1 MNLLKKNK
9 YSIRKYKV
17 GIFSTLIGTV
27 LLLSNPNGAQALTTD
42 HNVQGGSNQAL
53 PGNSQNTNADTNR
66 DIVNDSQNTPNA
78 HATDNTSTNQA
89 LTNHQNVDVA
99 NQVGPAPIQPSAS
112 PAQNNNNSN
121 ANSTATE
128 PAANTNNNL
137 ASNNNTLNVPNNTD
151 NNDSARHLTLK
162 EIQEDVRHSS
172 DKPELVAI
180 AEEASNRPKKRSRR
194 AAPTDPNATPADPT
208 ATPADPTAG
217 NGSAPVAITA
227 PYTPTTDPNAN
238 NIGQNAP
245 NEVLSFDDNNIRPST
260 NRSVPTVTVV
270 DNLPGYTLINGGK
283 VGVFSHAMVRTSMF
297 DSGDAKN
304 YQAQGNVIALGRIR
318 GNDTNDHGDFNGIE
332 KTLTVNPNSELIFEF
347 NTMTTKNYQ
356 AQGNVIALGRIRGND
371 TNDHGDF
378 NGIEKTLTV
387 NPNSEL
393 IFEFNTMTT
402 KNYQGMT
409 NLIIKNADNDTVI
422 GEKVVAYGPI
432 WRLLKVPENVSHLKI
447 QFVPK
452 NDAITDARG
461 IYQLR
466 DGYKYYDFVDSIGLH
481 SGSHVY
487 VERRTMEPTATNN
500 KEFTVT
506 TSLKNNGNFGASFN
520 TDDFVYKIQLPEGV
534 EYVNNSLTK
543 DFPSGNSGVDI
554 NDMNVTYDAAN
565 RIITIKST
573 GGGTGNSPARLMPDK
588 ILDLKYKLRVNNV
601 PTPRTVTFNDT
612 LTYKTYSQDF
622 INSPAESHTVSTNPY
637 TIDIIMNK
645 DALQAEVDRRIQ
657 QADYT
662 FASLD
667 IFNDLK
673 RRAQTILDENRNN
686 VPLNKRVSQA
696 DIDSLANQMQHTLI
710 RSVDAEN
717 AVNRKVDDMEDLVNQ
732 NDELTDEEK
741 QAAIQVIE
749 EHKNEI
755 IGNIGDQTT
764 DDGVTRIK
772 DQGIQTLSGDTATPV
787 VKPNA
792 KQAIR
797 DKAAKQREIIN
808 HTPDATQDE
817 IQDALNQLTTDET
830 DAIDNVTNATTNADV
845 ETAKN
850 NGINTIG
857 AVAPQVTH
865 KQAARDAINQA
876 TATKRQQIN
885 SNREATQ
892 EEKNAA
898 LNELTQAT
906 NHALEQINQATTNDD
921 VDTAKGDGLNA
932 INPIAPVTVVKQ
944 AARDAV
950 SHDAQQHI
958 AEINANPDAT
968 QEERQAAI
976 EKVNAAVAV
985 ANTNI
990 LNANTNADV
999 EQVKTNAIQGIQAI
1013 EPATKVKTDAKN
1025 AIDQSAETQ
1034 HNAIFNNN
1042 DATLEE
1048 QQAAQQLLDQAVA
1061 TAKQNI
1067 NAADTNQEVAQAKDQ
1082 GTQNIVVIQPATQ
1095 VKTDARNAVNEKA
1108 REAITN
1114 INATPGATREEKQE
1128 AINRVNTLKNRALND
1143 IGVTSTTAMVNSIR
1157 DDAVNQIG
1165 AVQPHVTKKQTATG
1179 VLTDL
1184 ATAKKQEINQNTNA
1198 TTEEK
1203 QVALNQV
1210 DQDLA
1215 TAINNINQADTN
1227 AEVDQAQQLGT
1238 KAINAIQPNIVK
1250 KPAALA
1256 QTNQHYS
1263 AKLVEINATPDATDD
1278 EKNAAINTLNQDRQ
1292 QAIESIKQANTNAEV
1307 DQAATVAENNIDAV
1321 QVDVVKKQA
1330 ARDKITAEVAKRIEA
1345 VKQTP
1350 NATDEEKQAA
1360 VNQIN
1365 QLKDQAFNQINQ
1377 NQTNDQV
1384 DATTNQAI
1392 NAIDNVEA
1400 EVVIKPK
1407 AIADIEKAVK
1417 EKQQQID
1424 NSLDSTDNE
1433 KEVALQALA
1442 KEKEKALA
1450 AIDQAQTNSQV
1461 NQAATNGVS
1470 AIKIIQP
1477 ETKIK
1482 PAARE
1487 KINQKANELRAQI
1500 NQDKEA
1506 TAEERQAALDKIN
1519 DLVAKAMTNITN
1531 DRTNQQVNDSTN
1543 QALDDI
1549 ALVTPDHIVRAAA
1562 RDAVKQQYEA
1572 KKHEIEQAEH
1582 ATDEE
1587 KQVALNQLANN
1598 EKRALQNINQAIA
1611 NNDVKRVESN
1621 GIATLKGVEPHIV
1634 VKPEAQEAIKAS
1646 ADNQVESIKDT
1657 PHATTDELDEANQQ
1671 INDTLKQGQQDI
1683 DNTTQDAAVNDVR
1696 NQTIKAIEQIK
1707 PKVRRKRAALDNID
1721 ESNNNQLD
1729 AIRNTL
1735 DTTQDERNVAIAA
1748 LNKIVNAIKNDIAQ
1762 NKTNA
1767 EVDQTE
1773 ADGNNNIKVILP
1785 KVQVK
1790 PAARQSVSAKA
1801 EAQNALI
1808 DQSDL
1813 STEEERLAA
1822 KHLVEQAL
1830 NQAIDQ
1836 INHADKT
1843 AQVNQNSIDAQN
1855 IISKIKP
1862 ATTVKATALQ
1872 QIQNIAT
1879 NKINLIK
1886 ANNEATDEEQNA
1898 AIVQV
1903 EKELI
1908 KAKQQIAGAVTNAD
1922 VAYLLHD
1929 GKNEIREIEPVINK
1943 KATAREQLTTLFN
1956 DKKQAIEAN
1965 VQATVEERNSI
1976 LAQLQNIYDTAI
1988 GQIDQDRSNAQ
1999 VDKTATLNL
2008 QTIHDLDVHPIKKPD
2023 AEKTINDDLARV
2035 THLVQNYR
2043 KVSDRNKADALKAIT
2058 ALKLQMDE
2066 ELKTARTNAD
2076 VDAVLKRFNVAL
2088 GDIEAV
2094 ITEKENSLLR
2104 IDNIAQ
2110 QTYAKFKAIATP
2122 EQLAKVKALIDQYV
2136 ADGNRMVDEDATLN
2150 DIKKDTQLI
2159 IDEILAIKLPAEV
2172 IKASPKVGQ
2181 PAPKVC
2187 TPIKKEDKQEVRKVV
2202 KELPNTGS
2210 EEMDLPLKELA
2221 LITGAALLAR
2231 RRSKK
2236 EKES

>member
-42 HNVQGGSNQAL
+42 NNVQSDTNQAT
-53 PGNSQNTNADTNR
+53 PVNSQDTNVANNR
-66 DIVNDSQNTPNA
+66 GLANSAQNTPNQS
-78 HATDNTSTNQA
+78 ATTNQSTNQA
-89 LTNHQNVDVA
+89 LVNHNNGSIA
-99 NQVGPAPIQPSAS
+99 NQATPTSVQSSTPS
-112 PAQNNNNSN
+112 AQNNNHTDGNTTATETVSN
-121 ANSTATE
+121 AN
-128 PAANTNNNL
+128 NKDVV
-137 ASNNNTLNVPNNTD
+137 SNNTTLNVPNKTNE
-151 NNDSARHLTLK
+151 NGSGGHLTLK

-180 AEEASNRPKKRSRR
+180 AEQASNRPKKRSRR
-194 AAPTDPNATPADPT
+194 AAPADPNATPADP
-208 ATPADPTAG
+208 AAAAAG
-217 NGSAPVAITA
+217 NGGAPVAITA

-238 NIGQNAP
+238 NAGQNAP
-245 NEVLSFDDNNIRPST
+245 NEVLSFDDNGIRPST
-260 NRSVPTVTVV
+260 NRSVPSVTVV
-270 DNLPGYTLINGGK
+270 DNLPGFTLINGGK

-304 YQAQGNVIALGRIR
+304 YQAQGNVIALGRIK

-332 KTLTVNPNSELIFEF
+332 KS
-347 NTMTTKNYQ
+347 
-356 AQGNVIALGRIRGND
+356 
-371 TNDHGDF
+371 
-378 NGIEKTLTV
+378 LTV

-402 KNYQGMT
+402 KNYQGVT

-422 GEKVVAYGPI
+422 AEKSVAYGPI
-432 WRLLKVPENVSHLKI
+432 WRLFKVPENVSHLKI

-520 TDDFVYKIQLPEGV
+520 TDDFVYKVQLPEGV

-543 DFPSGNSGVDI
+543 DFPSSNSGVDM
-554 NDMNVTYDAAN
+554 NDFNVTYDAAN
-565 RIITIKST
+565 RVITIKST
-573 GGGTGNSPARLMPDK
+573 GGGSGNSPARLMPDK

-612 LTYKTYSQDF
+612 LTYKTYTQDF

-696 DIDSLANQMQHTLI
+696 DIDSLTNQMQHTLI

-717 AVNRKVDDMEDLVNQ
+717 AVNKKVDQMEDLVNQ

-792 KQAIR
+792 KKAIR
-797 DKAAKQREIIN
+797 DKATKQREIIN
-808 HTPDATQDE
+808 ATPDATEDE
-817 IQDALNQLTTDET
+817 IQDALNQLATDET

-845 ETAKN
+845 EIAKN

-857 AVAPQVTH
+857 AVVPQVTH

-906 NHALEQINQATTNDD
+906 NHALEQINQATTNAD
-921 VDTAKGDGLNA
+921 VDNAKGDGLNA

-976 EKVNAAVAV
+976 DKVNAAVTA

-1013 EPATKVKTDAKN
+1013 TPATKVKTDAKN
-1025 AIDQSAETQ
+1025 AIDKSAETQ
-1034 HNAIFNNN
+1034 HNTIFNNN

-1095 VKTDARNAVNEKA
+1095 VKTDARNAVNDKA

-1128 AINRVNTLKNRALND
+1128 AINRVNTLKNRALTD

-1179 VLTDL
+1179 VLNDL

-1210 DQDLA
+1210 DQELA

-1256 QTNQHYS
+1256 QINQHYN
-1263 AKLVEINATPDATDD
+1263 AKLAEINATPDATND

-1365 QLKDQAFNQINQ
+1365 QLKDQAINQINQ

-1384 DATTNQAI
+1384 DTTTNQAV

-1400 EVVIKPK
+1400 EVVIKPT

-1433 KEVALQALA
+1433 KEVASQALA

-1477 ETKIK
+1477 ETKVK
-1482 PAARE
+1482 PVARE
-1487 KINQKANELRAQI
+1487 KINQKANELRAKI

-1506 TAEERQAALDKIN
+1506 TAEERQVALDKIN
-1519 DLVAKAMTNITN
+1519 EFVNQAMTDITN
-1531 DRTNQQVNDSTN
+1531 NRTNQQVDDTTS
-1543 QALDDI
+1543 QALDSI
-1549 ALVTPDHIVRAAA
+1549 ALVAPEHIVRAAA

-1572 KKHEIEQAEH
+1572 KKQEIEQAEH

-1598 EKRALQNINQAIA
+1598 EKLALQNINQAVT
-1611 NNDVKRVESN
+1611 NNDVKRVETN
-1621 GIATLKGVEPHIV
+1621 GIATLKGVQPHIV
-1634 VKPEAQEAIKAS
+1634 IKPEAQQAIKAT
-1646 ADNQVESIKDT
+1646 AENQVESIKDT
-1657 PHATTDELDEANQQ
+1657 PHATVDELDEANQL
-1671 INDTLKQGQQDI
+1671 ISDTLKQAQQEI
-1683 DNTTQDAAVNDVR
+1683 ENTNQDAAVTDVR

-1707 PKVRRKRAALDNID
+1707 PKVRRKRAALDSI
-1721 ESNNNQLD
+1721 EENNKNQLD

-1735 DTTQDERNVAIAA
+1735 DTTQDERDVAIDT
-1748 LNKIVNAIKNDIAQ
+1748 LNKIVNTIKNDIAQ

-1767 EVDQTE
+1767 EVDRTE
-1773 ADGNNNIKVILP
+1773 TDGNDNIKVILP

-1790 PAARQSVSAKA
+1790 PAARQSVGVKA

-1843 AQVNQNSIDAQN
+1843 AQVNQDSIDAQN

-1886 ANNEATDEEQNA
+1886 ANNEATDEEQNI
-1898 AIVQV
+1898 AIAQV

-1908 KAKQQIAGAVTNAD
+1908 KAKQQIASAVTNAD

-1929 GKNEIREIEPVINK
+1929 EKNEIREIEPVINR
-1943 KATAREQLTTLFN
+1943 KASAREQLTTLFN

-1965 VQATVEERNSI
+1965 IQATVEERNSI

-1999 VDKTATLNL
+1999 VDKTASLNL

-2035 THLVQNYR
+2035 TALVQNYR
-2043 KVSDRNKADALKAIT
+2043 KVSNRNKADALKAIT

-2088 GDIEAV
+2088 SDIEAV

-2122 EQLAKVKALIDQYV
+2122 EQLAKVKVLIDQYV
-2136 ADGNRMVDEDATLN
+2136 ADGNRMIDEDATLN
-2150 DIKKDTQLI
+2150 DIKQHTQFI
-2159 IDEILAIKLPAEV
+2159 VDEILAIKLPAEATKV
-2172 IKASPKVGQ
+2172 SPKEIQ

-2187 TPIKKEDKQEVRKVV
+2187 TPIKKEETHESRKVE

-2210 EEMDLPLKELA
+2210 EGMDLPLKEFA

-2231 RRSKK
+2231 RRTKN

>member
-42 HNVQGGSNQAL
+42 NNVQSDTNQAT
-53 PGNSQNTNADTNR
+53 PVNSQDTNVANNR
-66 DIVNDSQNTPNA
+66 GLANSAQNTPNQS
-78 HATDNTSTNQA
+78 ATTNQSTNQA
-89 LTNHQNVDVA
+89 LVNHNNGSIA
-99 NQVGPAPIQPSAS
+99 NQATPTSVQSSTPS
-112 PAQNNNNSN
+112 AQNNNHTDGNTTATETVSN
-121 ANSTATE
+121 AN
-128 PAANTNNNL
+128 NKDVV
-137 ASNNNTLNVPNNTD
+137 SNNTTLNVPNKTNE
-151 NNDSARHLTLK
+151 NGSGGHLTLK

-180 AEEASNRPKKRSRR
+180 AEQASNRPKKRSRR
-194 AAPTDPNATPADPT
+194 AAPADPNATPADP
-208 ATPADPTAG
+208 AAAAAG
-217 NGSAPVAITA
+217 NGGAPVAITA

-238 NIGQNAP
+238 NAGQNAP
-245 NEVLSFDDNNIRPST
+245 NEVLSFDDNGIRPST
-260 NRSVPTVTVV
+260 NRSVPSVTVV
-270 DNLPGYTLINGGK
+270 DNLPGFTLINGGK

-304 YQAQGNVIALGRIR
+304 YQAQGNVIALGRIK

-332 KTLTVNPNSELIFEF
+332 KS
-347 NTMTTKNYQ
+347 
-356 AQGNVIALGRIRGND
+356 
-371 TNDHGDF
+371 
-378 NGIEKTLTV
+378 LTV

-402 KNYQGMT
+402 KNYQGVT

-422 GEKVVAYGPI
+422 AEKSVAYGPI
-432 WRLLKVPENVSHLKI
+432 WRLFKVPENVSHLKI

-520 TDDFVYKIQLPEGV
+520 TDDFVYKVQLPEGV

-543 DFPSGNSGVDI
+543 DFPSSNSGVDM
-554 NDMNVTYDAAN
+554 NDFNVTYDAAN
-565 RIITIKST
+565 RVITIKST
-573 GGGTGNSPARLMPDK
+573 GGGSGNSPARLMPDK

-612 LTYKTYSQDF
+612 LTYKTYTQDF

-696 DIDSLANQMQHTLI
+696 DIDSLTNQMQHTLI

-717 AVNRKVDDMEDLVNQ
+717 AVNKKVDQMEDLVNQ

-792 KQAIR
+792 KKAIR
-797 DKAAKQREIIN
+797 DKATKQREIIN
-808 HTPDATQDE
+808 ATPDATEDE
-817 IQDALNQLTTDET
+817 IQDALNQLATDET

-845 ETAKN
+845 EIAKN

-857 AVAPQVTH
+857 AVVPQVTH

-906 NHALEQINQATTNDD
+906 NHALEQINQATTNAD
-921 VDTAKGDGLNA
+921 VDNAKGDGLNA

-976 EKVNAAVAV
+976 DKVNAAVTA

-1013 EPATKVKTDAKN
+1013 TPATKVKTDAKN
-1025 AIDQSAETQ
+1025 AIDKSAETQ
-1034 HNAIFNNN
+1034 HNTIFNNN

-1048 QQAAQQLLDQAVA
+1048 QQAAQQLLDQAVG

-1095 VKTDARNAVNEKA
+1095 VKTDARNAVNDKA

-1128 AINRVNTLKNRALND
+1128 AINRVNTLKNRALTD

-1179 VLTDL
+1179 VLNDL
-1184 ATAKKQEINQNTNA
+1184 ATAKKQKINQNTNA

-1210 DQDLA
+1210 DQELA

-1256 QTNQHYS
+1256 QINQHYN
-1263 AKLVEINATPDATDD
+1263 AKLAEINATPDATND

-1365 QLKDQAFNQINQ
+1365 QLKDQAINQINQ

-1384 DATTNQAI
+1384 DTTTNQAV

-1433 KEVALQALA
+1433 KEVASQALA

-1477 ETKIK
+1477 ETKVK

-1487 KINQKANELRAQI
+1487 KINQKANELRAKI

-1506 TAEERQAALDKIN
+1506 TAEERQVALDKIN
-1519 DLVAKAMTNITN
+1519 EFVNQAMTDITN
-1531 DRTNQQVNDSTN
+1531 NRTNQQVDDTTS
-1543 QALDDI
+1543 QALDSI
-1549 ALVTPDHIVRAAA
+1549 ALVAPEHIVRAAA

-1572 KKHEIEQAEH
+1572 KKQEIEQAEH

-1598 EKRALQNINQAIA
+1598 EKLALQNINQAVT
-1611 NNDVKRVESN
+1611 NNDVKRVETN
-1621 GIATLKGVEPHIV
+1621 GIATLKGVQPHIV
-1634 VKPEAQEAIKAS
+1634 IKPEAQQAIKAT
-1646 ADNQVESIKDT
+1646 AENQVESIKDT
-1657 PHATTDELDEANQQ
+1657 PHATVDELDEANQL
-1671 INDTLKQGQQDI
+1671 ISDTLKQAQQEI
-1683 DNTTQDAAVNDVR
+1683 ENTNQDAAVTDVR

-1707 PKVRRKRAALDNID
+1707 PKVRRKRAALDSI
-1721 ESNNNQLD
+1721 EENNKNQLD

-1735 DTTQDERNVAIAA
+1735 DTTQDERDVAIDT
-1748 LNKIVNAIKNDIAQ
+1748 LNKIVNTIKNDIAQ

-1767 EVDQTE
+1767 EVDRTE
-1773 ADGNNNIKVILP
+1773 TDGNDNIKVILP

-1790 PAARQSVSAKA
+1790 PAARQSVGVKA

-1843 AQVNQNSIDAQN
+1843 AQVNQDSIDAQN

-1886 ANNEATDEEQNA
+1886 ANNEATDEEQNI
-1898 AIVQV
+1898 AIAQV

-1908 KAKQQIAGAVTNAD
+1908 KAKQQIASAVTNAD

-1929 GKNEIREIEPVINK
+1929 EKNEIREIEPVINR
-1943 KATAREQLTTLFN
+1943 KASAREQLTTLFN

-1965 VQATVEERNSI
+1965 IQATVEERNSI

-1999 VDKTATLNL
+1999 VDKTASLNL

-2035 THLVQNYR
+2035 TALVQNYR
-2043 KVSDRNKADALKAIT
+2043 KVSNRNKADALKAIT

-2088 GDIEAV
+2088 SDIEAV

-2122 EQLAKVKALIDQYV
+2122 EQLAKVKVLIDQYV
-2136 ADGNRMVDEDATLN
+2136 ADGNRMIDEDATLN
-2150 DIKKDTQLI
+2150 DIKQHTQFI
-2159 IDEILAIKLPAEV
+2159 VDEILAIKLPAEATKV
-2172 IKASPKVGQ
+2172 SPKEIQ

-2187 TPIKKEDKQEVRKVV
+2187 TPIKKEETHESRKVE

-2210 EEMDLPLKELA
+2210 EGMDLPLKEFA

-2231 RRSKK
+2231 RRTKN

>member
-42 HNVQGGSNQAL
+42 NNVQSDTNQAT
-53 PGNSQNTNADTNR
+53 PVNSQDTNVANNR
-66 DIVNDSQNTPNA
+66 GLANSAQNTPNQS
-78 HATDNTSTNQA
+78 ATTNQSTNQA
-89 LTNHQNVDVA
+89 LVNHNNGSIA
-99 NQVGPAPIQPSAS
+99 NQATPAPIQPSAS
-112 PAQNNNNSN
+112 PAQNNNHSD

-128 PAANTNNNL
+128 TVSNANNNDVV
-137 ASNNNTLNVPNNTD
+137 SNNTTLNVPNRTNE
-151 NNDSARHLTLK
+151 NGSGGHLTLK

-180 AEEASNRPKKRSRR
+180 AEQASNRPKKRSRR
-194 AAPTDPNATPADPT
+194 AAPADPNATPADP
-208 ATPADPTAG
+208 AAAAAG
-217 NGSAPVAITA
+217 NGGAPVAITA

-238 NIGQNAP
+238 NAGQNAP
-245 NEVLSFDDNNIRPST
+245 NEVLSFDDNGIRPST
-260 NRSVPTVTVV
+260 NRSVPSVTVV
-270 DNLPGYTLINGGK
+270 DNLPGFTLINGGK

-304 YQAQGNVIALGRIR
+304 YQAQGNVIALGRIK

-332 KTLTVNPNSELIFEF
+332 KS
-347 NTMTTKNYQ
+347 
-356 AQGNVIALGRIRGND
+356 
-371 TNDHGDF
+371 
-378 NGIEKTLTV
+378 LTV

-402 KNYQGMT
+402 KNYQGVT

-422 GEKVVAYGPI
+422 AEKSVAYGPI
-432 WRLLKVPENVSHLKI
+432 WRLFKVPDNVSHLKI

-520 TDDFVYKIQLPEGV
+520 TDDFVYKVQLPEGV

-543 DFPSGNSGVDI
+543 DFPSSNSGVDM
-554 NDMNVTYDAAN
+554 NDFNVTYDAAN
-565 RIITIKST
+565 RVITIKST
-573 GGGTGNSPARLMPDK
+573 GGGSGNSPARLMPDK

-612 LTYKTYSQDF
+612 LTYKTYTQDF

-667 IFNDLK
+667 IFNGLK

-696 DIDSLANQMQHTLI
+696 DIDSLTNQMQHTLI

-717 AVNRKVDDMEDLVNQ
+717 AVNKKVDQMEDLVNQ

-755 IGNIGDQTT
+755 IGDIGDQTT
-764 DDGVTRIK
+764 DAGVTRIK

-792 KQAIR
+792 KKAIR
-797 DKAAKQREIIN
+797 DKATKQREIIN
-808 HTPDATQDE
+808 ATPDATEDE
-817 IQDALNQLTTDET
+817 IQDAINQLATDET
-830 DAIDNVTNATTNADV
+830 DAIDNVANATTNADV

-857 AVAPQVTH
+857 AVVPQVTH
-865 KQAARDAINQA
+865 KKAARDAINQA

-892 EEKNAA
+892 EEKDAA

-906 NHALEQINQATTNDD
+906 NHALEQINQATTNAD
-921 VDTAKGDGLNA
+921 VDNAKGDGLNA

-976 EKVNAAVAV
+976 DKVNAAVTA

-990 LNANTNADV
+990 LNANTNANV

-1013 EPATKVKTDAKN
+1013 TPATKVKTDAKN
-1025 AIDQSAETQ
+1025 AIDKSAETQ
-1034 HNAIFNNN
+1034 HNTIFNN

-1095 VKTDARNAVNEKA
+1095 VKTDARNAVNDKA

-1128 AINRVNTLKNRALND
+1128 AINRVNTLKNRALTD

-1179 VLTDL
+1179 VLNDL

-1210 DQDLA
+1210 DQELA

-1256 QTNQHYS
+1256 QINQHYN
-1263 AKLVEINATPDATDD
+1263 AKLAEINATPDATND

-1384 DATTNQAI
+1384 DATTNQAV

-1433 KEVALQALA
+1433 KEVASQALT

-1477 ETKIK
+1477 ETKVK

-1487 KINQKANELRAQI
+1487 KINQKANELRAKI

-1506 TAEERQAALDKIN
+1506 TAEERQVALDKIN
-1519 DLVAKAMTNITN
+1519 EFVNQAMTDITN
-1531 DRTNQQVNDSTN
+1531 NRTNQQVDDTTS
-1543 QALDDI
+1543 QALDSI
-1549 ALVTPDHIVRAAA
+1549 ALVTPEHIVRAGA

-1572 KKHEIEQAEH
+1572 KKQEIEQAEH

-1598 EKRALQNINQAIA
+1598 EKLALQNINQAVT
-1611 NNDVKRVESN
+1611 NNDVKRVETN
-1621 GIATLKGVEPHIV
+1621 GIATLKGVQPHIV
-1634 VKPEAQEAIKAS
+1634 IKPEEQQAIKAS
-1646 ADNQVESIKDT
+1646 AENQVESIKDT
-1657 PHATTDELDEANQQ
+1657 PHATVDELDEANQL
-1671 INDTLKQGQQDI
+1671 ISDTLKKAQQEI
-1683 DNTTQDAAVNDVR
+1683 ENTNQDAAVTDVR

-1707 PKVRRKRAALDNID
+1707 PKVRRKRAALDSI
-1721 ESNNNQLD
+1721 EENNKNQLD

-1735 DTTQDERNVAIAA
+1735 DTTQDERDVAIDT
-1748 LNKIVNAIKNDIAQ
+1748 LNKIVNTIKNDIAQ

-1767 EVDQTE
+1767 EVDRTE
-1773 ADGNNNIKVILP
+1773 TDGNDNIKVILP

-1790 PAARQSVSAKA
+1790 PAARQSVGVKA

-1843 AQVNQNSIDAQN
+1843 AQVNQDSINAQN

-1898 AIVQV
+1898 AIAQV

-1908 KAKQQIAGAVTNAD
+1908 KAKQQIASAVTNAD

-1929 GKNEIREIEPVINK
+1929 EKNEIREIEPVINR
-1943 KATAREQLTTLFN
+1943 KASAREQLTTLFN

-1965 VQATVEERNSI
+1965 IQATVEERNSI

-1999 VDKTATLNL
+1999 VDKTASLNL

-2035 THLVQNYR
+2035 TALVQNYR
-2043 KVSDRNKADALKAIT
+2043 KVSDCNKADALKAIT

-2088 GDIEAV
+2088 SDIEAV

-2122 EQLAKVKALIDQYV
+2122 EQLAKVKVLIDQYV
-2136 ADGNRMVDEDATLN
+2136 ADGNRMIDEDATLN
-2150 DIKKDTQLI
+2150 DIKQHTQFI
-2159 IDEILAIKLPAEV
+2159 VDEILAIKLPAEATKV
-2172 IKASPKVGQ
+2172 SPKVIQ
-2181 PAPKVC
+2181 SAPKVC
-2187 TPIKKEDKQEVRKVV
+2187 TPIIKEETHESRKVE

-2210 EEMDLPLKELA
+2210 EGMDLPLKEFA

-2231 RRSKK
+2231 RRTKN

>member
-42 HNVQGGSNQAL
+42 NNVQSDTNQAT
-53 PGNSQNTNADTNR
+53 PVNSQDKDVANNR
-66 DIVNDSQNTPNA
+66 GLANSAQNTPNQS
-78 HATDNTSTNQA
+78 ATTNQATNQA
-89 LTNHQNVDVA
+89 LVNHNNGSIV
-99 NQVGPAPIQPSAS
+99 NQATPTSVQSSTPS
-112 PAQNNNNSN
+112 AQNNNHTDGNTTATETVSN
-121 ANSTATE
+121 AN
-128 PAANTNNNL
+128 NNDV
-137 ASNNNTLNVPNNTD
+137 ASNNTTLNVPNKTNE
-151 NNDSARHLTLK
+151 NGSGGHLTLK

-180 AEEASNRPKKRSRR
+180 AEPASNRPKKRSRR
-194 AAPTDPNATPADPT
+194 AAPADPNATPADPG
-208 ATPADPTAG
+208 AAAAG
-217 NGSAPVAITA
+217 NGGAPVAITA

-238 NIGQNAP
+238 NAGQNAP
-245 NEVLSFDDNNIRPST
+245 NEVLSFDDNSIRPST
-260 NRSVPTVTVV
+260 NRSVPSVTVV
-270 DNLPGYTLINGGK
+270 DNLPGFTLINGGK
-283 VGVFSHAMVRTSMF
+283 VGVLSHAMVRTSMF
-297 DSGDAKN
+297 EAGSN
-304 YQAQGNVIALGRIR
+304 RTYQAQGNVLALGRIS
-318 GNDTNDHGDFNGIE
+318 GTDASNHGDFNGIE
-332 KTLTVNPNSELIFEF
+332 KSLTVNPNSELIFEF
-347 NTMTTKNYQ
+347 NTMPTKNG
-356 AQGNVIALGRIRGND
+356 QGATNV
-371 TNDHGDF
+371 
-378 NGIEKTLTV
+378 
-387 NPNSEL
+387 
-393 IFEFNTMTT
+393 
-402 KNYQGMT
+402 
-409 NLIIKNADNDTVI
+409 IIKNADTNDTI
-422 GEKVVAYGPI
+422 AEKTVEGGPTL
-432 WRLLKVPENVSHLKI
+432 RLFKVPDNVRNLKI

-461 IYQLR
+461 IYQLK
-466 DGYKYYDFVDSIGLH
+466 DGYKYYSFVDSIGLH

-506 TSLKNNGNFGASFN
+506 ISLKNNGNSGASLD
-520 TDDFVYKIQLPEGV
+520 TDEFVYKIQLPEGV

-543 DFPSGNSGVDI
+543 DFPSNNSGVDV

-565 RIITIKST
+565 RVITIKST
-573 GGGTGNSPARLMPDK
+573 GGGTTNSPARLMPDK

-612 LTYKTYSQDF
+612 LTYKTYTQDF
-622 INSPAESHTVSTNPY
+622 INSAAESHTVSTNPY

-673 RRAQTILDENRNN
+673 KRAQTILAENRNN

-696 DIDSLANQMQHTLI
+696 DIDTLTNQMQHTLI

-717 AVNRKVDDMEDLVNQ
+717 AVNQKADQMEDLVNQ

-749 EHKNEI
+749 EHKGNI
-755 IGNIGDQTT
+755 IGDIGDQTT

-792 KQAIR
+792 KKAIR
-797 DKAAKQREIIN
+797 DKATKQREIIN
-808 HTPDATQDE
+808 ATPDATEDE
-817 IQDALNQLTTDET
+817 IQDAINQLATDET

-857 AVAPQVTH
+857 SVVPQVTH

-906 NHALEQINQATTNDD
+906 NHALEQINQATTNAD
-921 VDTAKGDGLNA
+921 VDNAKGDGLNA

-976 EKVNAAVAV
+976 DKVNAAVTA

-990 LNANTNADV
+990 LNANTNAEV
-999 EQVKTNAIQGIQAI
+999 EQLKTNAIQGIQAI
-1013 EPATKVKTDAKN
+1013 TPATKVKTDAKN
-1025 AIDQSAETQ
+1025 AIDKSAETQ
-1034 HNAIFNNN
+1034 HNTIFNNN

-1095 VKTDARNAVNEKA
+1095 VKTDARNVVNDKA

-1128 AINRVNTLKNRALND
+1128 AINRVNTLKNRALTD

-1179 VLTDL
+1179 VLNDL

-1210 DQDLA
+1210 DQELA

-1256 QTNQHYS
+1256 QINQHYN
-1263 AKLVEINATPDATDD
+1263 AKLAEINATPDATND

-1384 DATTNQAI
+1384 DTTTNQAL

-1433 KEVALQALA
+1433 KEVASQALA

-1477 ETKIK
+1477 ETKVK

-1487 KINQKANELRAQI
+1487 KINQKANELRAKI

-1506 TAEERQAALDKIN
+1506 TAEERQVALDKIN
-1519 DLVAKAMTNITN
+1519 EFVNQAMTDITN
-1531 DRTNQQVNDSTN
+1531 NRTNQQVDDTTS
-1543 QALDDI
+1543 QALDSI
-1549 ALVTPDHIVRAAA
+1549 ALVAPEHIVRAAA

-1572 KKHEIEQAEH
+1572 KKQEIEQAEH

-1598 EKRALQNINQAIA
+1598 KKLALQNINQAVT
-1611 NNDVKRVESN
+1611 NNDVKRVETN
-1621 GIATLKGVEPHIV
+1621 GIATLKGVQPHIV
-1634 VKPEAQEAIKAS
+1634 IKPEAQQAIKAS
-1646 ADNQVESIKDT
+1646 AENQVESIKDT
-1657 PHATTDELDEANQQ
+1657 PHATVDELDEANQL
-1671 INDTLKQGQQDI
+1671 ISDTLKQAQQEI
-1683 DNTTQDAAVNDVR
+1683 ENTNQDAAVTDVR

-1707 PKVRRKRAALDNID
+1707 PKVRRKRAALDSI
-1721 ESNNNQLD
+1721 EENNKNQLD

-1735 DTTQDERNVAIAA
+1735 DTTQDERDVAIDT
-1748 LNKIVNAIKNDIAQ
+1748 LNKIVNTIKNDIAQ

-1767 EVDQTE
+1767 EVDRTE
-1773 ADGNNNIKVILP
+1773 TDGNDNIKVILP

-1790 PAARQSVSAKA
+1790 PAARQSVGVKA

-1843 AQVNQNSIDAQN
+1843 AQVNQDSIDAQN

-1886 ANNEATDEEQNA
+1886 ANNEATDEEQNI
-1898 AIVQV
+1898 AIAQV

-1908 KAKQQIAGAVTNAD
+1908 KAKQQIASAVTNAD

-1929 GKNEIREIEPVINK
+1929 EKNEIREIEPVISR
-1943 KATAREQLTTLFN
+1943 KASAREQLTTLFN

-1965 VQATVEERNSI
+1965 IQATVEERNSI

-1999 VDKTATLNL
+1999 VDKTASLNL

-2023 AEKTINDDLARV
+2023 AEKKINDDLARV
-2035 THLVQNYR
+2035 TALVQNYR

-2088 GDIEAV
+2088 SDIEAV

-2122 EQLAKVKALIDQYV
+2122 EQLAKVKVLIDQYV
-2136 ADGNRMVDEDATLN
+2136 ADGNRMIDEDATLN
-2150 DIKKDTQLI
+2150 DIKQHTQFI
-2159 IDEILAIKLPAEV
+2159 VDEILAIKLPAEAMKV
-2172 IKASPKVGQ
+2172 SPKVIQ

-2187 TPIKKEDKQEVRKVV
+2187 TPIKKEETHESRKVE

-2210 EEMDLPLKELA
+2210 EEMDLPLKEFA

-2231 RRSKK
+2231 RRTKN

>member
-42 HNVQGGSNQAL
+42 NNVQSDTNQAT
-53 PGNSQNTNADTNR
+53 PVNSQDTNVANNR
-66 DIVNDSQNTPNA
+66 GLANSAQNTPNQS
-78 HATDNTSTNQA
+78 ATTNQSTNQA
-89 LTNHQNVDVA
+89 LVNHNNGSIA
-99 NQVGPAPIQPSAS
+99 NQATPTSVQSSTPS
-112 PAQNNNNSN
+112 AQNNNHTDGNTTATETVSN
-121 ANSTATE
+121 AN
-128 PAANTNNNL
+128 NKDVV
-137 ASNNNTLNVPNNTD
+137 SNNTTLNVPNKTNE
-151 NNDSARHLTLK
+151 NGSGGHLTLK

-180 AEEASNRPKKRSRR
+180 AEQASNRPKKRSRR
-194 AAPTDPNATPADPT
+194 AAPADPNATPADP
-208 ATPADPTAG
+208 AAAAAG
-217 NGSAPVAITA
+217 NGGAPVAITA

-238 NIGQNAP
+238 NAGQNAP
-245 NEVLSFDDNNIRPST
+245 NEVLSFDDNGIRPST
-260 NRSVPTVTVV
+260 NRSVPSVTVV
-270 DNLPGYTLINGGK
+270 DNLPGFTLINGGK

-304 YQAQGNVIALGRIR
+304 YQAQGNVIALGRIK

-332 KTLTVNPNSELIFEF
+332 KS
-347 NTMTTKNYQ
+347 
-356 AQGNVIALGRIRGND
+356 
-371 TNDHGDF
+371 
-378 NGIEKTLTV
+378 LTV

-402 KNYQGMT
+402 KNYQGVT

-422 GEKVVAYGPI
+422 AEKSVAYGPI
-432 WRLLKVPENVSHLKI
+432 WRLFKVPENVSHLKI

-520 TDDFVYKIQLPEGV
+520 TDDFVYKVQLPEGV

-543 DFPSGNSGVDI
+543 DFPSSNSGVDM
-554 NDMNVTYDAAN
+554 NDFNVTYDAAN
-565 RIITIKST
+565 RVITIKST
-573 GGGTGNSPARLMPDK
+573 GGGSGNSPARLMPDK

-612 LTYKTYSQDF
+612 LTYKTYTQDF

-696 DIDSLANQMQHTLI
+696 DIDSLTNQMQHTLI

-717 AVNRKVDDMEDLVNQ
+717 AVNKKVDQMEDLVNQ

-792 KQAIR
+792 KKAIR
-797 DKAAKQREIIN
+797 DKATKQREIIN
-808 HTPDATQDE
+808 ATPDATEDE
-817 IQDALNQLTTDET
+817 IQDALNQLATDET

-845 ETAKN
+845 EIAKN

-857 AVAPQVTH
+857 AVVPQVTH

-906 NHALEQINQATTNDD
+906 NHALEQINQATTNAD
-921 VDTAKGDGLNA
+921 VDNAKGDGLNA

-976 EKVNAAVAV
+976 DKVNAAVTA

-1013 EPATKVKTDAKN
+1013 TPATKVKTDAKN
-1025 AIDQSAETQ
+1025 AIDKSAETQ
-1034 HNAIFNNN
+1034 HNTIFNNN

-1095 VKTDARNAVNEKA
+1095 VKTDARNAVNDKA

-1128 AINRVNTLKNRALND
+1128 AINRVNTLKNRALTD

-1179 VLTDL
+1179 VLNDL

-1210 DQDLA
+1210 DQELA

-1256 QTNQHYS
+1256 QINQHYN
-1263 AKLVEINATPDATDD
+1263 AKLAEINATPDATND

-1365 QLKDQAFNQINQ
+1365 QLKDQAINQINQ

-1384 DATTNQAI
+1384 DTTTNQAV

-1400 EVVIKPK
+1400 EVVIKPT

-1433 KEVALQALA
+1433 KEVASQALA

-1477 ETKIK
+1477 ETKVK

-1487 KINQKANELRAQI
+1487 KINQKANELRAKI

-1506 TAEERQAALDKIN
+1506 TAEERQVALDKIN
-1519 DLVAKAMTNITN
+1519 EFVNQAMTDITN
-1531 DRTNQQVNDSTN
+1531 NRTNQQVDDTTS
-1543 QALDDI
+1543 QALDSI
-1549 ALVTPDHIVRAAA
+1549 ALVAPEHIVRAAA

-1572 KKHEIEQAEH
+1572 KKQEIEQAEH

-1598 EKRALQNINQAIA
+1598 EKLALQNINQAVT
-1611 NNDVKRVESN
+1611 NNDVKRVETN
-1621 GIATLKGVEPHIV
+1621 GIATLKGVQPHIV
-1634 VKPEAQEAIKAS
+1634 IKPEAQQAIKAT
-1646 ADNQVESIKDT
+1646 AENQVESIKDT
-1657 PHATTDELDEANQQ
+1657 PHATVDELDEANQL
-1671 INDTLKQGQQDI
+1671 ISDTLKQAQQEI
-1683 DNTTQDAAVNDVR
+1683 ENTNQDAAVTDVR

-1707 PKVRRKRAALDNID
+1707 PKVRRKRAALDSI
-1721 ESNNNQLD
+1721 EENNKNQLD

-1735 DTTQDERNVAIAA
+1735 DTTQDERDVAIDT
-1748 LNKIVNAIKNDIAQ
+1748 LNKIVNTIKNDIAQ

-1767 EVDQTE
+1767 EVDRTE
-1773 ADGNNNIKVILP
+1773 TDGNDNIKVILP

-1790 PAARQSVSAKA
+1790 PAARQSVGVKA

-1843 AQVNQNSIDAQN
+1843 AQVNQDSIDAQN

-1886 ANNEATDEEQNA
+1886 ANNEATDEEQNI
-1898 AIVQV
+1898 AIAQV

-1908 KAKQQIAGAVTNAD
+1908 KAKQQIASAVTNAD

-1929 GKNEIREIEPVINK
+1929 EKNEIREIEPVINR
-1943 KATAREQLTTLFN
+1943 KASAREQLITLFN

-1965 VQATVEERNSI
+1965 IQATVEERNSI

-1999 VDKTATLNL
+1999 VDKTASLNL

-2035 THLVQNYR
+2035 TALVQNYR
-2043 KVSDRNKADALKAIT
+2043 KVSNRNKADALKAIT

-2088 GDIEAV
+2088 SDIEAV

-2122 EQLAKVKALIDQYV
+2122 EQLAKVKVLIDQYV
-2136 ADGNRMVDEDATLN
+2136 ADGNRMIDEDATLN
-2150 DIKKDTQLI
+2150 DIKQHTQFI
-2159 IDEILAIKLPAEV
+2159 VDEILAIKLPAEATKV
-2172 IKASPKVGQ
+2172 SPKEIQ

-2187 TPIKKEDKQEVRKVV
+2187 TPIKKEETHESRKVE

-2210 EEMDLPLKELA
+2210 EGMDLPLKEFA

-2231 RRSKK
+2231 RRTKN

>member
-42 HNVQGGSNQAL
+42 NNVQSDTNQAT
-53 PGNSQNTNADTNR
+53 PVNSQDTNVANNR
-66 DIVNDSQNTPNA
+66 GLANSAQNTPNQS
-78 HATDNTSTNQA
+78 ATTNQSTNQA
-89 LTNHQNVDVA
+89 LVNHNNGSIA
-99 NQVGPAPIQPSAS
+99 NQATPTSVQSSTPS
-112 PAQNNNNSN
+112 AQNNNHTDGNTTATETVSN
-121 ANSTATE
+121 AN
-128 PAANTNNNL
+128 NKDVV
-137 ASNNNTLNVPNNTD
+137 SNNTTLNVPNKTNE
-151 NNDSARHLTLK
+151 NGSGGHLTLK

-180 AEEASNRPKKRSRR
+180 AEQASNRPKKRSRR
-194 AAPTDPNATPADPT
+194 AAPADPNATPADP
-208 ATPADPTAG
+208 AAAAAG
-217 NGSAPVAITA
+217 NGGAPVAITA

-238 NIGQNAP
+238 NAGQNAP
-245 NEVLSFDDNNIRPST
+245 NEVLSFDDNGIRPST
-260 NRSVPTVTVV
+260 NRSVPSVTVV
-270 DNLPGYTLINGGK
+270 DNLPGFTLINGGK

-304 YQAQGNVIALGRIR
+304 YQAQGNVIALGRIK

-332 KTLTVNPNSELIFEF
+332 KS
-347 NTMTTKNYQ
+347 
-356 AQGNVIALGRIRGND
+356 
-371 TNDHGDF
+371 
-378 NGIEKTLTV
+378 LTV

-402 KNYQGMT
+402 KNYQGVT

-422 GEKVVAYGPI
+422 AEKSVAYGPI
-432 WRLLKVPENVSHLKI
+432 WRLFKVPENVSHLKI

-520 TDDFVYKIQLPEGV
+520 TDDFVYKVQLPEGV

-543 DFPSGNSGVDI
+543 DFPSSNSGVDM
-554 NDMNVTYDAAN
+554 NDFNVTYDAAN
-565 RIITIKST
+565 RVITIKST
-573 GGGTGNSPARLMPDK
+573 GGGSGNSPARLMPDK

-612 LTYKTYSQDF
+612 LTYKTYTQDF

-696 DIDSLANQMQHTLI
+696 DIDSLTNQMQHTLI

-717 AVNRKVDDMEDLVNQ
+717 AVNKKVDQMEDLVNQ

-792 KQAIR
+792 KKAIR
-797 DKAAKQREIIN
+797 DKATKQREIIN
-808 HTPDATQDE
+808 ATPDATEDE
-817 IQDALNQLTTDET
+817 IQDALNQLATDET

-845 ETAKN
+845 EIAKN

-857 AVAPQVTH
+857 AVVPQVTH

-906 NHALEQINQATTNDD
+906 NHALEQINQATTNAD
-921 VDTAKGDGLNA
+921 VDNAKGDGLNA

-976 EKVNAAVAV
+976 DKVNAAVTA

-1013 EPATKVKTDAKN
+1013 TPATKVKTDAKN
-1025 AIDQSAETQ
+1025 AIDKSAETQ
-1034 HNAIFNNN
+1034 HNTIINNN

-1095 VKTDARNAVNEKA
+1095 VKTDARNAVNDKA

-1128 AINRVNTLKNRALND
+1128 AINRVNTLKNRALTD

-1179 VLTDL
+1179 VLNDL

-1210 DQDLA
+1210 DQELA

-1256 QTNQHYS
+1256 QINQHYN
-1263 AKLVEINATPDATDD
+1263 AKLAEINATPDATND

-1365 QLKDQAFNQINQ
+1365 QLKDQAINQINQ

-1384 DATTNQAI
+1384 DTTTNQAV

-1433 KEVALQALA
+1433 KEVASQALA

-1477 ETKIK
+1477 ETKVK

-1487 KINQKANELRAQI
+1487 KINQKANELRAKI

-1506 TAEERQAALDKIN
+1506 TAEERQVALDKIN
-1519 DLVAKAMTNITN
+1519 EFVNQAMTDITN
-1531 DRTNQQVNDSTN
+1531 NRTNQQVDDTTS
-1543 QALDDI
+1543 QALDSI
-1549 ALVTPDHIVRAAA
+1549 ALVAPEHIVRAAA

-1572 KKHEIEQAEH
+1572 KKQEIEQAEH

-1598 EKRALQNINQAIA
+1598 EKLALQNINQAVT
-1611 NNDVKRVESN
+1611 NNDVKRVETN
-1621 GIATLKGVEPHIV
+1621 GIATLKGVQPHIV
-1634 VKPEAQEAIKAS
+1634 IKPEAQQAIKAT
-1646 ADNQVESIKDT
+1646 AENQVESIKDT
-1657 PHATTDELDEANQQ
+1657 PHATVDELDEANQL
-1671 INDTLKQGQQDI
+1671 ISDTLKQAQQEI
-1683 DNTTQDAAVNDVR
+1683 ENTNQDAAVTDVR

-1707 PKVRRKRAALDNID
+1707 PKVRRKRAALDSI
-1721 ESNNNQLD
+1721 EENNKNQLD

-1735 DTTQDERNVAIAA
+1735 DTTQDERDVAIDT
-1748 LNKIVNAIKNDIAQ
+1748 LNKIVNTIKNDIAQ

-1767 EVDQTE
+1767 EVDRTE
-1773 ADGNNNIKVILP
+1773 TDGNDNIKVILP

-1790 PAARQSVSAKA
+1790 PAARQSVGVKA

-1843 AQVNQNSIDAQN
+1843 AQVNQDSIDAQN

-1886 ANNEATDEEQNA
+1886 ANNEATDEEQNI
-1898 AIVQV
+1898 AIAQV

-1908 KAKQQIAGAVTNAD
+1908 KAKQQIASAVTNAD

-1929 GKNEIREIEPVINK
+1929 EKNEIREIEPVINR
-1943 KATAREQLTTLFN
+1943 KASAREQLTTLFN

-1965 VQATVEERNSI
+1965 IQATVEERNSI

-1999 VDKTATLNL
+1999 VDKTASLNL

-2035 THLVQNYR
+2035 TALVQNYR
-2043 KVSDRNKADALKAIT
+2043 KVSNRNKADALKAIT

-2088 GDIEAV
+2088 SDIEAV

-2122 EQLAKVKALIDQYV
+2122 EQLAKVKVLIDQYV
-2136 ADGNRMVDEDATLN
+2136 ADGNRMIDEDATLN
-2150 DIKKDTQLI
+2150 DIKQHTQFI
-2159 IDEILAIKLPAEV
+2159 VDEILAIKLPAEATKV
-2172 IKASPKVGQ
+2172 SPKEIQ

-2187 TPIKKEDKQEVRKVV
+2187 TPIKKEETHESRKVE

-2210 EEMDLPLKELA
+2210 EGMDLPLKEFA

-2231 RRSKK
+2231 RRTKN

>member
-42 HNVQGGSNQAL
+42 NNVQSDTNQAT
-53 PGNSQNTNADTNR
+53 PVNSQDKDVANNR
-66 DIVNDSQNTPNA
+66 GLANSAQNTPNQS
-78 HATDNTSTNQA
+78 ATTNQSTNQA
-89 LTNHQNVDVA
+89 LVNHNNGSIV
-99 NQVGPAPIQPSAS
+99 NQATPTSVQSSTPS
-112 PAQNNNNSN
+112 AQNNNHTDGNTTATETVSN
-121 ANSTATE
+121 AN
-128 PAANTNNNL
+128 NND
-137 ASNNNTLNVPNNTD
+137 AVSNNTTLNVPNKTNE
-151 NNDSARHLTLK
+151 NGSGGHLTLK

-180 AEEASNRPKKRSRR
+180 AEPASNRPKKRSRR
-194 AAPTDPNATPADPT
+194 AAPADPNATPADPG
-208 ATPADPTAG
+208 AAAAG
-217 NGSAPVAITA
+217 NGGAPVAITA

-238 NIGQNAP
+238 NAGQNAP
-245 NEVLSFDDNNIRPST
+245 NEVLSFDDNSIRPST
-260 NRSVPTVTVV
+260 NRSVPSVTVV
-270 DNLPGYTLINGGK
+270 DNLPGFTLINGGK
-283 VGVFSHAMVRTSMF
+283 VGVLSHAMVRTSMF
-297 DSGDAKN
+297 EAGSN
-304 YQAQGNVIALGRIR
+304 RTYQAQGNVLALGRIS
-318 GNDTNDHGDFNGIE
+318 GTDASNHGDFNGIE
-332 KTLTVNPNSELIFEF
+332 KSLTVNPNSELIFEF
-347 NTMTTKNYQ
+347 NTMTTKNG
-356 AQGNVIALGRIRGND
+356 QGATNV
-371 TNDHGDF
+371 
-378 NGIEKTLTV
+378 
-387 NPNSEL
+387 
-393 IFEFNTMTT
+393 
-402 KNYQGMT
+402 
-409 NLIIKNADNDTVI
+409 IIKNADTNDTI
-422 GEKVVAYGPI
+422 AEKTVEGGPTL
-432 WRLLKVPENVSHLKI
+432 RLFKVPDNVRNLKI

-461 IYQLR
+461 IYQLK
-466 DGYKYYDFVDSIGLH
+466 DGYKYYSFVDSIGLH

-487 VERRTMEPTATNN
+487 VERRTMDPTATNN

-506 TSLKNNGNFGASFN
+506 TSLKNNGNSGASLDTN
-520 TDDFVYKIQLPEGV
+520 DFVYQVQLPKGV

-543 DFPSGNSGVDI
+543 DFPSNNSGVDV

-565 RIITIKST
+565 RVITIKST
-573 GGGTGNSPARLMPDK
+573 GGGTANSPARLMPDK
-588 ILDLKYKLRVNNV
+588 ILDLRYKLRVNNV
-601 PTPRTVTFNDT
+601 PTPRRVTFNET
-612 LTYKTYSQDF
+612 LTYKTYTQDF

-673 RRAQTILDENRNN
+673 KRAQTILAENRNN

-696 DIDSLANQMQHTLI
+696 DIDTLTNQMQHTLI

-717 AVNRKVDDMEDLVNQ
+717 AVNQKADQMEDLVNQ

-749 EHKNEI
+749 EHKGNI
-755 IGNIGDQTT
+755 IGDIGDQTT

-792 KQAIR
+792 KKAIR
-797 DKAAKQREIIN
+797 DKATKQREIIN
-808 HTPDATQDE
+808 ATPDATEDE
-817 IQDALNQLTTDET
+817 IQDAINQLATDET

-857 AVAPQVTH
+857 AVVPQVTH
-865 KQAARDAINQA
+865 KKAARDAINQA

-906 NHALEQINQATTNDD
+906 NHALEQINQATTNAD
-921 VDTAKGDGLNA
+921 VDNAKGDGLNA

-976 EKVNAAVAV
+976 DKVNAAVTA

-990 LNANTNADV
+990 LNANTNAEV

-1013 EPATKVKTDAKN
+1013 TPATKVKTDAKN
-1025 AIDQSAETQ
+1025 AIDKSAETQ
-1034 HNAIFNNN
+1034 HNTIFNNN

-1095 VKTDARNAVNEKA
+1095 VKTDARNVVNDKA

-1128 AINRVNTLKNRALND
+1128 AINRVNTLKYRALTD

-1179 VLTDL
+1179 VLNDL

-1210 DQDLA
+1210 DQELA
-1215 TAINNINQADTN
+1215 TAINNIN
-1227 AEVDQAQQLGT
+1227 
-1238 KAINAIQPNIVK
+1238 
-1250 KPAALA
+1250 
-1256 QTNQHYS
+1256 
-1263 AKLVEINATPDATDD
+1263 
-1278 EKNAAINTLNQDRQ
+1278 
-1292 QAIESIKQANTNAEV
+1292 QANTNAEV

-1384 DATTNQAI
+1384 DATTNQAV

-1433 KEVALQALA
+1433 KEVASQALA

-1477 ETKIK
+1477 ETKVK

-1487 KINQKANELRAQI
+1487 KINQKANELRAKI

-1506 TAEERQAALDKIN
+1506 TAEERQVALDKIN
-1519 DLVAKAMTNITN
+1519 EFVNQAMTDITN
-1531 DRTNQQVNDSTN
+1531 NRTNQQVDDTTS
-1543 QALDDI
+1543 QALDSI

-1572 KKHEIEQAEH
+1572 KKREIEQAEH

-1598 EKRALQNINQAIA
+1598 EKRALQNIDQAIA
-1611 NNDVKRVESN
+1611 NNDVKRVETN
-1621 GIATLKGVEPHIV
+1621 GIATLKGVQPHIV
-1634 VKPEAQEAIKAS
+1634 IKPEAQQAIKAS
-1646 ADNQVESIKDT
+1646 AENQVESIKDT
-1657 PHATTDELDEANQQ
+1657 PHATVDELDEANQL
-1671 INDTLKQGQQDI
+1671 ISDTLKQAQQEI
-1683 DNTTQDAAVNDVR
+1683 ENTNQDAAVTDVR

-1707 PKVRRKRAALDNID
+1707 PKVRRKRAALDSI
-1721 ESNNNQLD
+1721 EENNKNQLD

-1735 DTTQDERNVAIAA
+1735 DTTQDERDVAIDT
-1748 LNKIVNAIKNDIAQ
+1748 LNKIVNTIKNDIAQ

-1767 EVDQTE
+1767 EVDRTE
-1773 ADGNNNIKVILP
+1773 TDGNDNIKVILP

-1790 PAARQSVSAKA
+1790 PAARQSVGVKA

-1843 AQVNQNSIDAQN
+1843 AQVNQDSIDAQN

-1886 ANNEATDEEQNA
+1886 ANNEATDEEQNI
-1898 AIVQV
+1898 AIAQV

-1908 KAKQQIAGAVTNAD
+1908 KAKQQIASAVTNAD

-1929 GKNEIREIEPVINK
+1929 EKNEIREIEPVISR
-1943 KATAREQLTTLFN
+1943 KASAREQLTTLFN

-1965 VQATVEERNSI
+1965 IQATVEERNSI

-1999 VDKTATLNL
+1999 VDKTASLNL

-2035 THLVQNYR
+2035 TALVQNYR

-2088 GDIEAV
+2088 SDIEAV

-2122 EQLAKVKALIDQYV
+2122 EQLAKVKVLIDQYV
-2136 ADGNRMVDEDATLN
+2136 ADGNRMIDEDATLN
-2150 DIKKDTQLI
+2150 DIKQHTQFI
-2159 IDEILAIKLPAEV
+2159 VDEILAIKLPAEAMKV
-2172 IKASPKVGQ
+2172 SPKVIQ

-2187 TPIKKEDKQEVRKVV
+2187 TPIKKEETHESRKVE

-2210 EEMDLPLKELA
+2210 EGMDLPLKEFA

-2231 RRSKK
+2231 RRTKN

>member
-1 MNLLKKNK
+1 M
-9 YSIRKYKV
+9 
-17 GIFSTLIGTV
+17 
-27 LLLSNPNGAQALTTD
+27 
-42 HNVQGGSNQAL
+42 
-53 PGNSQNTNADTNR
+53 
-66 DIVNDSQNTPNA
+66 
-78 HATDNTSTNQA
+78 
-89 LTNHQNVDVA
+89 
-99 NQVGPAPIQPSAS
+99 
-112 PAQNNNNSN
+112 
-121 ANSTATE
+121 
-128 PAANTNNNL
+128 
-137 ASNNNTLNVPNNTD
+137 
-151 NNDSARHLTLK
+151 
-162 EIQEDVRHSS
+162 
-172 DKPELVAI
+172 
-180 AEEASNRPKKRSRR
+180 
-194 AAPTDPNATPADPT
+194 
-208 ATPADPTAG
+208 
-217 NGSAPVAITA
+217 
-227 PYTPTTDPNAN
+227 
-238 NIGQNAP
+238 
-245 NEVLSFDDNNIRPST
+245 
-260 NRSVPTVTVV
+260 
-270 DNLPGYTLINGGK
+270 
-283 VGVFSHAMVRTSMF
+283 
-297 DSGDAKN
+297 
-304 YQAQGNVIALGRIR
+304 
-318 GNDTNDHGDFNGIE
+318 
-332 KTLTVNPNSELIFEF
+332 
-347 NTMTTKNYQ
+347 
-356 AQGNVIALGRIRGND
+356 
-371 TNDHGDF
+371 
-378 NGIEKTLTV
+378 
-387 NPNSEL
+387 
-393 IFEFNTMTT
+393 
-402 KNYQGMT
+402 
-409 NLIIKNADNDTVI
+409 
-422 GEKVVAYGPI
+422 
-432 WRLLKVPENVSHLKI
+432 
-447 QFVPK
+447 
-452 NDAITDARG
+452 
-461 IYQLR
+461 
-466 DGYKYYDFVDSIGLH
+466 
-481 SGSHVY
+481 
-487 VERRTMEPTATNN
+487 
-500 KEFTVT
+500 
-506 TSLKNNGNFGASFN
+506 
-520 TDDFVYKIQLPEGV
+520 
-534 EYVNNSLTK
+534 TK
-543 DFPSGNSGVDI
+543 DFPSNNSGVDV

-565 RIITIKST
+565 RVITIKST
-573 GGGTGNSPARLMPDK
+573 GGGTANSPARLMPDK
-588 ILDLKYKLRVNNV
+588 ILDLRYKLRVNNV
-601 PTPRTVTFNDT
+601 PTPRTVTFNET
-612 LTYKTYSQDF
+612 LTYKTYTQDF
-622 INSPAESHTVSTNPY
+622 INSAAESHTVSTNPY

-667 IFNDLK
+667 IFNGLK

-696 DIDSLANQMQHTLI
+696 DIDSLTNQMQHTLI

-717 AVNRKVDDMEDLVNQ
+717 AVNKKVDQMEDLVNQ

-792 KQAIR
+792 KKAIR
-797 DKAAKQREIIN
+797 DKATKQREIIN
-808 HTPDATQDE
+808 ATPDATEDE
-817 IQDALNQLTTDET
+817 IQDALNQLATDET

-857 AVAPQVTH
+857 AVVPQVTH
-865 KQAARDAINQA
+865 KKAARDAINQA

-906 NHALEQINQATTNDD
+906 NHALEQINQATTNAD
-921 VDTAKGDGLNA
+921 VDNAKGDGLNA

-976 EKVNAAVAV
+976 DKVNAAVTA

-1013 EPATKVKTDAKN
+1013 TPATKVKTDAKN
-1025 AIDQSAETQ
+1025 AIDKSAETQ
-1034 HNAIFNNN
+1034 HNTIFNNN

-1067 NAADTNQEVAQAKDQ
+1067 NAADTNQEVVQAKDQ

-1095 VKTDARNAVNEKA
+1095 VKTDARNAVNDKA

-1128 AINRVNTLKNRALND
+1128 AIDRVNALKNRALTD

-1179 VLTDL
+1179 VLNDL

-1210 DQDLA
+1210 DQELA

-1256 QTNQHYS
+1256 QINQHYN
-1263 AKLVEINATPDATDD
+1263 AKLAEINATPDATDD

-1292 QAIESIKQANTNAEV
+1292 QAIESVKQANTNAEV
-1307 DQAATVAENNIDAV
+1307 DRATTVAENNIDAV

-1433 KEVALQALA
+1433 KEVASQALA

-1477 ETKIK
+1477 ETKVK
-1482 PAARE
+1482 PAARK
-1487 KINQKANELRAQI
+1487 KINQKANELRAKI

-1506 TAEERQAALDKIN
+1506 TAEERQVALDKIN
-1519 DLVAKAMTNITN
+1519 EFVNQAMTDITN
-1531 DRTNQQVNDSTN
+1531 NRTNQQVDDTTS
-1543 QALDDI
+1543 QALDSI
-1549 ALVTPDHIVRAAA
+1549 ALVAPEHIVRAAA

-1572 KKHEIEQAEH
+1572 KKQEIEQAEH

-1598 EKRALQNINQAIA
+1598 EKLALQNINQAVT
-1611 NNDVKRVESN
+1611 NNDVKRVETN
-1621 GIATLKGVEPHIV
+1621 GIATLKGVQPHIV
-1634 VKPEAQEAIKAS
+1634 IKPEAQQAIKAS
-1646 ADNQVESIKDT
+1646 AENQVESIKDT
-1657 PHATTDELDEANQQ
+1657 PHATVDELDEANQL
-1671 INDTLKQGQQDI
+1671 ISDTLKQAQQEI
-1683 DNTTQDAAVNDVR
+1683 ENTNQDAAVTDVR

-1707 PKVRRKRAALDNID
+1707 PKVRRKRAALDSI
-1721 ESNNNQLD
+1721 EENNKNQLD

-1735 DTTQDERNVAIAA
+1735 DTTQDERDVAIDT
-1748 LNKIVNAIKNDIAQ
+1748 LNKIVNTIKNDIAQ

-1767 EVDQTE
+1767 EVDRTE
-1773 ADGNNNIKVILP
+1773 TDGNDNIKVILP

-1790 PAARQSVSAKA
+1790 PAARQSVGVKA
-1801 EAQNALI
+1801 EVQNALI

-1843 AQVNQNSIDAQN
+1843 AQVNQDSINAQN

-1886 ANNEATDEEQNA
+1886 ANNEATDEEQNI
-1898 AIVQV
+1898 AIAQV

-1908 KAKQQIAGAVTNAD
+1908 KAKQQIASAVTNAD

-1929 GKNEIREIEPVINK
+1929 EKNEIREIEPVINR
-1943 KATAREQLTTLFN
+1943 KASAREQLTTLFN

-1965 VQATVEERNSI
+1965 IQATVEERNSI

-1999 VDKTATLNL
+1999 VDKTASLNL

-2035 THLVQNYR
+2035 TALVQNYR
-2043 KVSDRNKADALKAIT
+2043 KVSNRNKADALKAIT

-2088 GDIEAV
+2088 SDIEAV

-2122 EQLAKVKALIDQYV
+2122 EQLAKVKVLIDQYV
-2136 ADGNRMVDEDATLN
+2136 ADGNRMIDEDATLN
-2150 DIKKDTQLI
+2150 DIKQHTQFI
-2159 IDEILAIKLPAEV
+2159 VDEILAIKLPAEATKV
-2172 IKASPKVGQ
+2172 SPKEIQ

-2187 TPIKKEDKQEVRKVV
+2187 TPIKKEETHESRKVE

-2210 EEMDLPLKELA
+2210 EGMDLPLKEFA

-2231 RRSKK
+2231 RRTKN

>member
-42 HNVQGGSNQAL
+42 NNVQSDTNQAT
-53 PGNSQNTNADTNR
+53 PVNSQDTNVANNR
-66 DIVNDSQNTPNA
+66 GLANSAQNTPNQS
-78 HATDNTSTNQA
+78 ATTNQSTNQA
-89 LTNHQNVDVA
+89 LVNHNNGSIA
-99 NQVGPAPIQPSAS
+99 NQATPTSVQSSTPS
-112 PAQNNNNSN
+112 AQNNNHTDGNTTATETVSN
-121 ANSTATE
+121 AN
-128 PAANTNNNL
+128 NKDVV
-137 ASNNNTLNVPNNTD
+137 SNNTTLNVPNKTNE
-151 NNDSARHLTLK
+151 NGSGGHLTLK

-180 AEEASNRPKKRSRR
+180 AEQASNRPKKRSRR
-194 AAPTDPNATPADPT
+194 AAPADPNATPADP
-208 ATPADPTAG
+208 AAAAAG
-217 NGSAPVAITA
+217 NGGAPVAITA

-238 NIGQNAP
+238 NAGQNAP
-245 NEVLSFDDNNIRPST
+245 NEVLSFDDNGIRPST
-260 NRSVPTVTVV
+260 NRSVPSVTVV
-270 DNLPGYTLINGGK
+270 DNLPGFTLINGGK

-304 YQAQGNVIALGRIR
+304 YQAQGNVIALGRIK

-332 KTLTVNPNSELIFEF
+332 KS
-347 NTMTTKNYQ
+347 
-356 AQGNVIALGRIRGND
+356 
-371 TNDHGDF
+371 
-378 NGIEKTLTV
+378 LTV

-402 KNYQGMT
+402 KNYQGVT

-422 GEKVVAYGPI
+422 AEKSVAYGPI
-432 WRLLKVPENVSHLKI
+432 WRLFKVPENVSHLKI

-520 TDDFVYKIQLPEGV
+520 TDDFVYKVQLPEGV

-543 DFPSGNSGVDI
+543 DFPSSNSGVDM
-554 NDMNVTYDAAN
+554 NDFNVTYDAAN
-565 RIITIKST
+565 RVITIKST
-573 GGGTGNSPARLMPDK
+573 GGGSGNSPARLMPDK

-612 LTYKTYSQDF
+612 LTYKTYTQDF

-696 DIDSLANQMQHTLI
+696 DIDSLTNQMQHTLI

-717 AVNRKVDDMEDLVNQ
+717 AVNKKVDQMEDLVNQ

-792 KQAIR
+792 KKAIR
-797 DKAAKQREIIN
+797 DKATKQREIIN
-808 HTPDATQDE
+808 ATPDATEDE
-817 IQDALNQLTTDET
+817 IQDALNQLATDET

-845 ETAKN
+845 EIAKN

-857 AVAPQVTH
+857 AVVPQVTH

-906 NHALEQINQATTNDD
+906 NHALEQINQATTNAD
-921 VDTAKGDGLNA
+921 VDNAKGDGLNA

-958 AEINANPDAT
+958 TEINANPDAT

-976 EKVNAAVAV
+976 DKVNAAVTA

-1013 EPATKVKTDAKN
+1013 TPATKVKTDAKN
-1025 AIDQSAETQ
+1025 AIDKSAETQ
-1034 HNAIFNNN
+1034 HNTIFNNN

-1095 VKTDARNAVNEKA
+1095 VKTDARNAVNDKA

-1128 AINRVNTLKNRALND
+1128 AINRVNTLKNRALTD

-1179 VLTDL
+1179 VLNDL

-1210 DQDLA
+1210 DQELA

-1256 QTNQHYS
+1256 QINQHYN
-1263 AKLVEINATPDATDD
+1263 AKLAEINATPDATND

-1365 QLKDQAFNQINQ
+1365 QLKDQAINQINQ

-1384 DATTNQAI
+1384 DTTTNQAV

-1433 KEVALQALA
+1433 KEVASQALA

-1477 ETKIK
+1477 ETKVK

-1487 KINQKANELRAQI
+1487 KINQKANELRAKI

-1506 TAEERQAALDKIN
+1506 TAEERQVALDKIN
-1519 DLVAKAMTNITN
+1519 EFVNQAMTDITN
-1531 DRTNQQVNDSTN
+1531 NRTNQQVDDTTS
-1543 QALDDI
+1543 QALDSI
-1549 ALVTPDHIVRAAA
+1549 ALVAPEHIVRAAA

-1572 KKHEIEQAEH
+1572 KKQEIEQAEH

-1598 EKRALQNINQAIA
+1598 EKLALQNINQAVT
-1611 NNDVKRVESN
+1611 NNDVKRVETN
-1621 GIATLKGVEPHIV
+1621 GIATLKGVQPHIV
-1634 VKPEAQEAIKAS
+1634 IKPEAQQAIKAS
-1646 ADNQVESIKDT
+1646 AENQVESIKDT
-1657 PHATTDELDEANQQ
+1657 PHATVDELDEANQL
-1671 INDTLKQGQQDI
+1671 ISDTLKQAQQEI
-1683 DNTTQDAAVNDVR
+1683 ENTNQDAAVTDVR

-1707 PKVRRKRAALDNID
+1707 PKVRRKRAALDSI
-1721 ESNNNQLD
+1721 EENNKNQLD

-1735 DTTQDERNVAIAA
+1735 DTTQDERDVAIDT
-1748 LNKIVNAIKNDIAQ
+1748 LNKIVNTIKNDIAQ

-1767 EVDQTE
+1767 EVDRTE
-1773 ADGNNNIKVILP
+1773 TDGNDNIKVILP

-1790 PAARQSVSAKA
+1790 PAARQSVGVKA

-1843 AQVNQNSIDAQN
+1843 AQVNQDSIDAQN

-1886 ANNEATDEEQNA
+1886 ANNEATDEEQNI
-1898 AIVQV
+1898 AIAQV

-1908 KAKQQIAGAVTNAD
+1908 KAKQQIASAVTNAD

-1929 GKNEIREIEPVINK
+1929 EKNEIREIEPVINR
-1943 KATAREQLTTLFN
+1943 KASAREQLTTLFN

-1965 VQATVEERNSI
+1965 IQATVEERNSI

-1999 VDKTATLNL
+1999 VDKTASLNL

-2035 THLVQNYR
+2035 TALVQNYR
-2043 KVSDRNKADALKAIT
+2043 KVSNRNKADALKAIT

-2088 GDIEAV
+2088 SDIEAV

-2122 EQLAKVKALIDQYV
+2122 EQLAKVKVLIDQYV
-2136 ADGNRMVDEDATLN
+2136 ADGNRMIDEDATLN
-2150 DIKKDTQLI
+2150 DIKQHTQFI
-2159 IDEILAIKLPAEV
+2159 VDEILAIKLPAEATKV
-2172 IKASPKVGQ
+2172 SPKEIQ

-2187 TPIKKEDKQEVRKVV
+2187 TPIKKEETHESRKVE

-2210 EEMDLPLKELA
+2210 EGMDLPLKEFA

-2231 RRSKK
+2231 RRTKN

>member
-42 HNVQGGSNQAL
+42 NNVQSDTNQAT
-53 PGNSQNTNADTNR
+53 PVNSQDTNVANNR
-66 DIVNDSQNTPNA
+66 GLANSAQNTPNQS
-78 HATDNTSTNQA
+78 ATTNQSTNQA
-89 LTNHQNVDVA
+89 LVNHNNGSIA
-99 NQVGPAPIQPSAS
+99 NQATPTSVQSSTPS
-112 PAQNNNNSN
+112 AQNNNHTDGNTTATETVSN
-121 ANSTATE
+121 AN
-128 PAANTNNNL
+128 NKDVV
-137 ASNNNTLNVPNNTD
+137 SNNTTLNVPNKTNE
-151 NNDSARHLTLK
+151 NGSGGHLTLK

-180 AEEASNRPKKRSRR
+180 AEQASNRPKKRSRR
-194 AAPTDPNATPADPT
+194 AAPADPNATPADP
-208 ATPADPTAG
+208 AAAAAG
-217 NGSAPVAITA
+217 NGGAPVAITA

-238 NIGQNAP
+238 NAGQNAP
-245 NEVLSFDDNNIRPST
+245 NEVLSFDDNGIRPST
-260 NRSVPTVTVV
+260 NRSVPSVTVV
-270 DNLPGYTLINGGK
+270 DNLPGFTLINGGK

-304 YQAQGNVIALGRIR
+304 YQAQGNVIALGRIK

-332 KTLTVNPNSELIFEF
+332 KS
-347 NTMTTKNYQ
+347 
-356 AQGNVIALGRIRGND
+356 
-371 TNDHGDF
+371 
-378 NGIEKTLTV
+378 LTV

-402 KNYQGMT
+402 KNYQGVT

-422 GEKVVAYGPI
+422 AEKSVAYGPI
-432 WRLLKVPENVSHLKI
+432 WRLFKVPENVSHLKI

-520 TDDFVYKIQLPEGV
+520 TDDFVYKVQLPEGV

-543 DFPSGNSGVDI
+543 DFPSSNSGVDM
-554 NDMNVTYDAAN
+554 NDFNVTYDAAN
-565 RIITIKST
+565 RVITIKST
-573 GGGTGNSPARLMPDK
+573 GGGSGNSPARLMPDK

-612 LTYKTYSQDF
+612 LTYKTYTQDF

-696 DIDSLANQMQHTLI
+696 DIDSLTNQMQHTLI

-717 AVNRKVDDMEDLVNQ
+717 AVNKKVDQMEDLVNQ

-792 KQAIR
+792 KKAIR
-797 DKAAKQREIIN
+797 DKATKQREIIN
-808 HTPDATQDE
+808 ATPDATEDE
-817 IQDALNQLTTDET
+817 IQDALNQLATDET

-845 ETAKN
+845 EIAKN

-857 AVAPQVTH
+857 AVVPQVTH

-906 NHALEQINQATTNDD
+906 NHALEQINQATTNAD
-921 VDTAKGDGLNA
+921 VDNAKGDGLNA

-976 EKVNAAVAV
+976 DKVNAAVTA

-1013 EPATKVKTDAKN
+1013 TPATKVKTDAKN
-1025 AIDQSAETQ
+1025 AIDKSAETQ
-1034 HNAIFNNN
+1034 HNTIFNNN

-1095 VKTDARNAVNEKA
+1095 VKTDARNAVNDKA

-1128 AINRVNTLKNRALND
+1128 AINRVNTLKNRALTD

-1179 VLTDL
+1179 VLNDL

-1210 DQDLA
+1210 DQELA

-1256 QTNQHYS
+1256 QINQHYN
-1263 AKLVEINATPDATDD
+1263 AKLAEINATPDATND

-1365 QLKDQAFNQINQ
+1365 QLKDQAINQINQ

-1384 DATTNQAI
+1384 DTTTNQAV

-1433 KEVALQALA
+1433 KEVASQALA

-1477 ETKIK
+1477 ETKVK

-1487 KINQKANELRAQI
+1487 KINQKANELRAKI

-1506 TAEERQAALDKIN
+1506 TAEERQVALDKIN
-1519 DLVAKAMTNITN
+1519 EFVNQAMTDITN
-1531 DRTNQQVNDSTN
+1531 NRTNQQVDDTTS
-1543 QALDDI
+1543 QALDSI
-1549 ALVTPDHIVRAAA
+1549 ALVAPEHIVRAAA
-1562 RDAVKQQYEA
+1562 RDAVKQQYET
-1572 KKHEIEQAEH
+1572 KKQEIEQAEH

-1598 EKRALQNINQAIA
+1598 EKLALQNINQAVT
-1611 NNDVKRVESN
+1611 NNDVKRVETN
-1621 GIATLKGVEPHIV
+1621 GIATLKGVQPHIV
-1634 VKPEAQEAIKAS
+1634 IKPEAQQAIKAT
-1646 ADNQVESIKDT
+1646 AENQVESIKDT
-1657 PHATTDELDEANQQ
+1657 PHATVDELDEANQL
-1671 INDTLKQGQQDI
+1671 ISDTLKQAQQEI
-1683 DNTTQDAAVNDVR
+1683 ENTNQDAAVTDVR

-1707 PKVRRKRAALDNID
+1707 PKVRRKRAALDSI
-1721 ESNNNQLD
+1721 EENNKNQLD

-1735 DTTQDERNVAIAA
+1735 DTTQDERDVAIDT
-1748 LNKIVNAIKNDIAQ
+1748 LNKIVNTIKNDIAQ

-1767 EVDQTE
+1767 EVDRTE
-1773 ADGNNNIKVILP
+1773 TDGNDNIKVILP

-1790 PAARQSVSAKA
+1790 PAARQSVGVKA

-1843 AQVNQNSIDAQN
+1843 AQVNQDSIDAQN

-1886 ANNEATDEEQNA
+1886 ANNEATDEEQNI
-1898 AIVQV
+1898 AIAQV

-1908 KAKQQIAGAVTNAD
+1908 KAKQQIASAVTNAD

-1929 GKNEIREIEPVINK
+1929 EKNEIREIEPVINR
-1943 KATAREQLTTLFN
+1943 KASAREQLTTLFN

-1965 VQATVEERNSI
+1965 IQATVEERNSI

-1999 VDKTATLNL
+1999 VDKTASLNL

-2035 THLVQNYR
+2035 TALVQNYR
-2043 KVSDRNKADALKAIT
+2043 KVSNRNKADALKAIT

-2088 GDIEAV
+2088 SDIEAV

-2122 EQLAKVKALIDQYV
+2122 EQLAKVKVLIDQYV
-2136 ADGNRMVDEDATLN
+2136 ADGNRMIDEDATLN
-2150 DIKKDTQLI
+2150 DIKQHTQFI
-2159 IDEILAIKLPAEV
+2159 VDEILAIKLPAEATKV
-2172 IKASPKVGQ
+2172 SPKEIQ

-2187 TPIKKEDKQEVRKVV
+2187 TPIKKEETHESRKVE

-2210 EEMDLPLKELA
+2210 EGMDLPLKEFA

-2231 RRSKK
+2231 RRTKN

>member
-356 AQGNVIALGRIRGND
+356 
-371 TNDHGDF
+371 
-378 NGIEKTLTV
+378 
-387 NPNSEL
+387 
-393 IFEFNTMTT
+393 
-402 KNYQGMT
+402 GMT

-520 TDDFVYKIQLPEGV
+520 TDDFIYKIQLPEGV

-1143 IGVTSTTAMVNSIR
+1143 IGVTSTAMVNSIR

-2076 VDAVLKRFNVAL
+2076 VDAVLKRFNVTL

>member
-53 PGNSQNTNADTNR
+53 PGNSPNTNADTNR
-66 DIVNDSQNTPNA
+66 DIVNGSQNTPNA

-89 LTNHQNVDVA
+89 LTNHQNVGVA
-99 NQVGPAPIQPSAS
+99 NQVAPAPIQPSTSSAS
-112 PAQNNNNSN
+112 NNNHSD

-194 AAPTDPNATPADPT
+194 AAPADPN

-227 PYTPTTDPNAN
+227 PFTPTTDPNAN

-245 NEVLSFDDNNIRPST
+245 NEVLTFDDNNIRPST

-304 YQAQGNVIALGRIR
+304 YQAQGNVIALGRIK
-318 GNDTNDHGDFNGIE
+318 GNDTNDHGG
-332 KTLTVNPNSELIFEF
+332 
-347 NTMTTKNYQ
+347 
-356 AQGNVIALGRIRGND
+356 
-371 TNDHGDF
+371 F

-601 PTPRTVTFNDT
+601 PTPRTVTFNDI
-612 LTYKTYSQDF
+612 LTYKTYTQDF

-667 IFNDLK
+667 IFNELK

-696 DIDSLANQMQHTLI
+696 DIDSLVNQMQHTLI

-808 HTPDATQDE
+808 NTPDATQDE

-976 EKVNAAVAV
+976 EKVNAAVAA

-1095 VKTDARNAVNEKA
+1095 VKTDARNAVNDKA

-1198 TTEEK
+1198 TDEEK

-1250 KPAALA
+1250 KPTALA
-1256 QTNQHYS
+1256 QINQHYN
-1263 AKLVEINATPDATDD
+1263 AKLAEINATPDATDD

-1400 EVVIKPK
+1400 KVVIKPK

-1433 KEVALQALA
+1433 KEVALLALA

-1477 ETKIK
+1477 ETKVK

-1506 TAEERQAALDKIN
+1506 TAEERQAVLDKIN

-1549 ALVTPDHIVRAAA
+1549 ALVTPDHIVRATA

-1598 EKRALQNINQAIA
+1598 EKRALQNIDQAIA

-1908 KAKQQIAGAVTNAD
+1908 KAKQQIASAVTNAD

-1956 DKKQAIEAN
+1956 DKKLAIEAN

-1999 VDKTATLNL
+1999 VDKTASLNL

-2136 ADGNRMVDEDATLN
+2136 ADGIRMIDEDATLN
-2150 DIKKDTQLI
+2150 DIKQHTQFI
-2159 IDEILAIKLPAEV
+2159 VDEILAIKLPAEATKV
-2172 IKASPKVGQ
+2172 LPKVGQ
-2181 PAPKVC
+2181 PAPKLC
-2187 TPIKKEDKQEVRKVV
+2187 TSIKKVDKQEVRKVV

-2231 RRSKK
+2231 RRNKN

>member
-42 HNVQGGSNQAL
+42 NNVQSDTNQAT
-53 PGNSQNTNADTNR
+53 PVNSQDKDVANNR
-66 DIVNDSQNTPNA
+66 GLANSAQNTPNQS
-78 HATDNTSTNQA
+78 ATTNQATNQA
-89 LTNHQNVDVA
+89 LVNHNNGSIV
-99 NQVGPAPIQPSAS
+99 NQATPTSVQSSTPS
-112 PAQNNNNSN
+112 AQNNNHTDGNTTATETVSN
-121 ANSTATE
+121 AN
-128 PAANTNNNL
+128 NNDV
-137 ASNNNTLNVPNNTD
+137 ASNNTTLNVPNKTNE
-151 NNDSARHLTLK
+151 NGSGGHLTLK

-180 AEEASNRPKKRSRR
+180 AEPASNRPKKRSRR
-194 AAPTDPNATPADPT
+194 AAPADPNATPADPG
-208 ATPADPTAG
+208 AAAAG
-217 NGSAPVAITA
+217 NGGAPVAITA

-238 NIGQNAP
+238 NAGQNAP
-245 NEVLSFDDNNIRPST
+245 NEVLSFDDNSIRPST
-260 NRSVPTVTVV
+260 NRSVPSVTVV
-270 DNLPGYTLINGGK
+270 DNLPGFTLINGGK
-283 VGVFSHAMVRTSMF
+283 VGVLSHAMVRTSMF
-297 DSGDAKN
+297 EAGSN
-304 YQAQGNVIALGRIR
+304 RTYQAQGNVLALGRIS
-318 GNDTNDHGDFNGIE
+318 GTDASNHGDFNGIE
-332 KTLTVNPNSELIFEF
+332 KSLTVNPNSELIFEF
-347 NTMTTKNYQ
+347 NTMPTKNG
-356 AQGNVIALGRIRGND
+356 QGATNV
-371 TNDHGDF
+371 
-378 NGIEKTLTV
+378 
-387 NPNSEL
+387 
-393 IFEFNTMTT
+393 
-402 KNYQGMT
+402 
-409 NLIIKNADNDTVI
+409 IIKNADTNDTI
-422 GEKVVAYGPI
+422 AEKTVEGGPTL
-432 WRLLKVPENVSHLKI
+432 RLFKVPDNVRNLKI

-461 IYQLR
+461 IYQLK
-466 DGYKYYDFVDSIGLH
+466 DGYKYYSFVDSIGLH

-506 TSLKNNGNFGASFN
+506 TSLKNNGNSGASLD
-520 TDDFVYKIQLPEGV
+520 TDEFVYKIQLPEGV

-543 DFPSGNSGVDI
+543 DFPSNNSGVDV

-565 RIITIKST
+565 RVITIKST
-573 GGGTGNSPARLMPDK
+573 GGGTTNSPARLMPDK

-612 LTYKTYSQDF
+612 LTYKTYTQDF
-622 INSPAESHTVSTNPY
+622 INSAAESHTVSTNPY

-673 RRAQTILDENRNN
+673 KRAQTILAENRNN

-696 DIDSLANQMQHTLI
+696 DIDTLTNQMQHTLI

-717 AVNRKVDDMEDLVNQ
+717 AVNQKADQMEDLVNQ

-749 EHKNEI
+749 EHKGNI
-755 IGNIGDQTT
+755 IGDIGDQTT

-792 KQAIR
+792 KKAIR
-797 DKAAKQREIIN
+797 DKATKQREIIN
-808 HTPDATQDE
+808 ATPDATEDE
-817 IQDALNQLTTDET
+817 IQDAINQLATDET

-857 AVAPQVTH
+857 SVVPQVTH

-906 NHALEQINQATTNDD
+906 NHALEQINQATTNAD
-921 VDTAKGDGLNA
+921 VDNAKGDGLNA

-976 EKVNAAVAV
+976 DKVNAAVTA

-990 LNANTNADV
+990 LNANTNAEV

-1013 EPATKVKTDAKN
+1013 TPATKVKTDAKN
-1025 AIDQSAETQ
+1025 AIDKSAETQ
-1034 HNAIFNNN
+1034 HNTIFNNN

-1095 VKTDARNAVNEKA
+1095 VKTDARNVVNDKA

-1128 AINRVNTLKNRALND
+1128 AINRVNTLKNRALTD

-1179 VLTDL
+1179 VLNDL

-1210 DQDLA
+1210 DQELA

-1256 QTNQHYS
+1256 QINQHYN
-1263 AKLVEINATPDATDD
+1263 AKLAEINATPDATND
-1278 EKNAAINTLNQDRQ
+1278 EKNAAINTLNQDRK

-1384 DATTNQAI
+1384 DTTTNQAL

-1433 KEVALQALA
+1433 KEVASQALA

-1477 ETKIK
+1477 ETKVK

-1487 KINQKANELRAQI
+1487 KINQKANELRAKI

-1506 TAEERQAALDKIN
+1506 TAEERQVALDKIN
-1519 DLVAKAMTNITN
+1519 EFVNQAMTDITN
-1531 DRTNQQVNDSTN
+1531 NRTNQQVDDTTS
-1543 QALDDI
+1543 QALDSI
-1549 ALVTPDHIVRAAA
+1549 ALVAPEHIVRAAA

-1572 KKHEIEQAEH
+1572 KKQEIEQAEH

-1598 EKRALQNINQAIA
+1598 KKLALQNINQAVT
-1611 NNDVKRVESN
+1611 NNDVKRVETN
-1621 GIATLKGVEPHIV
+1621 GIATLKGVQPHIV
-1634 VKPEAQEAIKAS
+1634 IKPEAQQAIKAS
-1646 ADNQVESIKDT
+1646 AENQVESIKDT
-1657 PHATTDELDEANQQ
+1657 PHATVDELDEANQL
-1671 INDTLKQGQQDI
+1671 ISDTLKQAQQEI
-1683 DNTTQDAAVNDVR
+1683 ENTNQDAAVTDVR

-1707 PKVRRKRAALDNID
+1707 PKVRRKRAALDSI
-1721 ESNNNQLD
+1721 EENNKNQLD

-1735 DTTQDERNVAIAA
+1735 DTTQDERDVAIDT
-1748 LNKIVNAIKNDIAQ
+1748 LNKIVNTIKNDIAQ

-1767 EVDQTE
+1767 EVDRTE
-1773 ADGNNNIKVILP
+1773 TDGNDNIKVILP

-1790 PAARQSVSAKA
+1790 PAARQSVGVKA

-1843 AQVNQNSIDAQN
+1843 AQVNQDSIDAQN

-1886 ANNEATDEEQNA
+1886 ANNEATDEEQNI
-1898 AIVQV
+1898 AIAQV

-1908 KAKQQIAGAVTNAD
+1908 KAKQQIASAVTNAD

-1929 GKNEIREIEPVINK
+1929 EKNEIREIEPVISR
-1943 KATAREQLTTLFN
+1943 KASAREQLTTLFN

-1965 VQATVEERNSI
+1965 IQATVEERNSI

-1999 VDKTATLNL
+1999 VDKTASLNL

-2035 THLVQNYR
+2035 TALVQNYR

-2088 GDIEAV
+2088 SDIEAV

-2122 EQLAKVKALIDQYV
+2122 EQLAKVKVLIDQYV
-2136 ADGNRMVDEDATLN
+2136 ADGNRMIDEDATLN
-2150 DIKKDTQLI
+2150 DIKQHTQFI
-2159 IDEILAIKLPAEV
+2159 VDEILAIKLPAEAMKV
-2172 IKASPKVGQ
+2172 SPKVIQ

-2187 TPIKKEDKQEVRKVV
+2187 TPIKKEETHESRKVE

-2210 EEMDLPLKELA
+2210 EEMDLPLKEFA

-2231 RRSKK
+2231 RRTKN

>member
-53 PGNSQNTNADTNR
+53 PGNSPNTNADTNR
-66 DIVNDSQNTPNA
+66 DIVNGSQNTPNA

-89 LTNHQNVDVA
+89 LTNHQNVGVA
-99 NQVGPAPIQPSAS
+99 NQVAPAPIQPSTSSAS
-112 PAQNNNNSN
+112 NNNHSD

-194 AAPTDPNATPADPT
+194 AAPADPN

-227 PYTPTTDPNAN
+227 PFTPTTDPNAN

-245 NEVLSFDDNNIRPST
+245 NEVLTFDDNNIRPST

-304 YQAQGNVIALGRIR
+304 YQAQGNVIALGRIK
-318 GNDTNDHGDFNGIE
+318 GNDTNDHGG
-332 KTLTVNPNSELIFEF
+332 
-347 NTMTTKNYQ
+347 
-356 AQGNVIALGRIRGND
+356 
-371 TNDHGDF
+371 F

-601 PTPRTVTFNDT
+601 PTPRTVTFNDI
-612 LTYKTYSQDF
+612 LTYKTYTQDF

-667 IFNDLK
+667 IFNELK

-696 DIDSLANQMQHTLI
+696 DIDSLVNQMQHTLI

-808 HTPDATQDE
+808 NTPDATQDE

-976 EKVNAAVAV
+976 EKVNAAVAA

-1095 VKTDARNAVNEKA
+1095 VKTDARNAVNDKA

-1198 TTEEK
+1198 TDEEK

-1250 KPAALA
+1250 KPTALA
-1256 QTNQHYS
+1256 QINQHYN
-1263 AKLVEINATPDATDD
+1263 AKLAEINATPDATDD

-1400 EVVIKPK
+1400 KVVIKPK

-1433 KEVALQALA
+1433 KEVALLALA

-1461 NQAATNGVS
+1461 NQAAINGVS

-1477 ETKIK
+1477 ETKVK

-1549 ALVTPDHIVRAAA
+1549 ALVTPDHIVRATA

-1598 EKRALQNINQAIA
+1598 EKRALQNIDQAIA

-1908 KAKQQIAGAVTNAD
+1908 KAKQQIASAVTNAD

-1956 DKKQAIEAN
+1956 DKKLAIEAN

-1999 VDKTATLNL
+1999 VDKTASLNL

-2136 ADGNRMVDEDATLN
+2136 ADGIRMIDEDATLN
-2150 DIKKDTQLI
+2150 DIKQHTQFI
-2159 IDEILAIKLPAEV
+2159 VDEILAIKLPAEATKV
-2172 IKASPKVGQ
+2172 LPKVGQ
-2181 PAPKVC
+2181 PAPKLC
-2187 TPIKKEDKQEVRKVV
+2187 TSIKKVDKQEVRKVV

-2231 RRSKK
+2231 RRNKN

>member
-42 HNVQGGSNQAL
+42 NNVQSDTNQAT
-53 PGNSQNTNADTNR
+53 PVNSQDKDVANNR
-66 DIVNDSQNTPNA
+66 GLANSAQNTPNQS
-78 HATDNTSTNQA
+78 ATTNQATNQA
-89 LTNHQNVDVA
+89 LVNHNNGSIV
-99 NQVGPAPIQPSAS
+99 NQATPTSVQSSTPS
-112 PAQNNNNSN
+112 AQNNNHTDGNTTATETVSN
-121 ANSTATE
+121 AN
-128 PAANTNNNL
+128 NND
-137 ASNNNTLNVPNNTD
+137 AVSNNTTLNVPNKTNE
-151 NNDSARHLTLK
+151 NGSGGHLTLK

-180 AEEASNRPKKRSRR
+180 AEPASNRPKKRSRR
-194 AAPTDPNATPADPT
+194 AAPADPNATPADP
-208 ATPADPTAG
+208 AAAAAG
-217 NGSAPVAITA
+217 NGGAPVAITA

-238 NIGQNAP
+238 NAGQNAP
-245 NEVLSFDDNNIRPST
+245 NEVLSFDDNGIRPST
-260 NRSVPTVTVV
+260 NRSVPSVTVV
-270 DNLPGYTLINGGK
+270 DNLPGFTLINGGK

-297 DSGDAKN
+297 DSADAKN
-304 YQAQGNVIALGRIR
+304 YQAQGNVIALGRI
-318 GNDTNDHGDFNGIE
+318 
-332 KTLTVNPNSELIFEF
+332 K
-347 NTMTTKNYQ
+347 
-356 AQGNVIALGRIRGND
+356 GND

-402 KNYQGMT
+402 KNYQGVT

-422 GEKVVAYGPI
+422 AEKSVAYGPI
-432 WRLLKVPENVSHLKI
+432 WRLFKVPENVSHLKI

-520 TDDFVYKIQLPEGV
+520 TDDFVYQVQLPEGV

-543 DFPSGNSGVDI
+543 DFPSSNSGVDM
-554 NDMNVTYDAAN
+554 NDFNVTYDAAN
-565 RIITIKST
+565 RVITIKST
-573 GGGTGNSPARLMPDK
+573 GGGSGNSPARLMPDK

-612 LTYKTYSQDF
+612 LTYKTYTQDF

-696 DIDSLANQMQHTLI
+696 DIDSLTNQMQHTLI

-717 AVNRKVDDMEDLVNQ
+717 AVNKKVDQMEDLVNQ

-792 KQAIR
+792 KKAIR
-797 DKAAKQREIIN
+797 DKATKQREIIN
-808 HTPDATQDE
+808 ATPDATEDE
-817 IQDALNQLTTDET
+817 IQDALNQLATDET

-857 AVAPQVTH
+857 AVVPQVTH
-865 KQAARDAINQA
+865 KKAARDAINQA

-892 EEKNAA
+892 EEKNAT

-906 NHALEQINQATTNDD
+906 NHALEQINQATTNAD
-921 VDTAKGDGLNA
+921 VDNAKGDGLNA

-976 EKVNAAVAV
+976 DKVNAAVTA

-1013 EPATKVKTDAKN
+1013 TPATKVKTDAKN
-1025 AIDQSAETQ
+1025 AIDKSAETQ
-1034 HNAIFNNN
+1034 HNTIFNNN

-1095 VKTDARNAVNEKA
+1095 VKTDARNVVNDKA

-1128 AINRVNTLKNRALND
+1128 AINRVNTLKNRALTD

-1179 VLTDL
+1179 VLNDL

-1210 DQDLA
+1210 DQELA

-1256 QTNQHYS
+1256 QINQHYN
-1263 AKLVEINATPDATDD
+1263 AKLAEINATPDATDD

-1292 QAIESIKQANTNAEV
+1292 QAIESVKQANTNAEV

-1384 DATTNQAI
+1384 DTTTNQAL

-1433 KEVALQALA
+1433 KEVASQALA

-1477 ETKIK
+1477 ETKVK

-1487 KINQKANELRAQI
+1487 KINQKVNELRAKI

-1506 TAEERQAALDKIN
+1506 TAEERQVALDKIN
-1519 DLVAKAMTNITN
+1519 EFVNQAMTDITN
-1531 DRTNQQVNDSTN
+1531 NRTNQQVDDTTS
-1543 QALDDI
+1543 QALDSI
-1549 ALVTPDHIVRAAA
+1549 ALVAPEHIVRAAA

-1572 KKHEIEQAEH
+1572 KKQEIEQAEH

-1598 EKRALQNINQAIA
+1598 EKLALQNINQAVT
-1611 NNDVKRVESN
+1611 NNDVKRVETN
-1621 GIATLKGVEPHIV
+1621 GIATLKGVQPHIV
-1634 VKPEAQEAIKAS
+1634 IKPEAQQAIKAS
-1646 ADNQVESIKDT
+1646 AENQVESIKDT
-1657 PHATTDELDEANQQ
+1657 PHATVDELDEANQL
-1671 INDTLKQGQQDI
+1671 ISDTLKQAQQEI
-1683 DNTTQDAAVNDVR
+1683 ENTNQDAAVTDVR

-1707 PKVRRKRAALDNID
+1707 PKVRRKRAALDSI
-1721 ESNNNQLD
+1721 EENNKNQLD

-1735 DTTQDERNVAIAA
+1735 DTTQDERDVAIDT
-1748 LNKIVNAIKNDIAQ
+1748 LNKIVNTIKNDIAQ

-1767 EVDQTE
+1767 EVDRTE
-1773 ADGNNNIKVILP
+1773 TDGNDNIKVILP

-1790 PAARQSVSAKA
+1790 PAARQSVGVKA

-1843 AQVNQNSIDAQN
+1843 AQVNQDSIDAQN

-1879 NKINLIK
+1879 NKINLSK
-1886 ANNEATDEEQNA
+1886 ANNEATDEEQNI
-1898 AIVQV
+1898 AIAQV

-1908 KAKQQIAGAVTNAD
+1908 KAKQQIASAVTNAD

-1929 GKNEIREIEPVINK
+1929 EKNEIREIEPVINR
-1943 KATAREQLTTLFN
+1943 KASAREQLTTLFN

-1965 VQATVEERNSI
+1965 IQATVEERNSI

-1999 VDKTATLNL
+1999 VDKTASLNL

-2035 THLVQNYR
+2035 TALVQNYR
-2043 KVSDRNKADALKAIT
+2043 KVSNRNKADALKAIT

-2088 GDIEAV
+2088 SDIEAV

-2122 EQLAKVKALIDQYV
+2122 EQLAKVKVLIDQYV
-2136 ADGNRMVDEDATLN
+2136 ADGNRMIDEDATLN
-2150 DIKKDTQLI
+2150 DIKQHTQFI
-2159 IDEILAIKLPAEV
+2159 VDEILAIKLPAEPTKV
-2172 IKASPKVGQ
+2172 SPKVIQ

-2187 TPIKKEDKQEVRKVV
+2187 TPIKKEETHESRKVE

-2210 EEMDLPLKELA
+2210 EGMDLPLKEFA

-2231 RRSKK
+2231 RRTKN

>member
-42 HNVQGGSNQAL
+42 NNVQSDTNQAT
-53 PGNSQNTNADTNR
+53 PVNSQDTNVANNR
-66 DIVNDSQNTPNA
+66 GLANSAQNTPNQS
-78 HATDNTSTNQA
+78 ATTNQSTNQA
-89 LTNHQNVDVA
+89 LVNHNNGSIA
-99 NQVGPAPIQPSAS
+99 NQATPTSVQSSTPS
-112 PAQNNNNSN
+112 AQNNNHTDGNTTATETVSN
-121 ANSTATE
+121 AN
-128 PAANTNNNL
+128 NKDVV
-137 ASNNNTLNVPNNTD
+137 SNNTTLNVPNKTNE
-151 NNDSARHLTLK
+151 NGSGGHLTLK

-180 AEEASNRPKKRSRR
+180 AEQASNRPKKRSRR
-194 AAPTDPNATPADPT
+194 AAPADPNATPADP
-208 ATPADPTAG
+208 AAAAAG
-217 NGSAPVAITA
+217 NGGAPVAITA

-238 NIGQNAP
+238 NAGQNAP
-245 NEVLSFDDNNIRPST
+245 NEVLSFDDNGIRPST
-260 NRSVPTVTVV
+260 NRSVPSVTVV
-270 DNLPGYTLINGGK
+270 DNLPGFTLINGGK

-304 YQAQGNVIALGRIR
+304 YQAQGNVIALGRIK

-332 KTLTVNPNSELIFEF
+332 KS
-347 NTMTTKNYQ
+347 
-356 AQGNVIALGRIRGND
+356 
-371 TNDHGDF
+371 
-378 NGIEKTLTV
+378 LTV

-402 KNYQGMT
+402 KNYQGVT

-422 GEKVVAYGPI
+422 AEKSVAYGPI
-432 WRLLKVPENVSHLKI
+432 WRLFKVPENVSHLKI

-520 TDDFVYKIQLPEGV
+520 TDDFVYKVQLPEGV

-543 DFPSGNSGVDI
+543 DFPSSNSGVDM
-554 NDMNVTYDAAN
+554 NDFNVTYDAAN
-565 RIITIKST
+565 RVITIKST
-573 GGGTGNSPARLMPDK
+573 GGGSGNSPARLMPDK

-612 LTYKTYSQDF
+612 LTYKIYTQDF

-673 RRAQTILDENRNN
+673 RRAQTILDKNRNN

-696 DIDSLANQMQHTLI
+696 DIDSLTNQMQHTLI

-717 AVNRKVDDMEDLVNQ
+717 AVNKKVDQMEDLVNQ

-792 KQAIR
+792 KKAIR
-797 DKAAKQREIIN
+797 DKATKQREIIN
-808 HTPDATQDE
+808 ATPDATEDE
-817 IQDALNQLTTDET
+817 IQDALNQLATDET

-845 ETAKN
+845 EIAKN

-857 AVAPQVTH
+857 AVVPQVTH

-906 NHALEQINQATTNDD
+906 NHALEQINQATTNAD
-921 VDTAKGDGLNA
+921 VDNAKGDGLNA

-976 EKVNAAVAV
+976 DKVNAAVTA

-1013 EPATKVKTDAKN
+1013 TPATKVKTDAKN
-1025 AIDQSAETQ
+1025 AIDKSAETQ
-1034 HNAIFNNN
+1034 HNTIFNNN

-1095 VKTDARNAVNEKA
+1095 VKTDARNAVNDKA

-1128 AINRVNTLKNRALND
+1128 AINRVNTLKNRALTD

-1179 VLTDL
+1179 VLNDL

-1210 DQDLA
+1210 DQELA

-1256 QTNQHYS
+1256 QINQHYN
-1263 AKLVEINATPDATDD
+1263 AKLAEINATPDATND

-1365 QLKDQAFNQINQ
+1365 QLKDQAINQINQ

-1384 DATTNQAI
+1384 DTTTNQAV

-1433 KEVALQALA
+1433 KEVASQALA

-1477 ETKIK
+1477 ETKVK

-1487 KINQKANELRAQI
+1487 KINQKANELRAKI

-1506 TAEERQAALDKIN
+1506 TAEERQVALDKIN
-1519 DLVAKAMTNITN
+1519 EFVNQAMTDITN
-1531 DRTNQQVNDSTN
+1531 NRTNQQVDDTTS
-1543 QALDDI
+1543 QALDSI
-1549 ALVTPDHIVRAAA
+1549 ALVAPEHIVRAAA

-1572 KKHEIEQAEH
+1572 KKQEIEQAEH

-1598 EKRALQNINQAIA
+1598 EKLALQNINQAVT
-1611 NNDVKRVESN
+1611 NNDVKRVETN
-1621 GIATLKGVEPHIV
+1621 GIATLKGVQPHIV
-1634 VKPEAQEAIKAS
+1634 IKPEAQQAIKAT
-1646 ADNQVESIKDT
+1646 AENQVESIKDT
-1657 PHATTDELDEANQQ
+1657 PHATVDELDEANQL
-1671 INDTLKQGQQDI
+1671 ISDTLKQAQQEI
-1683 DNTTQDAAVNDVR
+1683 ENTNQDAAVTDVR

-1707 PKVRRKRAALDNID
+1707 PKVRRKRAALDSI
-1721 ESNNNQLD
+1721 EENNKNQLD

-1735 DTTQDERNVAIAA
+1735 DTTQDERDVAIDT
-1748 LNKIVNAIKNDIAQ
+1748 LNKIVNTIKNDIAQ

-1767 EVDQTE
+1767 EVDRTE
-1773 ADGNNNIKVILP
+1773 TDGNDNIKVILP

-1790 PAARQSVSAKA
+1790 PAARQSVGVKA

-1843 AQVNQNSIDAQN
+1843 AQVNQDSIDAQN

-1886 ANNEATDEEQNA
+1886 ANNEATDEEQNI
-1898 AIVQV
+1898 AIAQV

-1908 KAKQQIAGAVTNAD
+1908 KAKQQIASAVTNAD

-1929 GKNEIREIEPVINK
+1929 EKNEIREIEPVINR
-1943 KATAREQLTTLFN
+1943 KASAREQLTTLFN

-1965 VQATVEERNSI
+1965 IQATVEERNSI

-1999 VDKTATLNL
+1999 VDKTASLNL

-2035 THLVQNYR
+2035 TALVQNYR
-2043 KVSDRNKADALKAIT
+2043 KVSNRNKADALKAIT

-2088 GDIEAV
+2088 SDIEAV

-2122 EQLAKVKALIDQYV
+2122 EQLAKVKVLIDQYV
-2136 ADGNRMVDEDATLN
+2136 ADGNRMIDEDATLN
-2150 DIKKDTQLI
+2150 DIKQHTQFI
-2159 IDEILAIKLPAEV
+2159 VDEILAIKLPAEATKV
-2172 IKASPKVGQ
+2172 SPKEIQ

-2187 TPIKKEDKQEVRKVV
+2187 TPIKKEETHESRKVE

-2210 EEMDLPLKELA
+2210 EGMDLPLKEFA

-2231 RRSKK
+2231 RRTKN

>member
-42 HNVQGGSNQAL
+42 NNVQSDTNQAT
-53 PGNSQNTNADTNR
+53 PVNSQDTNVANNR
-66 DIVNDSQNTPNA
+66 GLANSAQNTPNQS
-78 HATDNTSTNQA
+78 ATTNQSTNQA
-89 LTNHQNVDVA
+89 LVNHNNGSIA
-99 NQVGPAPIQPSAS
+99 NQATPTSVQSSTPSV
-112 PAQNNNNSN
+112 QNNNHTDGNTTATETVSN
-121 ANSTATE
+121 AN
-128 PAANTNNNL
+128 NNDVV
-137 ASNNNTLNVPNNTD
+137 SNNTTLNVPNKTNE
-151 NNDSARHLTLK
+151 NGSGGHLTLK

-180 AEEASNRPKKRSRR
+180 AEQASNRPKKRSRR
-194 AAPTDPNATPADPT
+194 AAPADPNATPADPAAAAANGTVPAGNT
-208 ATPADPTAG
+208 AT
-217 NGSAPVAITA
+217 
-227 PYTPTTDPNAN
+227 YTPTTDPNAN
-238 NIGQNAP
+238 NAGQNAP
-245 NEVLSFDDNNIRPST
+245 NEVLSFDDNGIRPST
-260 NRSVPTVTVV
+260 NRSVPSVTVV
-270 DNLPGYTLINGGK
+270 DNLPGFTLINGGK

-297 DSGDAKN
+297 DSGDNKN
-304 YQAQGNVIALGRIR
+304 YQAQGNVIALGRIH
-318 GNDTNDHGDFNGIE
+318 GTDTNDHGDFNGIE

-347 NTMTTKNYQ
+347 NTMTTKNG
-356 AQGNVIALGRIRGND
+356 QGATNV
-371 TNDHGDF
+371 
-378 NGIEKTLTV
+378 
-387 NPNSEL
+387 
-393 IFEFNTMTT
+393 
-402 KNYQGMT
+402 
-409 NLIIKNADNDTVI
+409 IIKNADTNDTI
-422 GEKVVAYGPI
+422 AEKTVEGGPTL
-432 WRLLKVPENVSHLKI
+432 RLFKVPDNVRNLKI

-461 IYQLR
+461 IYQLK
-466 DGYKYYDFVDSIGLH
+466 DGYKYYSFVDSIGLH

-487 VERRTMEPTATNN
+487 VERRAMDPTATNN

-506 TSLKNNGNFGASFN
+506 TSLKNNGNSGASLDTN
-520 TDDFVYKIQLPEGV
+520 DFVYQVQLPEGV

-543 DFPSGNSGVDI
+543 DFPSNNSGVDV
-554 NDMNVTYDAAN
+554 NDMKVTYDAAN
-565 RIITIKST
+565 RVITIKST
-573 GGGTGNSPARLMPDK
+573 GGGTTNSPARLMPDK

-612 LTYKTYSQDF
+612 LTYKTYTQDF

-645 DALQAEVDRRIQ
+645 DALQGEVDRRIQ

-696 DIDSLANQMQHTLI
+696 DIDSLTNQMQHTLI

-717 AVNRKVDDMEDLVNQ
+717 AVNKKVDQMEDLVNQ

-741 QAAIQVIE
+741 QAAIQIIE

-764 DDGVTRIK
+764 DEGVTRIK

-792 KQAIR
+792 KKAIR

-808 HTPDATQDE
+808 NTPDATQDE
-817 IQDALNQLTTDET
+817 IQDALNQLATDET
-830 DAIDNVTNATTNADV
+830 DAIDNVTNATTNDDV

-857 AVAPQVTH
+857 AVVPQVTH

-885 SNREATQ
+885 NNREATQ

-906 NHALEQINQATTNDD
+906 NHALEQINQATTNAD
-921 VDTAKGDGLNA
+921 VDNAKGDGLNA

-976 EKVNAAVAV
+976 DKVNAAVTA

-1013 EPATKVKTDAKN
+1013 TPATKVKTDAKN
-1025 AIDQSAETQ
+1025 AIDKSAETQ
-1034 HNAIFNNN
+1034 HNTIFNNN

-1095 VKTDARNAVNEKA
+1095 VKTDARNAVNDKA

-1128 AINRVNTLKNRALND
+1128 AINRVNTLKNRALTD

-1179 VLTDL
+1179 VLNDL

-1210 DQDLA
+1210 DQELA

-1256 QTNQHYS
+1256 QINQHYN
-1263 AKLVEINATPDATDD
+1263 AKLAEINATPDATND

-1433 KEVALQALA
+1433 KEVASQALA

-1477 ETKIK
+1477 ETKVK

-1487 KINQKANELRAQI
+1487 KINQKANELRAKI

-1519 DLVAKAMTNITN
+1519 EFVNQAMTDITN
-1531 DRTNQQVNDSTN
+1531 NRTNQQVDDTTS
-1543 QALDDI
+1543 QALDSI
-1549 ALVTPDHIVRAAA
+1549 ALVTPEHIVRAGA

-1572 KKHEIEQAEH
+1572 KKQEIEQAEH

-1598 EKRALQNINQAIA
+1598 EKLALQNINQAVT
-1611 NNDVKRVESN
+1611 NNDVKRVETN
-1621 GIATLKGVEPHIV
+1621 GIATLKGVQPHIV
-1634 VKPEAQEAIKAS
+1634 IKPEAQQAIKAS
-1646 ADNQVESIKDT
+1646 AENQVESIKDT
-1657 PHATTDELDEANQQ
+1657 PHATVDELDEANQL
-1671 INDTLKQGQQDI
+1671 ISDTLKQAQQEI
-1683 DNTTQDAAVNDVR
+1683 ENTNQDAAVTDVR

-1707 PKVRRKRAALDNID
+1707 PKVRRKRAALDSI
-1721 ESNNNQLD
+1721 EENNKNQLD
-1729 AIRNTL
+1729 AIRDTL
-1735 DTTQDERNVAIAA
+1735 DTTQDERDVAIDT
-1748 LNKIVNAIKNDIAQ
+1748 LNKIVNTIKNDIAQ

-1767 EVDQTE
+1767 EVDRTE
-1773 ADGNNNIKVILP
+1773 TDGNDNIKVILP

-1790 PAARQSVSAKA
+1790 PSARQSVGVKA

-1843 AQVNQNSIDAQN
+1843 AQVNQDSINAQN

-1898 AIVQV
+1898 AIAQV

-1908 KAKQQIAGAVTNAD
+1908 KAKQQIASAVTNAD

-1929 GKNEIREIEPVINK
+1929 EKNEIREIEPVINR
-1943 KATAREQLTTLFN
+1943 KASAREQLTTLFN

-1965 VQATVEERNSI
+1965 IQATVEERNSI

-1999 VDKTATLNL
+1999 VDKTASLNI

-2035 THLVQNYR
+2035 TALVQNYR

-2088 GDIEAV
+2088 SDIEAV

-2122 EQLAKVKALIDQYV
+2122 EQLAKVKVLIDQYV
-2136 ADGNRMVDEDATLN
+2136 ADGIE
-2150 DIKKDTQLI
+2150 
-2159 IDEILAIKLPAEV
+2159 
-2172 IKASPKVGQ
+2172 
-2181 PAPKVC
+2181 
-2187 TPIKKEDKQEVRKVV
+2187 
-2202 KELPNTGS
+2202 
-2210 EEMDLPLKELA
+2210 
-2221 LITGAALLAR
+2221 
-2231 RRSKK
+2231 
-2236 EKES
+2236 

>member
-78 HATDNTSTNQA
+78 HATVNTSTNQA
-89 LTNHQNVDVA
+89 LANHQNVDVA
-99 NQVGPAPIQPSAS
+99 SQVAPAPIQPSAS

-128 PAANTNNNL
+128 TASNTNNHL
-137 ASNNNTLNVPNNTD
+137 ASNNTTLNVPNNTND
-151 NNDSARHLTLK
+151 NDSGRHLTLK

-194 AAPTDPNATPADPT
+194 AAPADPNATPADP
-208 ATPADPTAG
+208 AAG
-217 NGSAPVAITA
+217 NGGAPVAITA
-227 PYTPTTDPNAN
+227 PYTPTTDPNGN
-238 NIGQNAP
+238 NAGQNAP
-245 NEVLSFDDNNIRPST
+245 NEVLSFDDNGIRPST
-260 NRSVPTVTVV
+260 NRSVPTVNVV
-270 DNLPGYTLINGGK
+270 NNLPGFTLVNGGK

-297 DSGDAKN
+297 DSGDNKN
-304 YQAQGNVIALGRIR
+304 YQAQGNVIALGRIH
-318 GNDTNDHGDFNGIE
+318 GTDANDHGDFNGIE

-347 NTMTTKNYQ
+347 NTMTTKNG
-356 AQGNVIALGRIRGND
+356 QGATNV
-371 TNDHGDF
+371 
-378 NGIEKTLTV
+378 
-387 NPNSEL
+387 
-393 IFEFNTMTT
+393 
-402 KNYQGMT
+402 
-409 NLIIKNADNDTVI
+409 IIKNADTNDTI
-422 GEKVVAYGPI
+422 AEKTVEGGPTL
-432 WRLLKVPENVSHLKI
+432 RLFKVPDNVRNLKI

-461 IYQLR
+461 IYQLK
-466 DGYKYYDFVDSIGLH
+466 DGYKYYSFVDSIGLH

-487 VERRTMEPTATNN
+487 VERRIMDPTATNN

-506 TSLKNNGNFGASFN
+506 TSLKNNGNSGASLDTN
-520 TDDFVYKIQLPEGV
+520 DFVYQVQLPEGV

-543 DFPSGNSGVDI
+543 DFPSNNSGVDV

-565 RIITIKST
+565 RVITIKST
-573 GGGTGNSPARLMPDK
+573 GGGTANSPARLMPDK
-588 ILDLKYKLRVNNV
+588 ILDLRYKLRVNNV
-601 PTPRTVTFNDT
+601 PTPRTVTFNET
-612 LTYKTYSQDF
+612 LTYKTYTQDF

-717 AVNRKVDDMEDLVNQ
+717 AVNKKVDQMEDLVNQ

-808 HTPDATQDE
+808 NTPDATQDE

-976 EKVNAAVAV
+976 EKVNAAVAA

-1095 VKTDARNAVNEKA
+1095 VKTDARNAVNDKA

-1128 AINRVNTLKNRALND
+1128 SINRVNTLKNRALND

-1198 TTEEK
+1198 TDEEK

-1250 KPAALA
+1250 KPTALA
-1256 QTNQHYS
+1256 QINQHYN
-1263 AKLVEINATPDATDD
+1263 AKLAEINATPDATDD

-1400 EVVIKPK
+1400 KVVIKPK

-1433 KEVALQALA
+1433 KEVALLALA

-1470 AIKIIQP
+1470 AVKIIQP
-1477 ETKIK
+1477 ETKVK

-1549 ALVTPDHIVRAAA
+1549 ALVTPDHIVRATA

-1598 EKRALQNINQAIA
+1598 EKRALQNIDQAIA

-1908 KAKQQIAGAVTNAD
+1908 KAKQQIASAVTNAD

-1956 DKKQAIEAN
+1956 DKKLAIEAN

-1999 VDKTATLNL
+1999 VDKTASLNL

-2136 ADGNRMVDEDATLN
+2136 ADGIRMIDEDATLN
-2150 DIKKDTQLI
+2150 DIKQHTQFI
-2159 IDEILAIKLPAEV
+2159 VDEILAIKLPAEATKV
-2172 IKASPKVGQ
+2172 LPKVGQ
-2181 PAPKVC
+2181 PAPKLC
-2187 TPIKKEDKQEVRKVV
+2187 TSIKKVDKQEVRKVV

-2231 RRSKK
+2231 RRNKN

>member
-53 PGNSQNTNADTNR
+53 PGNSPNTNADTNR
-66 DIVNDSQNTPNA
+66 DIVNGSQNTPNA

-89 LTNHQNVDVA
+89 LTNHQNVGVA
-99 NQVGPAPIQPSAS
+99 NQVAPAPIQPSTSSAS
-112 PAQNNNNSN
+112 NNNHSD

-194 AAPTDPNATPADPT
+194 AAPADPN

-227 PYTPTTDPNAN
+227 PFTPTTDPNAN

-245 NEVLSFDDNNIRPST
+245 NEVLTFDDNNIRPST

-304 YQAQGNVIALGRIR
+304 YQAQGNVIALGRIK
-318 GNDTNDHGDFNGIE
+318 GNDTNDHGG
-332 KTLTVNPNSELIFEF
+332 
-347 NTMTTKNYQ
+347 
-356 AQGNVIALGRIRGND
+356 
-371 TNDHGDF
+371 F

-601 PTPRTVTFNDT
+601 PTPRTVTFNDI
-612 LTYKTYSQDF
+612 LTYKTYTQDF

-645 DALQAEVDRRIQ
+645 DVLQAEVDRRIQ

-667 IFNDLK
+667 IFNELK

-696 DIDSLANQMQHTLI
+696 DIDSLVNQMQHTLI

-749 EHKNEI
+749 EHKNDI

-787 VKPNA
+787 VKTNA

-808 HTPDATQDE
+808 NTPDATQDE

-976 EKVNAAVAV
+976 EKVNAAVAA

-1095 VKTDARNAVNEKA
+1095 VKTDARNAVNDKA

-1198 TTEEK
+1198 TDEEK

-1250 KPAALA
+1250 KPTALA
-1256 QTNQHYS
+1256 QINQHYN
-1263 AKLVEINATPDATDD
+1263 AKLAEINATPDATDD

-1400 EVVIKPK
+1400 KVVIKPK

-1433 KEVALQALA
+1433 KEVALLALA

-1477 ETKIK
+1477 ETKVK

-1549 ALVTPDHIVRAAA
+1549 ALVTPDHIVRATA

-1598 EKRALQNINQAIA
+1598 EKRALQNIDQAIA

-1908 KAKQQIAGAVTNAD
+1908 KAKQQIASAVTNAD

-1956 DKKQAIEAN
+1956 DKKLAIEAN

-1999 VDKTATLNL
+1999 VDKTASLNL

-2136 ADGNRMVDEDATLN
+2136 ADGIRMIDEDATLN
-2150 DIKKDTQLI
+2150 DIKQHTQFI
-2159 IDEILAIKLPAEV
+2159 VDEILAIKLPAEATKV
-2172 IKASPKVGQ
+2172 LPKVGQ
-2181 PAPKVC
+2181 PAPKLC
-2187 TPIKKEDKQEVRKVV
+2187 TSIKKVDKQEVRKVV

-2231 RRSKK
+2231 RRNKN

>member
-42 HNVQGGSNQAL
+42 NNVQSDTNQAT
-53 PGNSQNTNADTNR
+53 PVNSQDKDVANNR
-66 DIVNDSQNTPNA
+66 GLANSAQNTPNQS
-78 HATDNTSTNQA
+78 ATTNQATNQA
-89 LTNHQNVDVA
+89 LVNHNNGSIV
-99 NQVGPAPIQPSAS
+99 NQATPTSVQSSTPS
-112 PAQNNNNSN
+112 AQNNNHTDGNTTATETVSN
-121 ANSTATE
+121 AN
-128 PAANTNNNL
+128 NND
-137 ASNNNTLNVPNNTD
+137 AVSNNTTLNVPNKTNE
-151 NNDSARHLTLK
+151 NGSGGHLTLK

-180 AEEASNRPKKRSRR
+180 AEPASNRPKKRSRR
-194 AAPTDPNATPADPT
+194 AAPADPNATPADP
-208 ATPADPTAG
+208 AAAAAG
-217 NGSAPVAITA
+217 NGGAPVAITA

-238 NIGQNAP
+238 NAGQNAP
-245 NEVLSFDDNNIRPST
+245 NEVLSFDDNGIRPST
-260 NRSVPTVTVV
+260 NRSVPSVTVV
-270 DNLPGYTLINGGK
+270 DNLPGFTLINGGK

-297 DSGDAKN
+297 DSGDNKN
-304 YQAQGNVIALGRIR
+304 YQAQGNVIALGRIN
-318 GNDTNDHGDFNGIE
+318 GTDTNDHGDFNGIE

-347 NTMTTKNYQ
+347 NTMTTKNG
-356 AQGNVIALGRIRGND
+356 QGATNV
-371 TNDHGDF
+371 
-378 NGIEKTLTV
+378 
-387 NPNSEL
+387 
-393 IFEFNTMTT
+393 
-402 KNYQGMT
+402 
-409 NLIIKNADNDTVI
+409 IIKNADTNDTI
-422 GEKVVAYGPI
+422 AEKTVEGGPTL
-432 WRLLKVPENVSHLKI
+432 RLFKVPDNVRNLKI
-447 QFVPK
+447 QFVSK

-461 IYQLR
+461 IYQLK
-466 DGYKYYDFVDSIGLH
+466 DGYKYYSFVDSIGLH

-506 TSLKNNGNFGASFN
+506 TSLKNNGNSGASLD
-520 TDDFVYKIQLPEGV
+520 TDEFVYKIQLPEGV

-543 DFPSGNSGVDI
+543 DFPSNNSGVDV

-565 RIITIKST
+565 RVITIKST
-573 GGGTGNSPARLMPDK
+573 GGGTTNSPARLMPDK

-612 LTYKTYSQDF
+612 LTYKTYTQDF
-622 INSPAESHTVSTNPY
+622 INSAAESHTVSTNPY

-673 RRAQTILDENRNN
+673 KRAQTILAENRNN

-696 DIDSLANQMQHTLI
+696 DIDTLTNQMQHTLI

-717 AVNRKVDDMEDLVNQ
+717 AVNQKADQMEDLVNQ

-749 EHKNEI
+749 EHKGNI
-755 IGNIGDQTT
+755 IGDIGDQTT

-792 KQAIR
+792 KKAIR
-797 DKAAKQREIIN
+797 DKATKQREIIN
-808 HTPDATQDE
+808 ATPDATEDE
-817 IQDALNQLTTDET
+817 IQDAINQLATDET

-857 AVAPQVTH
+857 AVVPQVTH
-865 KQAARDAINQA
+865 KKAARDAINQA

-906 NHALEQINQATTNDD
+906 NHALEQINQATTNAD
-921 VDTAKGDGLNA
+921 VDNAKGDGLNA

-976 EKVNAAVAV
+976 DKVNAAVTA

-1013 EPATKVKTDAKN
+1013 TPATKVKTDAKN
-1025 AIDQSAETQ
+1025 AIDKSAETQ
-1034 HNAIFNNN
+1034 HNTIFNNN

-1067 NAADTNQEVAQAKDQ
+1067 NAADTNQVVAQAKDQ
-1082 GTQNIVVIQPATQ
+1082 GMQNIVVIQPATQ
-1095 VKTDARNAVNEKA
+1095 VKTDARNTVNEKA

-1128 AINRVNTLKNRALND
+1128 AIDRVNALKNRALTD

-1179 VLTDL
+1179 VLNDL

-1203 QVALNQV
+1203 QMALNQV

-1227 AEVDQAQQLGT
+1227 TEVDQAQQLGAQ
-1238 KAINAIQPNIVK
+1238 AINAIQPNIVK

-1256 QTNQHYS
+1256 QINQHYN
-1263 AKLVEINATPDATDD
+1263 AKLAEINATPDATDD

-1292 QAIESIKQANTNAEV
+1292 QAIESVKQANTNNEV
-1307 DQAATVAENNIDAV
+1307 DQAATTAENNIDAV

-1384 DATTNQAI
+1384 DTTTNQAL

-1433 KEVALQALA
+1433 KEVASQALA

-1477 ETKIK
+1477 ETKVK

-1487 KINQKANELRAQI
+1487 KINQKANELRAKI

-1506 TAEERQAALDKIN
+1506 TAEERQVALDKIN
-1519 DLVAKAMTNITN
+1519 EFVNQAMTDITN
-1531 DRTNQQVNDSTN
+1531 NRTNQQVDDTTS
-1543 QALDDI
+1543 QALDSI
-1549 ALVTPDHIVRAAA
+1549 ALVAPEHIVRAAA

-1572 KKHEIEQAEH
+1572 KKQEIEQAEH

-1598 EKRALQNINQAIA
+1598 EKLALQNINQAVT
-1611 NNDVKRVESN
+1611 NNDVKRVETN
-1621 GIATLKGVEPHIV
+1621 GIATLKGVQPHIV
-1634 VKPEAQEAIKAS
+1634 IKPEAQQAIKAS
-1646 ADNQVESIKDT
+1646 AENQVESIKDT
-1657 PHATTDELDEANQQ
+1657 PHATVDELDEANQL
-1671 INDTLKQGQQDI
+1671 ISDTLKQAQQEI
-1683 DNTTQDAAVNDVR
+1683 ENTNQDAAVTDVR

-1707 PKVRRKRAALDNID
+1707 PKVRRKRAALDSI
-1721 ESNNNQLD
+1721 EENNKNQLD

-1735 DTTQDERNVAIAA
+1735 DTTQDERDVAIDT
-1748 LNKIVNAIKNDIAQ
+1748 LNKIVNTIKNDIAQ

-1767 EVDQTE
+1767 EVDRTE
-1773 ADGNNNIKVILP
+1773 TDGNDNIKVILP

-1790 PAARQSVSAKA
+1790 PAARQSVGVKA

-1843 AQVNQNSIDAQN
+1843 AQVNQDSINAQN

-1886 ANNEATDEEQNA
+1886 ANNEATDEEQNI
-1898 AIVQV
+1898 AIAQV

-1908 KAKQQIAGAVTNAD
+1908 KAKQQIASAVTNAD

-1929 GKNEIREIEPVINK
+1929 EKNEIREIEPVINR
-1943 KATAREQLTTLFN
+1943 KASAREQLTTLFN

-1965 VQATVEERNSI
+1965 FQATVEERNSI

-1999 VDKTATLNL
+1999 VDKTASLNL

-2035 THLVQNYR
+2035 TALVQNYR

-2136 ADGNRMVDEDATLN
+2136 ADGNRMIDEDATLN
-2150 DIKKDTQLI
+2150 DIKQHTQFI
-2159 IDEILAIKLPAEV
+2159 VDEILAIKLPAEAMKV
-2172 IKASPKVGQ
+2172 SPKVIQ

-2187 TPIKKEDKQEVRKVV
+2187 TPIKKEETHESRKVE

-2210 EEMDLPLKELA
+2210 EGMDLPLKEFA

-2231 RRSKK
+2231 RRTKN

>member
-53 PGNSQNTNADTNR
+53 PGNSPNTNADTNR
-66 DIVNDSQNTPNA
+66 DIVNGSQNTPNA

-89 LTNHQNVDVA
+89 LTNHQNVGVA
-99 NQVGPAPIQPSAS
+99 NQVAPAPIQPSTSSAS
-112 PAQNNNNSN
+112 NNNHSD

-194 AAPTDPNATPADPT
+194 AAPADPN

-227 PYTPTTDPNAN
+227 PFTPTTDPNAN

-245 NEVLSFDDNNIRPST
+245 NEVLTFDDNNIRPST

-304 YQAQGNVIALGRIR
+304 YQAQGNVIALGRIK
-318 GNDTNDHGDFNGIE
+318 GNDTNDHGG
-332 KTLTVNPNSELIFEF
+332 
-347 NTMTTKNYQ
+347 
-356 AQGNVIALGRIRGND
+356 
-371 TNDHGDF
+371 F

-601 PTPRTVTFNDT
+601 PTPRTVTFNDI
-612 LTYKTYSQDF
+612 LTYKTYTQDF

-667 IFNDLK
+667 IFNELK

-696 DIDSLANQMQHTLI
+696 DIDSLVNQMQHTLI

-808 HTPDATQDE
+808 NTPDATQDE

-976 EKVNAAVAV
+976 EKVNAAVAA

-1095 VKTDARNAVNEKA
+1095 VKTDARNAVNDKA

-1198 TTEEK
+1198 TDEEK

-1250 KPAALA
+1250 KPTALA
-1256 QTNQHYS
+1256 QINQHYN
-1263 AKLVEINATPDATDD
+1263 AKLAEINATPDATDD

-1400 EVVIKPK
+1400 KVVIKPK

-1433 KEVALQALA
+1433 KEVALLALA

-1477 ETKIK
+1477 ETKVK

-1549 ALVTPDHIVRAAA
+1549 ALVTPDHIVRATA

-1598 EKRALQNINQAIA
+1598 EKRALQNIDQAIA
-1611 NNDVKRVESN
+1611 NNDVKCVESN

-1908 KAKQQIAGAVTNAD
+1908 KAKQQIASAVTNAD

-1956 DKKQAIEAN
+1956 DKKLAIEAN

-1999 VDKTATLNL
+1999 VDKTASLNL

-2136 ADGNRMVDEDATLN
+2136 ADGIRMIDEDATLN
-2150 DIKKDTQLI
+2150 DIKQHTQFI
-2159 IDEILAIKLPAEV
+2159 VDEILAIKLPAEATKV
-2172 IKASPKVGQ
+2172 LPKVGQ
-2181 PAPKVC
+2181 PAPKLC
-2187 TPIKKEDKQEVRKVV
+2187 TSIKKVDKQEVRKVV

-2231 RRSKK
+2231 RRNKN

>member
-42 HNVQGGSNQAL
+42 NNVQSDTNQAT
-53 PGNSQNTNADTNR
+53 PVNSQDTNVANNR
-66 DIVNDSQNTPNA
+66 GLANSAQNTPNQS
-78 HATDNTSTNQA
+78 ATTNQSTNQA
-89 LTNHQNVDVA
+89 LVNHNNGSIA
-99 NQVGPAPIQPSAS
+99 NQATPTSVQSSTPS
-112 PAQNNNNSN
+112 AQNNNHTDGNTTATETVSN
-121 ANSTATE
+121 AN
-128 PAANTNNNL
+128 NKDVV
-137 ASNNNTLNVPNNTD
+137 SNNTTLNVPNKTNE
-151 NNDSARHLTLK
+151 NGSGGHLTLK

-180 AEEASNRPKKRSRR
+180 AEQASNRPKKRSRR
-194 AAPTDPNATPADPT
+194 AAPADPNATPADP
-208 ATPADPTAG
+208 AAAAAG
-217 NGSAPVAITA
+217 NGGAPVAITA

-238 NIGQNAP
+238 NAGQNAP
-245 NEVLSFDDNNIRPST
+245 NEVLSFDDNGIRPST
-260 NRSVPTVTVV
+260 NRSVPSVTVV
-270 DNLPGYTLINGGK
+270 DNLPGFTLINGGK

-304 YQAQGNVIALGRIR
+304 YQAQGNVIALGRIK

-332 KTLTVNPNSELIFEF
+332 KS
-347 NTMTTKNYQ
+347 
-356 AQGNVIALGRIRGND
+356 
-371 TNDHGDF
+371 
-378 NGIEKTLTV
+378 LTV

-402 KNYQGMT
+402 KNYQGVT

-422 GEKVVAYGPI
+422 AEKSVAYGPI
-432 WRLLKVPENVSHLKI
+432 WRLFKVPENVSHLKI

-520 TDDFVYKIQLPEGV
+520 TDDFVYKVQLPEGV

-543 DFPSGNSGVDI
+543 DFPSSNSGVDM
-554 NDMNVTYDAAN
+554 NDFNVTYDAAN
-565 RIITIKST
+565 RVITIKST
-573 GGGTGNSPARLMPDK
+573 GGGSGNSPARLMPDK

-612 LTYKTYSQDF
+612 LTYKTYTQDF

-696 DIDSLANQMQHTLI
+696 DIDSLTNQMQHTLI

-717 AVNRKVDDMEDLVNQ
+717 AVNKKVDQMEDLVNQ

-792 KQAIR
+792 KKAIR
-797 DKAAKQREIIN
+797 DKATKQREIIN
-808 HTPDATQDE
+808 ATPDATEDE
-817 IQDALNQLTTDET
+817 IQDALNQLATDET

-845 ETAKN
+845 EIAKN

-857 AVAPQVTH
+857 AVVPQVTH

-906 NHALEQINQATTNDD
+906 NHALEQINQATTNAD
-921 VDTAKGDGLNA
+921 VDNAKGDGLNA

-958 AEINANPDAT
+958 VEINANPDAT

-976 EKVNAAVAV
+976 DKVNAAVTA

-1013 EPATKVKTDAKN
+1013 TPATKVKTDAKN
-1025 AIDQSAETQ
+1025 AIDKSAETQ
-1034 HNAIFNNN
+1034 HNTIFNNN

-1095 VKTDARNAVNEKA
+1095 VKTDARNAVNDKA

-1128 AINRVNTLKNRALND
+1128 AINRVNTLKNRALTD

-1179 VLTDL
+1179 VLNDL

-1210 DQDLA
+1210 DQELA

-1256 QTNQHYS
+1256 QINQHYN
-1263 AKLVEINATPDATDD
+1263 AKLAEINATPDATND

-1330 ARDKITAEVAKRIEA
+1330 ARDKIAAEVAKRIEA

-1365 QLKDQAFNQINQ
+1365 QLKDQAINQINQ

-1384 DATTNQAI
+1384 DTTTNQAV

-1433 KEVALQALA
+1433 KEVASQALA

-1477 ETKIK
+1477 ETKVK

-1487 KINQKANELRAQI
+1487 KINQKANELRAKI

-1506 TAEERQAALDKIN
+1506 TAEERQVALDKIN
-1519 DLVAKAMTNITN
+1519 EFVNQAMTDITN
-1531 DRTNQQVNDSTN
+1531 NRTNQQVDDTTS
-1543 QALDDI
+1543 QALDSI
-1549 ALVTPDHIVRAAA
+1549 ALVAPEHIVRAAA

-1572 KKHEIEQAEH
+1572 KKQEIEQAEH

-1598 EKRALQNINQAIA
+1598 EKLALQNINQAVT
-1611 NNDVKRVESN
+1611 NNDVKRVETN
-1621 GIATLKGVEPHIV
+1621 GIATLKGVQPHIV
-1634 VKPEAQEAIKAS
+1634 IKPEAQQAIKAT
-1646 ADNQVESIKDT
+1646 AENQVESIKDT
-1657 PHATTDELDEANQQ
+1657 PHATVDELDEANQL
-1671 INDTLKQGQQDI
+1671 ISDTLKQAQQEI
-1683 DNTTQDAAVNDVR
+1683 ENTNQDAAVTDVR

-1707 PKVRRKRAALDNID
+1707 PKVRRKRAALDSI
-1721 ESNNNQLD
+1721 EENNKNQLD

-1735 DTTQDERNVAIAA
+1735 DTTQDERDVAIDT
-1748 LNKIVNAIKNDIAQ
+1748 LNKIVNTIKNDIAQ

-1767 EVDQTE
+1767 EVDRTE
-1773 ADGNNNIKVILP
+1773 TDGNDNIKVILP

-1790 PAARQSVSAKA
+1790 PAARQSVGVKA

-1843 AQVNQNSIDAQN
+1843 AQVNQDSIDAQN

-1886 ANNEATDEEQNA
+1886 ANNEATDEEQNI
-1898 AIVQV
+1898 AIAQV

-1908 KAKQQIAGAVTNAD
+1908 KAKQQIASAVTNAD

-1929 GKNEIREIEPVINK
+1929 EKNEIREIEPVINR
-1943 KATAREQLTTLFN
+1943 KASAREQLTTLFN

-1965 VQATVEERNSI
+1965 IQATVEERNSI

-1999 VDKTATLNL
+1999 VDKTASLNL

-2035 THLVQNYR
+2035 TALVQNYR
-2043 KVSDRNKADALKAIT
+2043 KVSNRNKADALKAIT

-2088 GDIEAV
+2088 SDIEAV

-2122 EQLAKVKALIDQYV
+2122 EQLAKVKVLIDQYV
-2136 ADGNRMVDEDATLN
+2136 ADGNRMIDEDATLN
-2150 DIKKDTQLI
+2150 DIKQHTQFI
-2159 IDEILAIKLPAEV
+2159 VDEILAIKLPAEATKV
-2172 IKASPKVGQ
+2172 SPKEIQ

-2187 TPIKKEDKQEVRKVV
+2187 TPIKKEETHESRKVE

-2210 EEMDLPLKELA
+2210 EGMDLPLKEFA

-2231 RRSKK
+2231 RRTKN

>member
-42 HNVQGGSNQAL
+42 NNVQSDTNQAT
-53 PGNSQNTNADTNR
+53 PVNSQDKDVANNR
-66 DIVNDSQNTPNA
+66 GLANSAQNTPNQS
-78 HATDNTSTNQA
+78 ATTNQATNQA
-89 LTNHQNVDVA
+89 LVNHNNGSIV
-99 NQVGPAPIQPSAS
+99 NQATPTSVQSSTPS
-112 PAQNNNNSN
+112 AQNNNHTDGNTTATETVSN
-121 ANSTATE
+121 AN
-128 PAANTNNNL
+128 NNDV
-137 ASNNNTLNVPNNTD
+137 ASNNTTLNVPNKTNE
-151 NNDSARHLTLK
+151 NGSGGHLTLK

-180 AEEASNRPKKRSRR
+180 AEPASNRPKKRSRR
-194 AAPTDPNATPADPT
+194 AAPADPNATPADPG
-208 ATPADPTAG
+208 AAAAG
-217 NGSAPVAITA
+217 NGGAPVAITA

-238 NIGQNAP
+238 NAGQNAP
-245 NEVLSFDDNNIRPST
+245 NEVLSFDDNSIRPST
-260 NRSVPTVTVV
+260 NRSVPSVTVV
-270 DNLPGYTLINGGK
+270 DNLPGFTLINGGK
-283 VGVFSHAMVRTSMF
+283 VGVLSHAMVRTSMF
-297 DSGDAKN
+297 EAGSN
-304 YQAQGNVIALGRIR
+304 RTYQAQGNVLALGRIS
-318 GNDTNDHGDFNGIE
+318 GTDASNHGDFNGIE
-332 KTLTVNPNSELIFEF
+332 KSLTVNPNSELIFEF
-347 NTMTTKNYQ
+347 NTMPTKNG
-356 AQGNVIALGRIRGND
+356 QGATNV
-371 TNDHGDF
+371 
-378 NGIEKTLTV
+378 
-387 NPNSEL
+387 
-393 IFEFNTMTT
+393 
-402 KNYQGMT
+402 
-409 NLIIKNADNDTVI
+409 IIKNADTNDTI
-422 GEKVVAYGPI
+422 AEKTVEGGPTL
-432 WRLLKVPENVSHLKI
+432 RLFKVPDNVRNLKI

-461 IYQLR
+461 IYQLK
-466 DGYKYYDFVDSIGLH
+466 DGYKYYSFVDSIGLH

-506 TSLKNNGNFGASFN
+506 TSLKNNGNSGASLD
-520 TDDFVYKIQLPEGV
+520 TDEFVYKIQLPEGV

-543 DFPSGNSGVDI
+543 DFPSNNSGVDV

-565 RIITIKST
+565 RVITIKST
-573 GGGTGNSPARLMPDK
+573 GGGTTNSPARLMPDK

-612 LTYKTYSQDF
+612 LTYKTYTQDF
-622 INSPAESHTVSTNPY
+622 INSAAESHTVSTNPY

-673 RRAQTILDENRNN
+673 KRAQTILAENRNN

-696 DIDSLANQMQHTLI
+696 DIDTLTNQMQHTLI

-717 AVNRKVDDMEDLVNQ
+717 AVNQKADQMEDLVNQ

-749 EHKNEI
+749 EHKGNI
-755 IGNIGDQTT
+755 IGDIGDQTT

-792 KQAIR
+792 KKAIR
-797 DKAAKQREIIN
+797 DKATKQREIIN
-808 HTPDATQDE
+808 ATPDATEDE
-817 IQDALNQLTTDET
+817 IQDAINQLATDET

-857 AVAPQVTH
+857 SVVPQVTH

-906 NHALEQINQATTNDD
+906 TNAD
-921 VDTAKGDGLNA
+921 VDNAKGDGLNA

-976 EKVNAAVAV
+976 DKVNAAVTA

-990 LNANTNADV
+990 LNANTNAEV

-1013 EPATKVKTDAKN
+1013 TPATKVKTDAKN
-1025 AIDQSAETQ
+1025 AIDKSAETQ
-1034 HNAIFNNN
+1034 HNTIFNNN

-1095 VKTDARNAVNEKA
+1095 VKTDARNVVNDKA

-1128 AINRVNTLKNRALND
+1128 ATNRVNTLKNRALTD

-1179 VLTDL
+1179 VLNDL

-1210 DQDLA
+1210 DQELA

-1256 QTNQHYS
+1256 QINQHYN
-1263 AKLVEINATPDATDD
+1263 AKLAEINATPDATND

-1384 DATTNQAI
+1384 DTTTNQAL

-1433 KEVALQALA
+1433 KEVASQALA

-1477 ETKIK
+1477 ETKVK

-1487 KINQKANELRAQI
+1487 KINQKANELRAKI

-1506 TAEERQAALDKIN
+1506 TAEERQVALDKIN
-1519 DLVAKAMTNITN
+1519 EFVNQAMTDITN
-1531 DRTNQQVNDSTN
+1531 NRTNQQVDDTTS
-1543 QALDDI
+1543 QALDSI
-1549 ALVTPDHIVRAAA
+1549 ALVAPEHIVRAAA

-1572 KKHEIEQAEH
+1572 KKQEIEQAEH

-1598 EKRALQNINQAIA
+1598 KKLALQNINQAVT
-1611 NNDVKRVESN
+1611 NNDVKRVETN
-1621 GIATLKGVEPHIV
+1621 GIATLKGVQPHIV
-1634 VKPEAQEAIKAS
+1634 IKPEAQQAIKAS
-1646 ADNQVESIKDT
+1646 AENQVESIKDT
-1657 PHATTDELDEANQQ
+1657 PHATVDELDEANQL
-1671 INDTLKQGQQDI
+1671 ISDTLKQAQQEI
-1683 DNTTQDAAVNDVR
+1683 ENTNQDAAVTDVR

-1707 PKVRRKRAALDNID
+1707 PKVRRKRAALDSI
-1721 ESNNNQLD
+1721 EENNKNQLD

-1735 DTTQDERNVAIAA
+1735 DTTQDERDVAIDT
-1748 LNKIVNAIKNDIAQ
+1748 LNKIVNTIKNDIAQ

-1767 EVDQTE
+1767 EVDRTE
-1773 ADGNNNIKVILP
+1773 TDGNDNIKVILP

-1790 PAARQSVSAKA
+1790 PAARQSVGVKA

-1843 AQVNQNSIDAQN
+1843 AQVNQDSIDAQN

-1886 ANNEATDEEQNA
+1886 ANNEATDEEQNI
-1898 AIVQV
+1898 AIAQV

-1908 KAKQQIAGAVTNAD
+1908 KAKQQIASAVTNAD

-1929 GKNEIREIEPVINK
+1929 EKNEIREIEPVISR
-1943 KATAREQLTTLFN
+1943 KASAREQLTTLFN

-1965 VQATVEERNSI
+1965 IQATVEERNSI

-1999 VDKTATLNL
+1999 VDKTASLNL

-2035 THLVQNYR
+2035 TALVQNYR

-2088 GDIEAV
+2088 SDIEAV

-2122 EQLAKVKALIDQYV
+2122 EQLAKVKVLIDQYV
-2136 ADGNRMVDEDATLN
+2136 ADGNRMIDEDATLN
-2150 DIKKDTQLI
+2150 DIKQHTQFI
-2159 IDEILAIKLPAEV
+2159 VDEILAIKLPAEAMKV
-2172 IKASPKVGQ
+2172 SPKVIQ

-2187 TPIKKEDKQEVRKVV
+2187 TPIKKEETHESRKVE

-2210 EEMDLPLKELA
+2210 EEMDLPLKEFA

-2231 RRSKK
+2231 RRTKN

>member
-42 HNVQGGSNQAL
+42 NNVQSDTNQAT
-53 PGNSQNTNADTNR
+53 PVNSQDTNVANNR
-66 DIVNDSQNTPNA
+66 GLANSAQNTPNQS
-78 HATDNTSTNQA
+78 ATTNQSTNQA
-89 LTNHQNVDVA
+89 LVNHNNGSIA
-99 NQVGPAPIQPSAS
+99 NQATPTSVQSSTPS
-112 PAQNNNNSN
+112 AQNNNHTDGNTTATETVSN
-121 ANSTATE
+121 AN
-128 PAANTNNNL
+128 NKDVV
-137 ASNNNTLNVPNNTD
+137 SNNTTLNVPNKTNE
-151 NNDSARHLTLK
+151 NGSGGHLTLK

-180 AEEASNRPKKRSRR
+180 AEQASNRPKKRSRR
-194 AAPTDPNATPADPT
+194 AAPADPNATPADP
-208 ATPADPTAG
+208 AAAAAG
-217 NGSAPVAITA
+217 NGGAPVAITA

-238 NIGQNAP
+238 NAGQNAP
-245 NEVLSFDDNNIRPST
+245 NEVLSFDDNGIRPST
-260 NRSVPTVTVV
+260 NRSVPSVTVV
-270 DNLPGYTLINGGK
+270 DNLPGFTLINGGK

-304 YQAQGNVIALGRIR
+304 YQAQGNVIALGRIK

-332 KTLTVNPNSELIFEF
+332 KS
-347 NTMTTKNYQ
+347 
-356 AQGNVIALGRIRGND
+356 
-371 TNDHGDF
+371 
-378 NGIEKTLTV
+378 LTV

-402 KNYQGMT
+402 KNYQGVT

-422 GEKVVAYGPI
+422 AEKSVAYGPI
-432 WRLLKVPENVSHLKI
+432 WRLFKVPENVSHLKI

-520 TDDFVYKIQLPEGV
+520 TDDFVYKVQLPEGV

-543 DFPSGNSGVDI
+543 DFPSSNSGVDM
-554 NDMNVTYDAAN
+554 NDFNVTYDAAN
-565 RIITIKST
+565 RVITIKST
-573 GGGTGNSPARLMPDK
+573 GGGSGNSPARLMPDK

-612 LTYKTYSQDF
+612 LTYKTYTQDF

-696 DIDSLANQMQHTLI
+696 DIDSLTNQMQHTLI

-717 AVNRKVDDMEDLVNQ
+717 AVNKKVDQMEDLVNQ

-792 KQAIR
+792 KKAIR
-797 DKAAKQREIIN
+797 DKATKQREIIN
-808 HTPDATQDE
+808 ATPDATEDE
-817 IQDALNQLTTDET
+817 IQDALNQLATDET

-845 ETAKN
+845 EIAKN

-857 AVAPQVTH
+857 AVVPQVTH

-906 NHALEQINQATTNDD
+906 NHALEQINQATTNAD
-921 VDTAKGDGLNA
+921 VDNAKGDGLNA

-976 EKVNAAVAV
+976 DKVNAAVTA

-1013 EPATKVKTDAKN
+1013 TPATKVKTDAKN
-1025 AIDQSAETQ
+1025 AIDKSAETQ
-1034 HNAIFNNN
+1034 HNTIFNNN

-1095 VKTDARNAVNEKA
+1095 VKTDARNAVNDKA

-1128 AINRVNTLKNRALND
+1128 AINRVNTLKNRALTD

-1179 VLTDL
+1179 VLNDL

-1210 DQDLA
+1210 DQELA

-1256 QTNQHYS
+1256 QINQHYN
-1263 AKLVEINATPDATDD
+1263 AKLAEINATPDATND

-1365 QLKDQAFNQINQ
+1365 QLKDQAINQINQ

-1384 DATTNQAI
+1384 DTTTNQAV

-1400 EVVIKPK
+1400 EVVIKPT

-1433 KEVALQALA
+1433 KEVASQALA

-1477 ETKIK
+1477 ETKVK

-1487 KINQKANELRAQI
+1487 KINQKANELRAKI

-1506 TAEERQAALDKIN
+1506 TAEERQVALDKIN
-1519 DLVAKAMTNITN
+1519 EFVNQAMTDITN
-1531 DRTNQQVNDSTN
+1531 NRTNQQVDDTTS
-1543 QALDDI
+1543 QALDSI
-1549 ALVTPDHIVRAAA
+1549 ALVAPEHIVRAAA

-1572 KKHEIEQAEH
+1572 KKQEIEQAEH

-1598 EKRALQNINQAIA
+1598 EKLALQNINQAVT
-1611 NNDVKRVESN
+1611 NNDVKRVETN
-1621 GIATLKGVEPHIV
+1621 GIATLKGVQPHIV
-1634 VKPEAQEAIKAS
+1634 IKPEAQQAIKAT
-1646 ADNQVESIKDT
+1646 AENQVESIKDT
-1657 PHATTDELDEANQQ
+1657 PHATVDELDEANQL
-1671 INDTLKQGQQDI
+1671 ISDTLKQAQQEI
-1683 DNTTQDAAVNDVR
+1683 ENTNQDAAVTDVR

-1707 PKVRRKRAALDNID
+1707 PKVRRKRAALDSI
-1721 ESNNNQLD
+1721 EENNKNQLD

-1735 DTTQDERNVAIAA
+1735 DTTQDERDVAIDT
-1748 LNKIVNAIKNDIAQ
+1748 LNKIVNTIKNDIAQ

-1767 EVDQTE
+1767 EVDRTE
-1773 ADGNNNIKVILP
+1773 TDGNDNIKVILP

-1790 PAARQSVSAKA
+1790 PAARQSVGVKA

-1843 AQVNQNSIDAQN
+1843 AQVNQDSIDAQN

-1886 ANNEATDEEQNA
+1886 ANNEATDEEQNI
-1898 AIVQV
+1898 AIAQV

-1908 KAKQQIAGAVTNAD
+1908 KAKQQIASAVTNAD

-1929 GKNEIREIEPVINK
+1929 EKNEIREIEPVINR
-1943 KATAREQLTTLFN
+1943 KASAREQLTTLFN

-1965 VQATVEERNSI
+1965 IQATVEERNSI

-1999 VDKTATLNL
+1999 VDKTASLNL

-2035 THLVQNYR
+2035 TALVQNYR
-2043 KVSDRNKADALKAIT
+2043 KVNNRNKADALKAIT

-2088 GDIEAV
+2088 SDIEAV

-2122 EQLAKVKALIDQYV
+2122 EQLAKVKVLIDQYV
-2136 ADGNRMVDEDATLN
+2136 ADGNRMIDEDATLN
-2150 DIKKDTQLI
+2150 DIKQHTQFI
-2159 IDEILAIKLPAEV
+2159 VDEILAIKLPAEATKV
-2172 IKASPKVGQ
+2172 SPKEIQ

-2187 TPIKKEDKQEVRKVV
+2187 TPIKKEETHESRKVE

-2210 EEMDLPLKELA
+2210 EGMDLPLKEFA

-2231 RRSKK
+2231 RRTKN

>member
-17 GIFSTLIGTV
+17 GIFSTLIGIV

-42 HNVQGGSNQAL
+42 NNVQSDTNQAT
-53 PGNSQNTNADTNR
+53 PVNSQDKDVANNR
-66 DIVNDSQNTPNA
+66 GLANSAQNTPNQS
-78 HATDNTSTNQA
+78 ATTNQATNQA
-89 LTNHQNVDVA
+89 LVNHNNGSTV
-99 NQVGPAPIQPSAS
+99 NQATPTSVQSSTPS
-112 PAQNNNNSN
+112 AQNNNHTDGNTTATETVSN
-121 ANSTATE
+121 AN
-128 PAANTNNNL
+128 NNDVV
-137 ASNNNTLNVPNNTD
+137 SNNTTLNVPNKTNE
-151 NNDSARHLTLK
+151 NGSGGHLTLK

-180 AEEASNRPKKRSRR
+180 AEPASNRPKKRSRR
-194 AAPTDPNATPADPT
+194 AAPADPNATPADP
-208 ATPADPTAG
+208 AAAAAG
-217 NGSAPVAITA
+217 NGGAPVAITA

-238 NIGQNAP
+238 NAGQNAP
-245 NEVLSFDDNNIRPST
+245 NEVLSFDDNGIRPST
-260 NRSVPTVTVV
+260 NRSVPTVNVV
-270 DNLPGYTLINGGK
+270 NNLPGFTLINGGK

-297 DSGDAKN
+297 DSGDNKN
-304 YQAQGNVIALGRIR
+304 YQAQGNVIVLGRIH
-318 GNDTNDHGDFNGIE
+318 GTDTNDHGDFNGIE
-332 KTLTVNPNSELIFEF
+332 KALTVNPNSELIFEF
-347 NTMTTKNYQ
+347 NTMTTKNG
-356 AQGNVIALGRIRGND
+356 QGATNV
-371 TNDHGDF
+371 
-378 NGIEKTLTV
+378 
-387 NPNSEL
+387 
-393 IFEFNTMTT
+393 
-402 KNYQGMT
+402 
-409 NLIIKNADNDTVI
+409 IIKNADTNDTI
-422 GEKVVAYGPI
+422 AEKTVEGGPTL
-432 WRLLKVPENVSHLKI
+432 RLFKVPDNVRNLKI

-461 IYQLR
+461 IYQLK
-466 DGYKYYDFVDSIGLH
+466 DGYKYYSFVDSIGLH

-487 VERRTMEPTATNN
+487 VERRTMDPTATNN

-506 TSLKNNGNFGASFN
+506 TSLKNNGNSGASLDTN
-520 TDDFVYKIQLPEGV
+520 DFVYQVQLPEGV

-543 DFPSGNSGVDI
+543 DFPSNNSGVDV

-565 RIITIKST
+565 RVITIKST
-573 GGGTGNSPARLMPDK
+573 GGGTANSPARLMPDK
-588 ILDLKYKLRVNNV
+588 ILDLRYKLRVNNV
-601 PTPRTVTFNDT
+601 PTPRTVTFNET
-612 LTYKTYSQDF
+612 LTYKTYTQDF
-622 INSPAESHTVSTNPY
+622 INSAAESHTVSTNPY

-667 IFNDLK
+667 IFNGLK

-696 DIDSLANQMQHTLI
+696 DIDSLTNQMQHTLI

-717 AVNRKVDDMEDLVNQ
+717 AVNKKVDQMEDLVNQ

-792 KQAIR
+792 KKAIR
-797 DKAAKQREIIN
+797 DKATKQREIIN
-808 HTPDATQDE
+808 ATPDATEDE
-817 IQDALNQLTTDET
+817 IQDALNQLATDET

-857 AVAPQVTH
+857 AVVPQVTH
-865 KQAARDAINQA
+865 KKAARDAINQA

-906 NHALEQINQATTNDD
+906 NHALEQINQATTNAD
-921 VDTAKGDGLNA
+921 VDNAKGDGLNA

-976 EKVNAAVAV
+976 DKVNAAVTA

-1013 EPATKVKTDAKN
+1013 TPATKVKTDAKN
-1025 AIDQSAETQ
+1025 AIDKSAETQ
-1034 HNAIFNNN
+1034 HNTIFNNN

-1067 NAADTNQEVAQAKDQ
+1067 NAADTNQEVVQAKDQ

-1095 VKTDARNAVNEKA
+1095 VKTDARNAVNDKA

-1128 AINRVNTLKNRALND
+1128 AIDRVNALKNRALTD

-1179 VLTDL
+1179 VLNDL

-1210 DQDLA
+1210 DQELA

-1256 QTNQHYS
+1256 QINQHYN
-1263 AKLVEINATPDATDD
+1263 AKLAEINATPDATDD

-1292 QAIESIKQANTNAEV
+1292 QAIESVKQANTNAEV
-1307 DQAATVAENNIDAV
+1307 DRATTVAENNIDAV

-1433 KEVALQALA
+1433 KEVASQALA

-1477 ETKIK
+1477 ETKVK
-1482 PAARE
+1482 PAARK
-1487 KINQKANELRAQI
+1487 KINQKANELRAKI

-1506 TAEERQAALDKIN
+1506 TAEERQVALDKIN
-1519 DLVAKAMTNITN
+1519 EFVNQAMTDITN
-1531 DRTNQQVNDSTN
+1531 NRTNQQVDDTTS
-1543 QALDDI
+1543 QALDSI
-1549 ALVTPDHIVRAAA
+1549 ALVAPEHIVRAAA

-1572 KKHEIEQAEH
+1572 KKQEIEQAEH

-1598 EKRALQNINQAIA
+1598 EKLALQNINQAVT
-1611 NNDVKRVESN
+1611 NNDVKRVETN
-1621 GIATLKGVEPHIV
+1621 GIATLKGVQPHIV
-1634 VKPEAQEAIKAS
+1634 IKPEAQQAIKAS
-1646 ADNQVESIKDT
+1646 AENQVESIKDT
-1657 PHATTDELDEANQQ
+1657 PHATVDELDEANQL
-1671 INDTLKQGQQDI
+1671 ISDTLKQAQQEI
-1683 DNTTQDAAVNDVR
+1683 ENTNQDAAVTDVR

-1707 PKVRRKRAALDNID
+1707 PKVRRKRAALDSI
-1721 ESNNNQLD
+1721 EENNKNQLD

-1735 DTTQDERNVAIAA
+1735 DTTQDERDVAIDT
-1748 LNKIVNAIKNDIAQ
+1748 LNKIVNTIKNDIAQ

-1767 EVDQTE
+1767 EVDRTE
-1773 ADGNNNIKVILP
+1773 TDGNDNIKVILP

-1790 PAARQSVSAKA
+1790 PAARQSVGVKA
-1801 EAQNALI
+1801 EVQNALI

-1843 AQVNQNSIDAQN
+1843 AQVNQDSINAQN

-1872 QIQNIAT
+1872 QIAS
-1879 NKINLIK
+1879 
-1886 ANNEATDEEQNA
+1886 
-1898 AIVQV
+1898 
-1903 EKELI
+1903 
-1908 KAKQQIAGAVTNAD
+1908 AVTNAD

-1929 GKNEIREIEPVINK
+1929 EKNEIREIEPVINR
-1943 KATAREQLTTLFN
+1943 KASAREQLTTLFN

-1965 VQATVEERNSI
+1965 IQATVEERNSI

-1999 VDKTATLNL
+1999 VDKTASLNL

-2035 THLVQNYR
+2035 TALVQNYR
-2043 KVSDRNKADALKAIT
+2043 KVSNRNKADALKAIT

-2088 GDIEAV
+2088 SDIEAV

-2122 EQLAKVKALIDQYV
+2122 EQLAKVKVLIDQYV
-2136 ADGNRMVDEDATLN
+2136 ADGNRMIDEDATLN
-2150 DIKKDTQLI
+2150 DIKQHTQFI
-2159 IDEILAIKLPAEV
+2159 VDEILAIKLPAEATKV
-2172 IKASPKVGQ
+2172 SPKEIQ

-2187 TPIKKEDKQEVRKVV
+2187 TPIKKEETHESRKVE

-2210 EEMDLPLKELA
+2210 EGMDLPLKEFA

-2231 RRSKK
+2231 RRTKN

>member
-42 HNVQGGSNQAL
+42 NNVQSDTNQAT
-53 PGNSQNTNADTNR
+53 PVNSQDTNVANNR
-66 DIVNDSQNTPNA
+66 GLANSAQNTPNQS
-78 HATDNTSTNQA
+78 ATTNQSTNQA
-89 LTNHQNVDVA
+89 LVNHNNGSIA
-99 NQVGPAPIQPSAS
+99 NQATPTSVQSSTPS
-112 PAQNNNNSN
+112 AQNNNHTDGNTTATETVSN
-121 ANSTATE
+121 AN
-128 PAANTNNNL
+128 NKDVV
-137 ASNNNTLNVPNNTD
+137 SNNTTLNVPNKTNE
-151 NNDSARHLTLK
+151 NGSGGHLTLK

-180 AEEASNRPKKRSRR
+180 AEQASNRPKKRSRR
-194 AAPTDPNATPADPT
+194 AAPADPNATPADP
-208 ATPADPTAG
+208 AAAAAG
-217 NGSAPVAITA
+217 NGGAPVAITA

-238 NIGQNAP
+238 NAGQNAP
-245 NEVLSFDDNNIRPST
+245 NEVLSFDDNGIRPST
-260 NRSVPTVTVV
+260 NRSVPSVTVV
-270 DNLPGYTLINGGK
+270 DNLPGFTLINGGK

-304 YQAQGNVIALGRIR
+304 YQAQGNVIALGRIK

-332 KTLTVNPNSELIFEF
+332 KS
-347 NTMTTKNYQ
+347 
-356 AQGNVIALGRIRGND
+356 
-371 TNDHGDF
+371 
-378 NGIEKTLTV
+378 LTV

-402 KNYQGMT
+402 KNYQGVT

-422 GEKVVAYGPI
+422 AEKSVAYGPI
-432 WRLLKVPENVSHLKI
+432 WRLFKVPENVSHLKI

-520 TDDFVYKIQLPEGV
+520 TDDFVYKVQLPEGV

-543 DFPSGNSGVDI
+543 DFPSSNSGVDM
-554 NDMNVTYDAAN
+554 NDFNVTYDSAN
-565 RIITIKST
+565 RVITIKST
-573 GGGTGNSPARLMPDK
+573 GGGSGNSPARLMPDK

-612 LTYKTYSQDF
+612 LTYKTYTQDF

-696 DIDSLANQMQHTLI
+696 DIDSLTNQMQHTLI

-717 AVNRKVDDMEDLVNQ
+717 AVNKKVDQMEDLVNQ

-792 KQAIR
+792 KKAIR
-797 DKAAKQREIIN
+797 DKATKQREIIN
-808 HTPDATQDE
+808 ATPDATEDE
-817 IQDALNQLTTDET
+817 IQDALNQLATDET

-845 ETAKN
+845 EIAKN

-857 AVAPQVTH
+857 AVVPQVTH

-906 NHALEQINQATTNDD
+906 NHALEQINQATTNAD
-921 VDTAKGDGLNA
+921 VDNAKGDGLNA

-976 EKVNAAVAV
+976 DKVNAAVTA

-1013 EPATKVKTDAKN
+1013 TPATKVKTDAKN
-1025 AIDQSAETQ
+1025 AIDKSAETQ
-1034 HNAIFNNN
+1034 HNTIFNNN

-1095 VKTDARNAVNEKA
+1095 VKTDARNAVNDKA

-1128 AINRVNTLKNRALND
+1128 AINRVNTLKNRALTD

-1179 VLTDL
+1179 VLNDL

-1210 DQDLA
+1210 DQELA

-1256 QTNQHYS
+1256 QINQHYN
-1263 AKLVEINATPDATDD
+1263 AKLAEINATPDATND

-1365 QLKDQAFNQINQ
+1365 QLKDQAINQINQ

-1384 DATTNQAI
+1384 DTTTNQAV

-1400 EVVIKPK
+1400 EVVIKPT

-1433 KEVALQALA
+1433 KEVASQALA

-1477 ETKIK
+1477 ETKVK

-1487 KINQKANELRAQI
+1487 KINQKANELRAKI

-1506 TAEERQAALDKIN
+1506 TAEERQVALDKIN
-1519 DLVAKAMTNITN
+1519 EFVNQAMTDITN
-1531 DRTNQQVNDSTN
+1531 NRTNQQVDDTTS
-1543 QALDDI
+1543 QALDSI
-1549 ALVTPDHIVRAAA
+1549 ALVAPEHIVRAAA

-1572 KKHEIEQAEH
+1572 KKQEIEQAEH

-1598 EKRALQNINQAIA
+1598 EKLALQNINQAVT
-1611 NNDVKRVESN
+1611 NNDVKRVETN
-1621 GIATLKGVEPHIV
+1621 GIATLKGVQPHIV
-1634 VKPEAQEAIKAS
+1634 IKPEAQQAIKAT
-1646 ADNQVESIKDT
+1646 AENQVESIKDT
-1657 PHATTDELDEANQQ
+1657 PHATVDELDEANQL
-1671 INDTLKQGQQDI
+1671 ISDTLKQAQQEI
-1683 DNTTQDAAVNDVR
+1683 ENTNQDAAVTDVR

-1707 PKVRRKRAALDNID
+1707 PKVRRKRAALDSI
-1721 ESNNNQLD
+1721 EENNKNQLD

-1735 DTTQDERNVAIAA
+1735 DTTQDERDVAIDT
-1748 LNKIVNAIKNDIAQ
+1748 LNKIVNTIKNDIAQ

-1767 EVDQTE
+1767 EVDRTE
-1773 ADGNNNIKVILP
+1773 TDGNDNIKVILP

-1790 PAARQSVSAKA
+1790 PAARQSVGVKA

-1843 AQVNQNSIDAQN
+1843 AQVNQDSIDAQN

-1886 ANNEATDEEQNA
+1886 ANNEATDEEQNI
-1898 AIVQV
+1898 AIAQV

-1908 KAKQQIAGAVTNAD
+1908 KAKQQIASAVTNAD

-1929 GKNEIREIEPVINK
+1929 EKNEIREIEPVINR
-1943 KATAREQLTTLFN
+1943 KASAREQLTTLFN

-1965 VQATVEERNSI
+1965 IQATVEERNSI

-1999 VDKTATLNL
+1999 VDKTASLNL

-2035 THLVQNYR
+2035 TALVQNYR
-2043 KVSDRNKADALKAIT
+2043 KVSNRNKADALKAIT

-2088 GDIEAV
+2088 SDIEAV

-2122 EQLAKVKALIDQYV
+2122 EQLAKVKVLIDQYV
-2136 ADGNRMVDEDATLN
+2136 ADGNRMIDEDATLN
-2150 DIKKDTQLI
+2150 DIKQHTQFI
-2159 IDEILAIKLPAEV
+2159 VDEILAIKLPAEATKV
-2172 IKASPKVGQ
+2172 SPKEIQ

-2187 TPIKKEDKQEVRKVV
+2187 TPIKKEETHESRKVE

-2210 EEMDLPLKELA
+2210 EGMDLPLKEFA

-2231 RRSKK
+2231 RRTKN

>member
-42 HNVQGGSNQAL
+42 NNVQSDTNQAT
-53 PGNSQNTNADTNR
+53 PVNSQDKDVANNR
-66 DIVNDSQNTPNA
+66 GLANSAQNTPNQS
-78 HATDNTSTNQA
+78 ATTNQATNQA
-89 LTNHQNVDVA
+89 LVNHNNGSIV
-99 NQVGPAPIQPSAS
+99 NQATPTSVQSSTPS
-112 PAQNNNNSN
+112 AQNNNHTDGNTTATETVSN
-121 ANSTATE
+121 AN
-128 PAANTNNNL
+128 NND
-137 ASNNNTLNVPNNTD
+137 AVSNNTTLNVPNKTNE
-151 NNDSARHLTLK
+151 NGSGGHLTLK

-180 AEEASNRPKKRSRR
+180 AEPASNRPKKRSRR
-194 AAPTDPNATPADPT
+194 AAPADPNATPADP
-208 ATPADPTAG
+208 AAAAAG
-217 NGSAPVAITA
+217 NGGAPVAITA

-238 NIGQNAP
+238 NAGQNAP
-245 NEVLSFDDNNIRPST
+245 NEVLSFDDNGIRPST
-260 NRSVPTVTVV
+260 NRSVPSVTVV
-270 DNLPGYTLINGGK
+270 DNLPGFTLINGGK

-297 DSGDAKN
+297 DSGDNKN
-304 YQAQGNVIALGRIR
+304 YQAQGNVIALGRIN
-318 GNDTNDHGDFNGIE
+318 GTDTNDHGDFNGIE

-347 NTMTTKNYQ
+347 NTMTTKNG
-356 AQGNVIALGRIRGND
+356 QGATNV
-371 TNDHGDF
+371 
-378 NGIEKTLTV
+378 
-387 NPNSEL
+387 
-393 IFEFNTMTT
+393 
-402 KNYQGMT
+402 
-409 NLIIKNADNDTVI
+409 IIKNADTNDTI
-422 GEKVVAYGPI
+422 AEKTVEGGPTL
-432 WRLLKVPENVSHLKI
+432 RLFKVPDNVRNLKI
-447 QFVPK
+447 QFVSK

-461 IYQLR
+461 IYQLK
-466 DGYKYYDFVDSIGLH
+466 DGYKYYSFVDSIGLH

-506 TSLKNNGNFGASFN
+506 TSLKNNGNSGASLD
-520 TDDFVYKIQLPEGV
+520 TDEFVYKIQLPEGV

-543 DFPSGNSGVDI
+543 DFPSNNSGVDV

-565 RIITIKST
+565 RVITIKST
-573 GGGTGNSPARLMPDK
+573 GGGTTNSPARLMPDK

-612 LTYKTYSQDF
+612 LTYKTYTQDF
-622 INSPAESHTVSTNPY
+622 INSAAESHTVSTNPY

-673 RRAQTILDENRNN
+673 KRAQTILAENRNN

-696 DIDSLANQMQHTLI
+696 DIDTLTNQMQHTLI

-717 AVNRKVDDMEDLVNQ
+717 AVNQKADQMEDLVNQ

-749 EHKNEI
+749 EHKGNI
-755 IGNIGDQTT
+755 IGDIGDQTT

-792 KQAIR
+792 KKAIR
-797 DKAAKQREIIN
+797 DKATKQREIIN
-808 HTPDATQDE
+808 ATPDATEDE
-817 IQDALNQLTTDET
+817 IQDAINQLATDET

-857 AVAPQVTH
+857 AVVPQVTH
-865 KQAARDAINQA
+865 KKAARDAINQA

-906 NHALEQINQATTNDD
+906 NHALEQINQATTNAD
-921 VDTAKGDGLNA
+921 VDNAKGDGLNA

-976 EKVNAAVAV
+976 DKVNAAVTA

-1013 EPATKVKTDAKN
+1013 TPATKVKTDAKN
-1025 AIDQSAETQ
+1025 AIDKSAETQ
-1034 HNAIFNNN
+1034 HNTIFNNN

-1082 GTQNIVVIQPATQ
+1082 GMQNIVVIQPATQ
-1095 VKTDARNAVNEKA
+1095 VKTDARNTVNEKA

-1128 AINRVNTLKNRALND
+1128 AIDRVNALKNRALTD

-1179 VLTDL
+1179 VLNDL

-1203 QVALNQV
+1203 QMALNQV

-1227 AEVDQAQQLGT
+1227 TEVDQAQQLGAQ
-1238 KAINAIQPNIVK
+1238 AINAIQPNIVK

-1256 QTNQHYS
+1256 QINQHYN
-1263 AKLVEINATPDATDD
+1263 AKLAEINATPDATDD

-1292 QAIESIKQANTNAEV
+1292 QAIESVKQANTNNEV
-1307 DQAATVAENNIDAV
+1307 DQAATTAENNIDAV

-1384 DATTNQAI
+1384 DTTTNQAL

-1407 AIADIEKAVK
+1407 ANADIEKAVK

-1433 KEVALQALA
+1433 KEVASQALA

-1477 ETKIK
+1477 ETKVK

-1487 KINQKANELRAQI
+1487 KINQKANELRAKI

-1506 TAEERQAALDKIN
+1506 TAEERQVALDKIN
-1519 DLVAKAMTNITN
+1519 EFVNQAMTDITN
-1531 DRTNQQVNDSTN
+1531 NRTNQQVDDTTS
-1543 QALDDI
+1543 QALDSI
-1549 ALVTPDHIVRAAA
+1549 ALVAPEHIVRAAA

-1572 KKHEIEQAEH
+1572 KKQEIEQAEH

-1598 EKRALQNINQAIA
+1598 EKLALQNINQAVT
-1611 NNDVKRVESN
+1611 NNDVKRVETN
-1621 GIATLKGVEPHIV
+1621 GIATLKGVQPHIV
-1634 VKPEAQEAIKAS
+1634 IKPEAQQAIKAS
-1646 ADNQVESIKDT
+1646 AENQVESIKDT
-1657 PHATTDELDEANQQ
+1657 PHATVDELDEANQL
-1671 INDTLKQGQQDI
+1671 ISDTLKQAQQEI
-1683 DNTTQDAAVNDVR
+1683 ENTNQDAAVTDVR

-1707 PKVRRKRAALDNID
+1707 PKVRRKRAALDSI
-1721 ESNNNQLD
+1721 EENNKNQLD

-1735 DTTQDERNVAIAA
+1735 DTTQDERDVAIDT
-1748 LNKIVNAIKNDIAQ
+1748 LNKIVNTIKNDIAQ

-1767 EVDQTE
+1767 EVDRTE
-1773 ADGNNNIKVILP
+1773 TDGNDNIKVILP

-1790 PAARQSVSAKA
+1790 PAARQSVGVKA

-1843 AQVNQNSIDAQN
+1843 AQVNQDSINAQN

-1886 ANNEATDEEQNA
+1886 ANNEATDEEQNI
-1898 AIVQV
+1898 AIAQV

-1908 KAKQQIAGAVTNAD
+1908 KAKQQIASAVTNAD

-1929 GKNEIREIEPVINK
+1929 EKNEIREIEPVINR
-1943 KATAREQLTTLFN
+1943 KASAREQLTTLFN

-1965 VQATVEERNSI
+1965 FQATVEERNSI

-1999 VDKTATLNL
+1999 VDKTASLNL

-2035 THLVQNYR
+2035 TALVQNYR

-2136 ADGNRMVDEDATLN
+2136 ADGNRMIDEDATLN
-2150 DIKKDTQLI
+2150 DIKQHTQFI
-2159 IDEILAIKLPAEV
+2159 VDEILAIKLPAEAMKV
-2172 IKASPKVGQ
+2172 SPKVIQ

-2187 TPIKKEDKQEVRKVV
+2187 TPIKKEETHESRKVE

-2210 EEMDLPLKELA
+2210 EGMDLPLKEFA

-2231 RRSKK
+2231 RRTKN

>member
-42 HNVQGGSNQAL
+42 NNVQSDTNQAT
-53 PGNSQNTNADTNR
+53 PVNSQDTNVANNR
-66 DIVNDSQNTPNA
+66 GLANSAQNTPNQS
-78 HATDNTSTNQA
+78 ATTNQSTNQA
-89 LTNHQNVDVA
+89 LVNHNNGSIA
-99 NQVGPAPIQPSAS
+99 NQATPTSVQSSTPS
-112 PAQNNNNSN
+112 AQNNNHTDGNTTATETVSN
-121 ANSTATE
+121 AN
-128 PAANTNNNL
+128 NKDVV
-137 ASNNNTLNVPNNTD
+137 SNNTTLNVPNKTNE
-151 NNDSARHLTLK
+151 NGSGGHLTLK

-180 AEEASNRPKKRSRR
+180 AEQASNRPKKRSRR
-194 AAPTDPNATPADPT
+194 AAPADPNATPADP
-208 ATPADPTAG
+208 AAAAAG
-217 NGSAPVAITA
+217 NGGAPVAITA

-238 NIGQNAP
+238 NAGQNAP
-245 NEVLSFDDNNIRPST
+245 NEVLSFDDNGIRPST
-260 NRSVPTVTVV
+260 NRSVPSVTVV
-270 DNLPGYTLINGGK
+270 DNLPGFTLINGGK

-304 YQAQGNVIALGRIR
+304 YQAQGNVIALGRIK

-332 KTLTVNPNSELIFEF
+332 KS
-347 NTMTTKNYQ
+347 
-356 AQGNVIALGRIRGND
+356 
-371 TNDHGDF
+371 
-378 NGIEKTLTV
+378 LTV

-402 KNYQGMT
+402 KNYQGVT

-422 GEKVVAYGPI
+422 AEKSVAYGPI
-432 WRLLKVPENVSHLKI
+432 WRLFKVPENVSHLKI

-520 TDDFVYKIQLPEGV
+520 TDDFVYKVQLPEGV

-543 DFPSGNSGVDI
+543 DFPSSNSGVDM
-554 NDMNVTYDAAN
+554 NDFNVTYDAAN
-565 RIITIKST
+565 RVITIKST
-573 GGGTGNSPARLMPDK
+573 GGGSGNSPARLMPDK

-612 LTYKTYSQDF
+612 LTYKTYTQDF

-696 DIDSLANQMQHTLI
+696 DIDSLTNQMQHTLI

-717 AVNRKVDDMEDLVNQ
+717 AVNKKVDQMEDLVNQ

-772 DQGIQTLSGDTATPV
+772 DQGIQILSGDTATPV

-792 KQAIR
+792 KKAIR
-797 DKAAKQREIIN
+797 DKATKQREIIN
-808 HTPDATQDE
+808 ATPDATEDE
-817 IQDALNQLTTDET
+817 IQDALNQLATDET

-845 ETAKN
+845 EIAKN

-857 AVAPQVTH
+857 AVVPQVTH

-906 NHALEQINQATTNDD
+906 NHALEQINQATTNAD
-921 VDTAKGDGLNA
+921 VDNAKGDGLNA

-976 EKVNAAVAV
+976 DKVNAAVTA

-1013 EPATKVKTDAKN
+1013 TPATKVKTDAKN
-1025 AIDQSAETQ
+1025 AIDKSAETQ
-1034 HNAIFNNN
+1034 HNTIFNNN

-1095 VKTDARNAVNEKA
+1095 VKTDARNAVNDKA

-1128 AINRVNTLKNRALND
+1128 AINRVNTLKNRALTD

-1179 VLTDL
+1179 VLNDL

-1210 DQDLA
+1210 DQELA

-1256 QTNQHYS
+1256 QINQHYN
-1263 AKLVEINATPDATDD
+1263 AKLAEINATPDATND

-1365 QLKDQAFNQINQ
+1365 QLKDQAINQINQ

-1384 DATTNQAI
+1384 DTTTNQAV

-1400 EVVIKPK
+1400 EVVIKPT

-1433 KEVALQALA
+1433 KEVASQALA

-1477 ETKIK
+1477 ETKVK

-1487 KINQKANELRAQI
+1487 KINQKANELRAKI

-1506 TAEERQAALDKIN
+1506 TAEERQVALDKIN
-1519 DLVAKAMTNITN
+1519 EFVNQAMTDITN
-1531 DRTNQQVNDSTN
+1531 NRTNQQVDDTTS
-1543 QALDDI
+1543 QALDSI
-1549 ALVTPDHIVRAAA
+1549 ALVAPEHIVRAAA

-1572 KKHEIEQAEH
+1572 KKQEIEQAEH

-1598 EKRALQNINQAIA
+1598 EKLALQNINQAVT
-1611 NNDVKRVESN
+1611 NNDVKRVETN
-1621 GIATLKGVEPHIV
+1621 GIATLKGVQPHIV
-1634 VKPEAQEAIKAS
+1634 IKPEAQQAIKAT
-1646 ADNQVESIKDT
+1646 AENQVESIKDT
-1657 PHATTDELDEANQQ
+1657 PHATVDELDEANQL
-1671 INDTLKQGQQDI
+1671 ISDTLKQAQQEI
-1683 DNTTQDAAVNDVR
+1683 ENTNQDAAVTDVR

-1707 PKVRRKRAALDNID
+1707 PKVRRKRAALDSI
-1721 ESNNNQLD
+1721 EENNKNQLD

-1735 DTTQDERNVAIAA
+1735 DTTQDERDVAIDT
-1748 LNKIVNAIKNDIAQ
+1748 LNKIVNTIKNDIAQ

-1767 EVDQTE
+1767 EVDRTE
-1773 ADGNNNIKVILP
+1773 TDGNDNIKVILP

-1790 PAARQSVSAKA
+1790 PAARQSVGVKA

-1843 AQVNQNSIDAQN
+1843 AQVNQDSIDAQN

-1886 ANNEATDEEQNA
+1886 ANNEATDEEQNI
-1898 AIVQV
+1898 AIAQV

-1908 KAKQQIAGAVTNAD
+1908 KAKQQIASAVTNAD

-1929 GKNEIREIEPVINK
+1929 EKNEIREIEPVINR
-1943 KATAREQLTTLFN
+1943 KASAREQLTTLFN

-1965 VQATVEERNSI
+1965 IQATVEERNSI

-1999 VDKTATLNL
+1999 VDKTASLNL

-2035 THLVQNYR
+2035 TALVQNYR
-2043 KVSDRNKADALKAIT
+2043 KVSNRNKADALKAIT

-2088 GDIEAV
+2088 SDIEAV

-2122 EQLAKVKALIDQYV
+2122 EQLAKVKVLIDQYV
-2136 ADGNRMVDEDATLN
+2136 ADGNRMIDEDATLN
-2150 DIKKDTQLI
+2150 DIKQHTQFI
-2159 IDEILAIKLPAEV
+2159 VDEILAIKLPAEATKV
-2172 IKASPKVGQ
+2172 SPKEIQ

-2187 TPIKKEDKQEVRKVV
+2187 TPIKKEETHESRKVE

-2210 EEMDLPLKELA
+2210 EGMDLPLKEFV

-2231 RRSKK
+2231 RRTKN

>member
-42 HNVQGGSNQAL
+42 NNVQSDTNQAT
-53 PGNSQNTNADTNR
+53 PVNSQDKDVANNR
-66 DIVNDSQNTPNA
+66 GLANSAQNTPNQS
-78 HATDNTSTNQA
+78 ATTNQATNQA
-89 LTNHQNVDVA
+89 LVNHNNGSIV
-99 NQVGPAPIQPSAS
+99 NQATPTSVQSSTPS
-112 PAQNNNNSN
+112 AQNNNHTDGNTTATETVSN
-121 ANSTATE
+121 AN
-128 PAANTNNNL
+128 NND
-137 ASNNNTLNVPNNTD
+137 AVSNNTTLNVPNKTNE
-151 NNDSARHLTLK
+151 NGSGGHLTLK

-180 AEEASNRPKKRSRR
+180 AEPASNRPKKRSRR
-194 AAPTDPNATPADPT
+194 AAPADPNATPADP
-208 ATPADPTAG
+208 AAAAAG
-217 NGSAPVAITA
+217 NGGAPVAITA

-238 NIGQNAP
+238 NAGQNAP
-245 NEVLSFDDNNIRPST
+245 NEVLSFDDNGIRPST
-260 NRSVPTVTVV
+260 NRSVPSVTVV
-270 DNLPGYTLINGGK
+270 DNLPGFTLINGGK

-297 DSGDAKN
+297 DSADAKN
-304 YQAQGNVIALGRIR
+304 YQAQGNVIALGRI
-318 GNDTNDHGDFNGIE
+318 
-332 KTLTVNPNSELIFEF
+332 K
-347 NTMTTKNYQ
+347 
-356 AQGNVIALGRIRGND
+356 GND

-402 KNYQGMT
+402 KNYQGVT

-422 GEKVVAYGPI
+422 AEKSVAYGPI
-432 WRLLKVPENVSHLKI
+432 WRLFKVPENVSHLKI

-520 TDDFVYKIQLPEGV
+520 TDDFVYQVQLPEGV

-543 DFPSGNSGVDI
+543 DFPSSNSGVDM
-554 NDMNVTYDAAN
+554 NDFNVTYDAAN
-565 RIITIKST
+565 RVITIKST
-573 GGGTGNSPARLMPDK
+573 GGGSGNSPARLMPDK

-612 LTYKTYSQDF
+612 LTYKTYTQDF

-696 DIDSLANQMQHTLI
+696 DIDSLTNQMQHTLI

-717 AVNRKVDDMEDLVNQ
+717 AVNKKVDQMEDLVNQ

-792 KQAIR
+792 KKAIR
-797 DKAAKQREIIN
+797 DKATKQREIIN
-808 HTPDATQDE
+808 ATPDATEDE
-817 IQDALNQLTTDET
+817 IQDALNQLATDET

-857 AVAPQVTH
+857 AVVPQVTH
-865 KQAARDAINQA
+865 KKAARDAINQA

-906 NHALEQINQATTNDD
+906 NHALEQINQATTNAD
-921 VDTAKGDGLNA
+921 VDNAKGDGLNA

-976 EKVNAAVAV
+976 DKVNAAVTA

-1013 EPATKVKTDAKN
+1013 TPATKVKTDAKN
-1025 AIDQSAETQ
+1025 AIDKSAETQ
-1034 HNAIFNNN
+1034 HNTIFNNN

-1095 VKTDARNAVNEKA
+1095 VKTDARNVVNDKA

-1128 AINRVNTLKNRALND
+1128 AINRVNTLKNRALTD

-1179 VLTDL
+1179 VLNDL

-1210 DQDLA
+1210 DQELA

-1256 QTNQHYS
+1256 QINQHYN
-1263 AKLVEINATPDATDD
+1263 AKLAEINATPDATDD

-1292 QAIESIKQANTNAEV
+1292 QAIESVKQANTNAEV

-1384 DATTNQAI
+1384 DTTTNQAL

-1433 KEVALQALA
+1433 KEVASQALA

-1477 ETKIK
+1477 ETKVK

-1487 KINQKANELRAQI
+1487 KINQKVNELRAKI

-1506 TAEERQAALDKIN
+1506 TAEERQVALDKIN
-1519 DLVAKAMTNITN
+1519 EFVNQAMTDITN
-1531 DRTNQQVNDSTN
+1531 NRTNQQVDDTTS
-1543 QALDDI
+1543 QALDSI
-1549 ALVTPDHIVRAAA
+1549 ALVAPEHIVRAAA

-1572 KKHEIEQAEH
+1572 KKQEIEQAEH

-1598 EKRALQNINQAIA
+1598 EKLALQNINQAVT
-1611 NNDVKRVESN
+1611 NNDVKRVETN
-1621 GIATLKGVEPHIV
+1621 GIATLKGVQPHIV
-1634 VKPEAQEAIKAS
+1634 IKPEAQQAIKAS
-1646 ADNQVESIKDT
+1646 AENQVESIKDT
-1657 PHATTDELDEANQQ
+1657 PHATVDELDEANQL
-1671 INDTLKQGQQDI
+1671 ISDTLKQAQQEI
-1683 DNTTQDAAVNDVR
+1683 ENTNQDAAVTDVR

-1707 PKVRRKRAALDNID
+1707 PKVRRKRAALDSI
-1721 ESNNNQLD
+1721 EENNKNQLD

-1735 DTTQDERNVAIAA
+1735 DTTQDERDVAIDT
-1748 LNKIVNAIKNDIAQ
+1748 LNKIVNTIKNDIAQ

-1767 EVDQTE
+1767 EVDRTE
-1773 ADGNNNIKVILP
+1773 TDGNDNIKVILP

-1790 PAARQSVSAKA
+1790 PAARQSVGVKA

-1843 AQVNQNSIDAQN
+1843 AQVNQDSIDAQN

-1879 NKINLIK
+1879 NKINLSK
-1886 ANNEATDEEQNA
+1886 ANNEATDEEQNI
-1898 AIVQV
+1898 AIAQV

-1908 KAKQQIAGAVTNAD
+1908 KAKQQIASAVTNAD

-1929 GKNEIREIEPVINK
+1929 EKNEIREIEPVINR
-1943 KATAREQLTTLFN
+1943 KASAREQLTTLFN

-1965 VQATVEERNSI
+1965 IQATVEERNSI

-1999 VDKTATLNL
+1999 VDKTASLNL

-2035 THLVQNYR
+2035 TALVQNYR
-2043 KVSDRNKADALKAIT
+2043 KVSNRNKADALKAIT

-2088 GDIEAV
+2088 SDIEAV

-2122 EQLAKVKALIDQYV
+2122 EQLAKVKVLIDQYV
-2136 ADGNRMVDEDATLN
+2136 ADVNRMIDEDATLN
-2150 DIKKDTQLI
+2150 DIKQHTQFI
-2159 IDEILAIKLPAEV
+2159 VDEILAIKLPAEPTKV
-2172 IKASPKVGQ
+2172 SPKVIQ

-2187 TPIKKEDKQEVRKVV
+2187 TPIKKEETHESRKVE

-2210 EEMDLPLKELA
+2210 EGMDLPLKEFA

-2231 RRSKK
+2231 RRTKN

>member
-42 HNVQGGSNQAL
+42 NNVQSDTNQAT
-53 PGNSQNTNADTNR
+53 PVNSQDKDVANNR
-66 DIVNDSQNTPNA
+66 GLANSAQNTPNQS
-78 HATDNTSTNQA
+78 ATTNQATNQA
-89 LTNHQNVDVA
+89 LVNHNNGSIV
-99 NQVGPAPIQPSAS
+99 NQATPTSVQSSTPS
-112 PAQNNNNSN
+112 AQNNNHTDGNTTATETVSN
-121 ANSTATE
+121 AN
-128 PAANTNNNL
+128 NND
-137 ASNNNTLNVPNNTD
+137 AVSNNTTLNVPNKTNE
-151 NNDSARHLTLK
+151 NGSGGHLTLK

-180 AEEASNRPKKRSRR
+180 AEPASNRPKKRSKR
-194 AAPTDPNATPADPT
+194 AAPADPNATPADP
-208 ATPADPTAG
+208 AAAAAG
-217 NGSAPVAITA
+217 NGGAPVAITA

-238 NIGQNAP
+238 NAGQNAP
-245 NEVLSFDDNNIRPST
+245 NEVLSFDDNGIRPST
-260 NRSVPTVTVV
+260 NRSVPSVTVV
-270 DNLPGYTLINGGK
+270 DNLPGFTLINGGK

-297 DSGDAKN
+297 DSADAKN
-304 YQAQGNVIALGRIR
+304 YQAQGNVIALGRI
-318 GNDTNDHGDFNGIE
+318 
-332 KTLTVNPNSELIFEF
+332 K
-347 NTMTTKNYQ
+347 
-356 AQGNVIALGRIRGND
+356 GND

-402 KNYQGMT
+402 KNYQGVT

-422 GEKVVAYGPI
+422 AEKSVAYGPI
-432 WRLLKVPENVSHLKI
+432 WRLFKVPENVSHLKI

-520 TDDFVYKIQLPEGV
+520 TDDFVYQVQLPEGV

-543 DFPSGNSGVDI
+543 DFPSSNSGVDM
-554 NDMNVTYDAAN
+554 NDFNVTYDAAN
-565 RIITIKST
+565 RVITIKST
-573 GGGTGNSPARLMPDK
+573 GGGSGNSPARLMPDK

-612 LTYKTYSQDF
+612 LTYKTYTQDF
-622 INSPAESHTVSTNPY
+622 INSPAESHTVRTNPY

-696 DIDSLANQMQHTLI
+696 DIDSLTNQMQHTLI

-717 AVNRKVDDMEDLVNQ
+717 AVNKKVDQMEDLVNQ

-792 KQAIR
+792 KKAIR
-797 DKAAKQREIIN
+797 DKATKQREIIN
-808 HTPDATQDE
+808 ATPDATEDE
-817 IQDALNQLTTDET
+817 IQDALNQLATDET

-845 ETAKN
+845 EIAKN

-857 AVAPQVTH
+857 AVVPQVTH

-906 NHALEQINQATTNDD
+906 NHALEQINQATTNAD
-921 VDTAKGDGLNA
+921 VDNVKGDGLNA

-976 EKVNAAVAV
+976 DKVNAAVTA

-1013 EPATKVKTDAKN
+1013 TPATKVKTDAKN
-1025 AIDQSAETQ
+1025 AIDKSAETQ
-1034 HNAIFNNN
+1034 HNTIFNNN

-1095 VKTDARNAVNEKA
+1095 VKTDARNVVNDKA

-1128 AINRVNTLKNRALND
+1128 AINRVNTLKNRALTD

-1179 VLTDL
+1179 VLNDL

-1210 DQDLA
+1210 DQELA

-1256 QTNQHYS
+1256 QINQHYN
-1263 AKLVEINATPDATDD
+1263 AKLAEINATPDATND
-1278 EKNAAINTLNQDRQ
+1278 EKNAAINTLNLDRQ

-1321 QVDVVKKQA
+1321 QVDVVKKQS

-1384 DATTNQAI
+1384 DTTTNQALK
-1392 NAIDNVEA
+1392 AIDNVEA

-1433 KEVALQALA
+1433 KEVASQALA

-1477 ETKIK
+1477 ETKVK

-1487 KINQKANELRAQI
+1487 KINQKANELRAKI

-1506 TAEERQAALDKIN
+1506 TAEERQVALDKIN
-1519 DLVAKAMTNITN
+1519 EFVNQAMTDITN
-1531 DRTNQQVNDSTN
+1531 NRTNQQVDDTTS
-1543 QALDDI
+1543 QALDSI

-1572 KKHEIEQAEH
+1572 KKREIEQAEH

-1598 EKRALQNINQAIA
+1598 EKRALQNINQAVT
-1611 NNDVKRVESN
+1611 NNDVKRVETN
-1621 GIATLKGVEPHIV
+1621 GIATLKGVQPHIV
-1634 VKPEAQEAIKAS
+1634 IKPEAQQAIKAS
-1646 ADNQVESIKDT
+1646 AENQVESIKDT
-1657 PHATTDELDEANQQ
+1657 PHATVDELDEANQL
-1671 INDTLKQGQQDI
+1671 ISDTLKQAQQEI
-1683 DNTTQDAAVNDVR
+1683 ENTNQDAAVTDVR

-1707 PKVRRKRAALDNID
+1707 PKVRRKRAALDSI
-1721 ESNNNQLD
+1721 EENNKNQLD

-1735 DTTQDERNVAIAA
+1735 DTTQDERDVAIDT
-1748 LNKIVNAIKNDIAQ
+1748 LNKIVNTIKNDIAQ

-1767 EVDQTE
+1767 EVDRTE
-1773 ADGNNNIKVILP
+1773 TDGNDNIKVILP

-1790 PAARQSVSAKA
+1790 PAARQSVGVKA

-1843 AQVNQNSIDAQN
+1843 AQVNQDSINAQN

-1886 ANNEATDEEQNA
+1886 ANNEATDEEQNI
-1898 AIVQV
+1898 AIAQV

-1908 KAKQQIAGAVTNAD
+1908 KAKQQIASAVTNAD

-1929 GKNEIREIEPVINK
+1929 EKNEIREIEPVINR
-1943 KATAREQLTTLFN
+1943 KASAREQLTTLFN

-1965 VQATVEERNSI
+1965 IQATVEERNSI

-1999 VDKTATLNL
+1999 VDKTASLNL

-2035 THLVQNYR
+2035 TALVQNYR
-2043 KVSDRNKADALKAIT
+2043 KVSNRNKADALKAIT

-2088 GDIEAV
+2088 SDIEAV

-2122 EQLAKVKALIDQYV
+2122 EQLAKVKVLIDQYV
-2136 ADGNRMVDEDATLN
+2136 ADGNRMIDEDATLN
-2150 DIKKDTQLI
+2150 DIKQHTQFI
-2159 IDEILAIKLPAEV
+2159 VDEILAIKLPAEETKV
-2172 IKASPKVGQ
+2172 SPKEIQ

-2187 TPIKKEDKQEVRKVV
+2187 TPIKKEETHESRKVE

-2210 EEMDLPLKELA
+2210 EGMDLPLKEFA
-2221 LITGAALLAR
+2221 LITGRLC
-2231 RRSKK
+2231 
-2236 EKES
+2236 

>member
-42 HNVQGGSNQAL
+42 NNVQSDTNQAT
-53 PGNSQNTNADTNR
+53 PVNSQDTNVANNR
-66 DIVNDSQNTPNA
+66 GLANSAQNTPNQS
-78 HATDNTSTNQA
+78 ATTNQSTNQA
-89 LTNHQNVDVA
+89 LVNHNNGSIA
-99 NQVGPAPIQPSAS
+99 NQATPTSVQSSTPS
-112 PAQNNNNSN
+112 AQNNNHTDGNTTATETVSN
-121 ANSTATE
+121 AN
-128 PAANTNNNL
+128 NKDVV
-137 ASNNNTLNVPNNTD
+137 SNNTTLNVPNKTNE
-151 NNDSARHLTLK
+151 NGSGGHLTLK

-180 AEEASNRPKKRSRR
+180 AEQASNRPKKRSRR
-194 AAPTDPNATPADPT
+194 AAPADPNATPADP
-208 ATPADPTAG
+208 AAAAAG
-217 NGSAPVAITA
+217 NGGAPVAITA

-238 NIGQNAP
+238 NAGQNAP
-245 NEVLSFDDNNIRPST
+245 NEVLSFDDNGIRPST
-260 NRSVPTVTVV
+260 NRSVPSVTVV
-270 DNLPGYTLINGGK
+270 DNLPGFTLINGGK

-304 YQAQGNVIALGRIR
+304 YQAQGNVIALGRIK

-332 KTLTVNPNSELIFEF
+332 KS
-347 NTMTTKNYQ
+347 
-356 AQGNVIALGRIRGND
+356 
-371 TNDHGDF
+371 
-378 NGIEKTLTV
+378 LTV

-402 KNYQGMT
+402 KNYQGVT

-422 GEKVVAYGPI
+422 AEKSVAYGPI
-432 WRLLKVPENVSHLKI
+432 WRLFKVPENVSHLKI

-520 TDDFVYKIQLPEGV
+520 TDDFVYKVQLPEGV

-543 DFPSGNSGVDI
+543 DFPSSNSGVDM
-554 NDMNVTYDAAN
+554 NDFNVTYDAAN
-565 RIITIKST
+565 RVITIKST
-573 GGGTGNSPARLMPDK
+573 GGGSGNSPARLMPDK

-612 LTYKTYSQDF
+612 LTYKTYTQDF

-696 DIDSLANQMQHTLI
+696 DIDSLTNQMQHTLI

-717 AVNRKVDDMEDLVNQ
+717 AVNKKVDQMEDLVNQ

-792 KQAIR
+792 KKAIR
-797 DKAAKQREIIN
+797 DKATKQREIIN
-808 HTPDATQDE
+808 ATPDATEDE
-817 IQDALNQLTTDET
+817 IQDALNQLATDET

-845 ETAKN
+845 EIAKN

-857 AVAPQVTH
+857 AVVPQVTH

-906 NHALEQINQATTNDD
+906 NHALEQINQATTNAD
-921 VDTAKGDGLNA
+921 VDNAKGDGLNA

-976 EKVNAAVAV
+976 DKVNAAVTA

-1013 EPATKVKTDAKN
+1013 TPATKVKTDAKN
-1025 AIDQSAETQ
+1025 AIDKSAETQ
-1034 HNAIFNNN
+1034 HNTIFNNN

-1095 VKTDARNAVNEKA
+1095 VKTDARNAVNDKA

-1128 AINRVNTLKNRALND
+1128 AINRVNTLKNRALTD

-1179 VLTDL
+1179 VLNDL

-1210 DQDLA
+1210 DQELA

-1256 QTNQHYS
+1256 QINQHYN
-1263 AKLVEINATPDATDD
+1263 AKLAEINATPDATND

-1365 QLKDQAFNQINQ
+1365 QLKDQAINQINQ

-1384 DATTNQAI
+1384 DTTTNQAV

-1433 KEVALQALA
+1433 KEVASQALA

-1477 ETKIK
+1477 ETKVK

-1487 KINQKANELRAQI
+1487 KINQKANELRAKI

-1506 TAEERQAALDKIN
+1506 TAGERQVALDKIN
-1519 DLVAKAMTNITN
+1519 EFVNQAMTDITN
-1531 DRTNQQVNDSTN
+1531 NRTNQQVDDTTS
-1543 QALDDI
+1543 QALDSI
-1549 ALVTPDHIVRAAA
+1549 ALVAPEHIVRAAA

-1572 KKHEIEQAEH
+1572 KKQEIEQAEH

-1598 EKRALQNINQAIA
+1598 EKLALQNINQAVT
-1611 NNDVKRVESN
+1611 NNDVKRVETN
-1621 GIATLKGVEPHIV
+1621 GIATLKGVQPHIV
-1634 VKPEAQEAIKAS
+1634 IKPEAQQAIKAT
-1646 ADNQVESIKDT
+1646 AENQVESIKDT
-1657 PHATTDELDEANQQ
+1657 PHATVDELDEANQL
-1671 INDTLKQGQQDI
+1671 ISDTLKQAQQEI
-1683 DNTTQDAAVNDVR
+1683 ENTNQDAAVTDVR

-1707 PKVRRKRAALDNID
+1707 PKVRRKRAALDSI
-1721 ESNNNQLD
+1721 EENNKNQLD

-1735 DTTQDERNVAIAA
+1735 DTTQDERDVAIDT
-1748 LNKIVNAIKNDIAQ
+1748 LNKIVNTIKNDIAQ

-1767 EVDQTE
+1767 EVDRTE
-1773 ADGNNNIKVILP
+1773 TDGNDNIKVILP

-1790 PAARQSVSAKA
+1790 PAARQSVGVKA

-1843 AQVNQNSIDAQN
+1843 AQVNQDSIDAQN

-1886 ANNEATDEEQNA
+1886 ANNEATDEEQNI
-1898 AIVQV
+1898 AIAQV

-1908 KAKQQIAGAVTNAD
+1908 KAKQQIASAVTNAD

-1929 GKNEIREIEPVINK
+1929 EKNEIREIEPVINR
-1943 KATAREQLTTLFN
+1943 KASAREQLTTLFN

-1965 VQATVEERNSI
+1965 IQATVEERNSI

-1999 VDKTATLNL
+1999 VDKTASLNL

-2035 THLVQNYR
+2035 TALVQNYR
-2043 KVSDRNKADALKAIT
+2043 KVSNRNKADALKAIT

-2088 GDIEAV
+2088 SDIEAV

-2122 EQLAKVKALIDQYV
+2122 EQLAKVKVLIDQYV
-2136 ADGNRMVDEDATLN
+2136 ADGNRMIDEDATLN
-2150 DIKKDTQLI
+2150 DIKQHTQFI
-2159 IDEILAIKLPAEV
+2159 VDEILAIKLPAEATKV
-2172 IKASPKVGQ
+2172 SPKEIQ

-2187 TPIKKEDKQEVRKVV
+2187 TPIKKEETHESRKVE

-2210 EEMDLPLKELA
+2210 EGMDLPLKEFA

-2231 RRSKK
+2231 RRTKN

>member
-42 HNVQGGSNQAL
+42 NNVQSDTNQAT
-53 PGNSQNTNADTNR
+53 PVNSQDTNVANNR
-66 DIVNDSQNTPNA
+66 GLANSAQNTPNQS
-78 HATDNTSTNQA
+78 ATTNQSTNQA
-89 LTNHQNVDVA
+89 LVNHNNGSIA
-99 NQVGPAPIQPSAS
+99 NQATPTSVQSSTPS
-112 PAQNNNNSN
+112 AQNNNHTDGNTTATETVSN
-121 ANSTATE
+121 AN
-128 PAANTNNNL
+128 NKDVV
-137 ASNNNTLNVPNNTD
+137 SNNTTLNVPNKTNE
-151 NNDSARHLTLK
+151 NGSGGHLTLK

-180 AEEASNRPKKRSRR
+180 AEQASNRPKKRSRR
-194 AAPTDPNATPADPT
+194 AAPADPNATPADP
-208 ATPADPTAG
+208 AAAAAG
-217 NGSAPVAITA
+217 NGGAPVAITA

-238 NIGQNAP
+238 NAGQNAP
-245 NEVLSFDDNNIRPST
+245 NEVLSFDDNGIRPST
-260 NRSVPTVTVV
+260 NRSVPSVTVV
-270 DNLPGYTLINGGK
+270 DNLPGFTLINGGK

-304 YQAQGNVIALGRIR
+304 YQAQGNVIALGRIK

-332 KTLTVNPNSELIFEF
+332 KS
-347 NTMTTKNYQ
+347 
-356 AQGNVIALGRIRGND
+356 
-371 TNDHGDF
+371 
-378 NGIEKTLTV
+378 LTV

-402 KNYQGMT
+402 KNYQGVT

-422 GEKVVAYGPI
+422 AEKSVAYGPI
-432 WRLLKVPENVSHLKI
+432 WRLFKVPENVSHLKI

-520 TDDFVYKIQLPEGV
+520 TDDFVYKVQLPEGV

-543 DFPSGNSGVDI
+543 DFPSSNSGVDM
-554 NDMNVTYDAAN
+554 NDFNVTYDAAN
-565 RIITIKST
+565 RVITIKST
-573 GGGTGNSPARLMPDK
+573 GGGSGNSPARLMPDK

-612 LTYKTYSQDF
+612 LTYKTYTQDF

-696 DIDSLANQMQHTLI
+696 DIDSLTNQMQHTLI

-717 AVNRKVDDMEDLVNQ
+717 AVNKKVDQMEDLVNQ

-792 KQAIR
+792 KKAIR
-797 DKAAKQREIIN
+797 DKATKQREIIN
-808 HTPDATQDE
+808 ATPDATEDE
-817 IQDALNQLTTDET
+817 IQDALNQLATDET

-845 ETAKN
+845 EIAKN

-857 AVAPQVTH
+857 AVVPQVTH

-906 NHALEQINQATTNDD
+906 NHALEQINQATTNAD
-921 VDTAKGDGLNA
+921 VDNAKGDGLNA

-976 EKVNAAVAV
+976 DKVNAAVTA

-1013 EPATKVKTDAKN
+1013 TPATKVKTDAKN
-1025 AIDQSAETQ
+1025 AIDKSAETQ
-1034 HNAIFNNN
+1034 HNTIFNNN

-1095 VKTDARNAVNEKA
+1095 VKTDARNAVNDKA

-1128 AINRVNTLKNRALND
+1128 AINRVNTLKNRALTD

-1179 VLTDL
+1179 VLNDL

-1210 DQDLA
+1210 DQELA

-1256 QTNQHYS
+1256 QINQHYN
-1263 AKLVEINATPDATDD
+1263 AKLAEINATPDATND

-1365 QLKDQAFNQINQ
+1365 QLKDQAINQINQ

-1384 DATTNQAI
+1384 DTTTNQAV

-1433 KEVALQALA
+1433 KEVASQALA

-1477 ETKIK
+1477 ETKVK

-1487 KINQKANELRAQI
+1487 KINQKANELRAKI

-1506 TAEERQAALDKIN
+1506 TAEERQVALDKIN
-1519 DLVAKAMTNITN
+1519 EFVNQAMTDITN
-1531 DRTNQQVNDSTN
+1531 NRTNQQVDDTTS
-1543 QALDDI
+1543 QALDSI
-1549 ALVTPDHIVRAAA
+1549 ALVAPEHIVRAAA

-1572 KKHEIEQAEH
+1572 KKQEIEQAEH

-1598 EKRALQNINQAIA
+1598 EKLALQNINQAVT
-1611 NNDVKRVESN
+1611 NNDVKRVETN
-1621 GIATLKGVEPHIV
+1621 GIATLKGVQPHIV
-1634 VKPEAQEAIKAS
+1634 IKPEAQQAIKAT
-1646 ADNQVESIKDT
+1646 AENQVESIKDT
-1657 PHATTDELDEANQQ
+1657 PHATVDELDEANQL
-1671 INDTLKQGQQDI
+1671 ISDTLKQAQQEI
-1683 DNTTQDAAVNDVR
+1683 ENTNQDAAVTDVR

-1707 PKVRRKRAALDNID
+1707 PKVRRKRAALDSI
-1721 ESNNNQLD
+1721 EENNKNQLD

-1735 DTTQDERNVAIAA
+1735 DTTQDERDVAIDT
-1748 LNKIVNAIKNDIAQ
+1748 LNKIVNTIKNDIAQ

-1767 EVDQTE
+1767 EVDRTE
-1773 ADGNNNIKVILP
+1773 TDGNDNIKVILP

-1790 PAARQSVSAKA
+1790 PAARQSVGVKA

-1843 AQVNQNSIDAQN
+1843 AQVNQDSIDAQN

-1862 ATTVKATALQ
+1862 ATTVKAIALQ

-1886 ANNEATDEEQNA
+1886 ANNEATDEEQNI
-1898 AIVQV
+1898 AIAQV

-1908 KAKQQIAGAVTNAD
+1908 KAKQQIASAVTNAD

-1929 GKNEIREIEPVINK
+1929 EKNEIREIEPVINR
-1943 KATAREQLTTLFN
+1943 KASAREQLTTLFN
-1956 DKKQAIEAN
+1956 DKKQAVEAN
-1965 VQATVEERNSI
+1965 IQATVEERNSI

-1999 VDKTATLNL
+1999 VDKTASLNL

-2035 THLVQNYR
+2035 TALVQNYR
-2043 KVSDRNKADALKAIT
+2043 KVSNRNKADALKAIT

-2088 GDIEAV
+2088 SDIEAV

-2122 EQLAKVKALIDQYV
+2122 EQLAKVKVLIDQYV
-2136 ADGNRMVDEDATLN
+2136 ADGNRMIDEDATLN
-2150 DIKKDTQLI
+2150 DIKQHTQFI
-2159 IDEILAIKLPAEV
+2159 VDEILAIKLPAEATKV
-2172 IKASPKVGQ
+2172 SPKEIQ

-2187 TPIKKEDKQEVRKVV
+2187 TPIKKEETHESRKVE

-2210 EEMDLPLKELA
+2210 EGMDLPLKEFA

-2231 RRSKK
+2231 RRTKN

>member
-42 HNVQGGSNQAL
+42 NNVQSDTNQAT
-53 PGNSQNTNADTNR
+53 PVNSQDKDVANNR
-66 DIVNDSQNTPNA
+66 GLANSAQNTPNQS
-78 HATDNTSTNQA
+78 ATTNQSTNQA
-89 LTNHQNVDVA
+89 LVNHNNGSIV
-99 NQVGPAPIQPSAS
+99 NQATPTSVQSSTPS
-112 PAQNNNNSN
+112 AQNNNHTDGNTTATETVSN
-121 ANSTATE
+121 AN
-128 PAANTNNNL
+128 NND
-137 ASNNNTLNVPNNTD
+137 AVSNNTTLNVPNKTNE
-151 NNDSARHLTLK
+151 NGSGGHLTLK

-180 AEEASNRPKKRSRR
+180 AEPASNRPKKRSRR
-194 AAPTDPNATPADPT
+194 AAPADPNATPADPG
-208 ATPADPTAG
+208 AAAAG
-217 NGSAPVAITA
+217 NGGAPVAITA

-238 NIGQNAP
+238 NAGQNAP
-245 NEVLSFDDNNIRPST
+245 NEVLSFDDNSIRPST
-260 NRSVPTVTVV
+260 NRSVPSVTVV
-270 DNLPGYTLINGGK
+270 DNLPGFTLINGGK
-283 VGVFSHAMVRTSMF
+283 VGVLSHAMVRTSMF
-297 DSGDAKN
+297 EAGSN
-304 YQAQGNVIALGRIR
+304 RTYQAQGNVLALGRIS
-318 GNDTNDHGDFNGIE
+318 GTDASNHGDFNGIE
-332 KTLTVNPNSELIFEF
+332 KSLTVNPNSELIFEF
-347 NTMTTKNYQ
+347 NTMTTKNG
-356 AQGNVIALGRIRGND
+356 QGATNV
-371 TNDHGDF
+371 
-378 NGIEKTLTV
+378 
-387 NPNSEL
+387 
-393 IFEFNTMTT
+393 
-402 KNYQGMT
+402 
-409 NLIIKNADNDTVI
+409 IIKNADTNDTI
-422 GEKVVAYGPI
+422 AEKTVEGGPTL
-432 WRLLKVPENVSHLKI
+432 RLFKVPDNVRNLKI

-461 IYQLR
+461 IYRLK
-466 DGYKYYDFVDSIGLH
+466 DGYKYYSFVDSIGLH

-487 VERRTMEPTATNN
+487 VERRTMDPTATNN

-506 TSLKNNGNFGASFN
+506 TSLKNNGNSGASLDTN
-520 TDDFVYKIQLPEGV
+520 DFVYQVQLPEGV

-543 DFPSGNSGVDI
+543 DFPSNNSGVDV

-565 RIITIKST
+565 RVITIKST
-573 GGGTGNSPARLMPDK
+573 GGGTANSPARLMPDK
-588 ILDLKYKLRVNNV
+588 ILDLRYKLRVNNV
-601 PTPRTVTFNDT
+601 PTPRRVTFNET
-612 LTYKTYSQDF
+612 LTYKTYTQDF

-673 RRAQTILDENRNN
+673 KRAQTILAENRNN

-696 DIDSLANQMQHTLI
+696 DIDTLTNQMQHTLI

-717 AVNRKVDDMEDLVNQ
+717 AVNQKADQMEDLVNQ

-749 EHKNEI
+749 EHKGNI
-755 IGNIGDQTT
+755 IGDIGDQTT

-792 KQAIR
+792 KKAIR
-797 DKAAKQREIIN
+797 DKATKQREIIN
-808 HTPDATQDE
+808 ATPDATEDE
-817 IQDALNQLTTDET
+817 IQDAINQLATDET
-830 DAIDNVTNATTNADV
+830 DAIDNDTNATTNADV

-857 AVAPQVTH
+857 AVVPQVTH
-865 KQAARDAINQA
+865 KKAARDAINQA

-906 NHALEQINQATTNDD
+906 NHALEQINQATTNAD
-921 VDTAKGDGLNA
+921 VDNAKGDGLNA

-976 EKVNAAVAV
+976 DKVNAAVTA

-990 LNANTNADV
+990 LNANTNAEV

-1013 EPATKVKTDAKN
+1013 TPATKVKTDAKN
-1025 AIDQSAETQ
+1025 AIDKSAETQ
-1034 HNAIFNNN
+1034 HNTIFNNN

-1095 VKTDARNAVNEKA
+1095 VKTDARNVVNDKA

-1128 AINRVNTLKNRALND
+1128 AINRVNTLKYRALTD

-1179 VLTDL
+1179 VLNDL

-1210 DQDLA
+1210 DQELA
-1215 TAINNINQADTN
+1215 TAINNIN
-1227 AEVDQAQQLGT
+1227 
-1238 KAINAIQPNIVK
+1238 
-1250 KPAALA
+1250 
-1256 QTNQHYS
+1256 
-1263 AKLVEINATPDATDD
+1263 
-1278 EKNAAINTLNQDRQ
+1278 
-1292 QAIESIKQANTNAEV
+1292 QANTNAEV

-1384 DATTNQAI
+1384 DATTNQAV

-1433 KEVALQALA
+1433 KEVASQALA

-1477 ETKIK
+1477 ETKVK

-1487 KINQKANELRAQI
+1487 KINQKANELRAKI

-1506 TAEERQAALDKIN
+1506 TAEERQVALDKIN
-1519 DLVAKAMTNITN
+1519 EFVNQAMTDITN
-1531 DRTNQQVNDSTN
+1531 NRTNQQVDDTTS
-1543 QALDDI
+1543 QALDSI

-1572 KKHEIEQAEH
+1572 KKREIEQAEH

-1598 EKRALQNINQAIA
+1598 EKRALQNIDQAIA
-1611 NNDVKRVESN
+1611 NNDVKRVEAN
-1621 GIATLKGVEPHIV
+1621 GIATLKGVQPHIV
-1634 VKPEAQEAIKAS
+1634 IKPEAQQAIKAS
-1646 ADNQVESIKDT
+1646 AENQVESIKDT
-1657 PHATTDELDEANQQ
+1657 PHATVDELDEANQL
-1671 INDTLKQGQQDI
+1671 ISDTLKQAQQEI
-1683 DNTTQDAAVNDVR
+1683 ENTNQDAAVTDVR

-1707 PKVRRKRAALDNID
+1707 PKVRRKRAALDSI
-1721 ESNNNQLD
+1721 EENNKNQLD

-1735 DTTQDERNVAIAA
+1735 DTTQDERDVAIDT
-1748 LNKIVNAIKNDIAQ
+1748 LNKIVNTIKNDIAQ

-1767 EVDQTE
+1767 EVDRTE
-1773 ADGNNNIKVILP
+1773 TDGNDNIKVILP

-1790 PAARQSVSAKA
+1790 PAARQSVGVKA

-1843 AQVNQNSIDAQN
+1843 AQVNQDSIDAQN

-1886 ANNEATDEEQNA
+1886 ANNEATDEEQNI
-1898 AIVQV
+1898 AIAQV

-1908 KAKQQIAGAVTNAD
+1908 KAKQQIASAVTNAD

-1929 GKNEIREIEPVINK
+1929 EKNEIREIEPVISR
-1943 KATAREQLTTLFN
+1943 KASAREQLTTLFN

-1965 VQATVEERNSI
+1965 IQATVEERNSI

-1999 VDKTATLNL
+1999 VDKTASLNL

-2035 THLVQNYR
+2035 TALVQNYR

-2088 GDIEAV
+2088 SDIEAV

-2122 EQLAKVKALIDQYV
+2122 EQLAKVKVLIDQYV
-2136 ADGNRMVDEDATLN
+2136 ADGNRMIDEDATLN
-2150 DIKKDTQLI
+2150 DIKQHTQFI
-2159 IDEILAIKLPAEV
+2159 VDEILAIKLPAEAMKV
-2172 IKASPKVGQ
+2172 SPKVIQ

-2187 TPIKKEDKQEVRKVV
+2187 TPIKKEETHESRKVE

-2210 EEMDLPLKELA
+2210 EGMDLPLKEFA

-2231 RRSKK
+2231 RRTKN

>member
-42 HNVQGGSNQAL
+42 NNVQSDTNQAT
-53 PGNSQNTNADTNR
+53 PVNSQDKDVANNR
-66 DIVNDSQNTPNA
+66 GLANSAQNTPNQS
-78 HATDNTSTNQA
+78 ATTNQATNQA
-89 LTNHQNVDVA
+89 LVNHNNGSIV
-99 NQVGPAPIQPSAS
+99 NQATPTSVQSSTPS
-112 PAQNNNNSN
+112 AQNNNHTDGNTTATETVSN
-121 ANSTATE
+121 AN
-128 PAANTNNNL
+128 NND
-137 ASNNNTLNVPNNTD
+137 AVSNNTTLNVPNKTNE
-151 NNDSARHLTLK
+151 NGSGGHLTLK

-180 AEEASNRPKKRSRR
+180 AEPASNRPKKRSKR
-194 AAPTDPNATPADPT
+194 AAPADPNATPADP
-208 ATPADPTAG
+208 AAAAAG
-217 NGSAPVAITA
+217 NGGAPVAITA

-238 NIGQNAP
+238 NAGQNAP
-245 NEVLSFDDNNIRPST
+245 NEVLSFDDNGIRPST
-260 NRSVPTVTVV
+260 NRSVPSVTVV
-270 DNLPGYTLINGGK
+270 DNLPGFTLINGGK

-297 DSGDAKN
+297 DSADAKN
-304 YQAQGNVIALGRIR
+304 YQAQGNVIALGRI
-318 GNDTNDHGDFNGIE
+318 
-332 KTLTVNPNSELIFEF
+332 K
-347 NTMTTKNYQ
+347 
-356 AQGNVIALGRIRGND
+356 GND

-402 KNYQGMT
+402 KNYQGVT

-422 GEKVVAYGPI
+422 AEKSVAYGPI
-432 WRLLKVPENVSHLKI
+432 WRLFKVPENVSHLKI

-520 TDDFVYKIQLPEGV
+520 TDDFVYQVQLPEGV

-543 DFPSGNSGVDI
+543 DFPSSNSGVDM
-554 NDMNVTYDAAN
+554 NDFNVTYDAAN
-565 RIITIKST
+565 RVITIKST
-573 GGGTGNSPARLMPDK
+573 GGGSGNSPARLMPDK

-612 LTYKTYSQDF
+612 LTYKTYTQDF
-622 INSPAESHTVSTNPY
+622 INSPAESHTVRTNPY
-637 TIDIIMNK
+637 TIDIIMNI

-696 DIDSLANQMQHTLI
+696 DIDSLTNQMQHTLI

-717 AVNRKVDDMEDLVNQ
+717 AVNKKVDQMEDLVNQ

-792 KQAIR
+792 KKAIR
-797 DKAAKQREIIN
+797 DKATKQREIIN
-808 HTPDATQDE
+808 ATPDATEDE
-817 IQDALNQLTTDET
+817 IQDALNQLATDET

-845 ETAKN
+845 EIAKN

-857 AVAPQVTH
+857 TVVPQVTH

-906 NHALEQINQATTNDD
+906 NHALEQINQATTNAD
-921 VDTAKGDGLNA
+921 VDNAKGDGLNA

-976 EKVNAAVAV
+976 DKVNAAVTA

-1013 EPATKVKTDAKN
+1013 TPATKVKTDAKN
-1025 AIDQSAETQ
+1025 AIDKSAETQ
-1034 HNAIFNNN
+1034 HNTIFNNN

-1095 VKTDARNAVNEKA
+1095 VKTDARNVVNDKA

-1128 AINRVNTLKNRALND
+1128 AINRVNTLKNRALTD

-1179 VLTDL
+1179 VLNDL

-1210 DQDLA
+1210 DQELA

-1256 QTNQHYS
+1256 QINQHYN
-1263 AKLVEINATPDATDD
+1263 AKLAEINATPDATND
-1278 EKNAAINTLNQDRQ
+1278 EKNAAINTLNLDRQ

-1384 DATTNQAI
+1384 DTTTNQALK
-1392 NAIDNVEA
+1392 AIDNVEA

-1433 KEVALQALA
+1433 KEVASQALA

-1477 ETKIK
+1477 ETKVK

-1487 KINQKANELRAQI
+1487 KINQKANELRAKI

-1506 TAEERQAALDKIN
+1506 TAEERQVALDKIN
-1519 DLVAKAMTNITN
+1519 EFVNQAMTDITN
-1531 DRTNQQVNDSTN
+1531 NRTNQQVDDTTS
-1543 QALDDI
+1543 QALDSI

-1572 KKHEIEQAEH
+1572 KKREIEQAEH

-1598 EKRALQNINQAIA
+1598 EKRALQNINQAVT
-1611 NNDVKRVESN
+1611 NNDVKRVETN
-1621 GIATLKGVEPHIV
+1621 GIATLKGVQPHIV
-1634 VKPEAQEAIKAS
+1634 IKPEAQQAIKAS
-1646 ADNQVESIKDT
+1646 AENQVESIKDT
-1657 PHATTDELDEANQQ
+1657 PHATVDELDEANQL
-1671 INDTLKQGQQDI
+1671 ISDTLKQAQQEI
-1683 DNTTQDAAVNDVR
+1683 ENTNQDAAVTDVR

-1707 PKVRRKRAALDNID
+1707 PKVRRKRAALDSI
-1721 ESNNNQLD
+1721 EENNKNQLD

-1735 DTTQDERNVAIAA
+1735 DTTQDERDVAIDT
-1748 LNKIVNAIKNDIAQ
+1748 LNKIVNTIKNDIAQ

-1767 EVDQTE
+1767 EVDRTE
-1773 ADGNNNIKVILP
+1773 TDGNDNIKVILP

-1790 PAARQSVSAKA
+1790 PAARQSVGVKA

-1843 AQVNQNSIDAQN
+1843 AQVNQDSINAQN

-1886 ANNEATDEEQNA
+1886 ANNEATDEEQNI
-1898 AIVQV
+1898 AIAQV

-1908 KAKQQIAGAVTNAD
+1908 KAKQQIASAVTNAD

-1929 GKNEIREIEPVINK
+1929 EKNEIREIEPVINR
-1943 KATAREQLTTLFN
+1943 KASAREQLTTLFN

-1965 VQATVEERNSI
+1965 IQATVEERNSI

-1999 VDKTATLNL
+1999 VDKTASLNL

-2035 THLVQNYR
+2035 TALVQNYR
-2043 KVSDRNKADALKAIT
+2043 KVSNRNKADALKAIT

-2088 GDIEAV
+2088 SDIEAV

-2122 EQLAKVKALIDQYV
+2122 EQLAKVKVLIDQYV
-2136 ADGNRMVDEDATLN
+2136 ADGNRMIDEDATLN
-2150 DIKKDTQLI
+2150 DIKQHTQFI
-2159 IDEILAIKLPAEV
+2159 VDEILAIKLPAEETKV
-2172 IKASPKVGQ
+2172 SPKEIQ

-2187 TPIKKEDKQEVRKVV
+2187 TPIKKEETHESRKVE

-2210 EEMDLPLKELA
+2210 EGMDLPLKEFA
-2221 LITGAALLAR
+2221 LITGRLC
-2231 RRSKK
+2231 
-2236 EKES
+2236 

>member
-42 HNVQGGSNQAL
+42 NNVQSDTNQAT
-53 PGNSQNTNADTNR
+53 PVNSQDTNVANNR
-66 DIVNDSQNTPNA
+66 GLANSAQNTPNQS
-78 HATDNTSTNQA
+78 ATTNQSTNQA
-89 LTNHQNVDVA
+89 LVNHNNGSIA
-99 NQVGPAPIQPSAS
+99 NQATPTSVQSSTPS
-112 PAQNNNNSN
+112 AQNNNHTDGNTTATETVSN
-121 ANSTATE
+121 AN
-128 PAANTNNNL
+128 NKDVV
-137 ASNNNTLNVPNNTD
+137 SNNTTLNVPNKTNE
-151 NNDSARHLTLK
+151 NGSGGHLTLK

-180 AEEASNRPKKRSRR
+180 AEQASNRPKKRSRR
-194 AAPTDPNATPADPT
+194 AAPADPNATPADP
-208 ATPADPTAG
+208 AAAAAG
-217 NGSAPVAITA
+217 NGGAPVAITA

-238 NIGQNAP
+238 NAGQNAP
-245 NEVLSFDDNNIRPST
+245 NEVLSFDDNGIRPST
-260 NRSVPTVTVV
+260 NRSVPSVTVV
-270 DNLPGYTLINGGK
+270 DNLPGFTLINGGK

-304 YQAQGNVIALGRIR
+304 YQAQGNVIALGRIK

-332 KTLTVNPNSELIFEF
+332 KS
-347 NTMTTKNYQ
+347 
-356 AQGNVIALGRIRGND
+356 
-371 TNDHGDF
+371 
-378 NGIEKTLTV
+378 LTV

-402 KNYQGMT
+402 KNYQGVT

-422 GEKVVAYGPI
+422 AEKSVAYGPI
-432 WRLLKVPENVSHLKI
+432 WRLFKVPENVSHLKI

-520 TDDFVYKIQLPEGV
+520 TDDFVYKVQLPEGV

-543 DFPSGNSGVDI
+543 DFPSSNSGVDM
-554 NDMNVTYDAAN
+554 NDFNVTYDAAN
-565 RIITIKST
+565 RVITIKST
-573 GGGTGNSPARLMPDK
+573 GGGSGNSPARLMPDK

-612 LTYKTYSQDF
+612 LTYKTYTQDF

-696 DIDSLANQMQHTLI
+696 DIDSLTNQMQHTLI

-717 AVNRKVDDMEDLVNQ
+717 AVNKKVDQMEDLVNQ

-792 KQAIR
+792 KKAIR
-797 DKAAKQREIIN
+797 DKATKQREIIN
-808 HTPDATQDE
+808 ATPDATEDE
-817 IQDALNQLTTDET
+817 IQDALNQLATDET

-845 ETAKN
+845 EIAKN

-857 AVAPQVTH
+857 AVVPQVTH

-906 NHALEQINQATTNDD
+906 NHALEQINQATTNAD
-921 VDTAKGDGLNA
+921 VDNAKGDGLNA

-976 EKVNAAVAV
+976 DKVNAAVTA

-1013 EPATKVKTDAKN
+1013 TPATKVKTDAKN
-1025 AIDQSAETQ
+1025 AIDKSAETQ
-1034 HNAIFNNN
+1034 HNTIFNNN

-1095 VKTDARNAVNEKA
+1095 VKTDARNAVNDKA

-1128 AINRVNTLKNRALND
+1128 AINRVNTLKNRALTD

-1179 VLTDL
+1179 VLNDL

-1210 DQDLA
+1210 DQELA

-1256 QTNQHYS
+1256 QINQHYN
-1263 AKLVEINATPDATDD
+1263 AKLAEINATPDATND

-1365 QLKDQAFNQINQ
+1365 QLKDQAINQINQ

-1384 DATTNQAI
+1384 DTTTNQAV

-1400 EVVIKPK
+1400 EVVIKPT

-1433 KEVALQALA
+1433 KEVASQALA

-1477 ETKIK
+1477 ETKVK

-1487 KINQKANELRAQI
+1487 KINQKANELRAKI

-1506 TAEERQAALDKIN
+1506 TAEERQVALDKIN
-1519 DLVAKAMTNITN
+1519 EFVNQAMTDITN
-1531 DRTNQQVNDSTN
+1531 NRTNQQVDDTTS
-1543 QALDDI
+1543 QALDSI
-1549 ALVTPDHIVRAAA
+1549 ALVAPEHIVRAAA

-1572 KKHEIEQAEH
+1572 KKQEIEQAEH

-1598 EKRALQNINQAIA
+1598 EKLALQNINQAVT
-1611 NNDVKRVESN
+1611 NNDVKRVETN
-1621 GIATLKGVEPHIV
+1621 GIATLKGVQPHIV
-1634 VKPEAQEAIKAS
+1634 IKPEAQQAIKAT
-1646 ADNQVESIKDT
+1646 AENQVESIKDT
-1657 PHATTDELDEANQQ
+1657 PHATVDELDEANQL
-1671 INDTLKQGQQDI
+1671 ISDTLKQAQQEI
-1683 DNTTQDAAVNDVR
+1683 ENTNQDAAVTDVR

-1707 PKVRRKRAALDNID
+1707 PKVRRKRAALDSI
-1721 ESNNNQLD
+1721 EENNKNQLD

-1735 DTTQDERNVAIAA
+1735 DTTQDERDVAIDT
-1748 LNKIVNAIKNDIAQ
+1748 LNKIVNTIKNDIAQ

-1767 EVDQTE
+1767 EVDRTE
-1773 ADGNNNIKVILP
+1773 TDGNDNIKVILP

-1790 PAARQSVSAKA
+1790 PAARQSVGVKA

-1843 AQVNQNSIDAQN
+1843 AQVNQDSIDAQN

-1886 ANNEATDEEQNA
+1886 ANNEATDEEQNI
-1898 AIVQV
+1898 AIAQV

-1908 KAKQQIAGAVTNAD
+1908 KAKQQIASAVTNAD

-1929 GKNEIREIEPVINK
+1929 EKNEIREIEPVINR
-1943 KATAREQLTTLFN
+1943 KASAREQLTTLFN

-1965 VQATVEERNSI
+1965 IQATVEERNSI

-1999 VDKTATLNL
+1999 VDKTASLNL

-2035 THLVQNYR
+2035 TALVQNYR
-2043 KVSDRNKADALKAIT
+2043 KVSNRNKADALKAIT

-2088 GDIEAV
+2088 SDIEAV

-2104 IDNIAQ
+2104 IDNITQ

-2122 EQLAKVKALIDQYV
+2122 EQLAKVKVLIDQYV
-2136 ADGNRMVDEDATLN
+2136 ADGNRMIDEDATLN
-2150 DIKKDTQLI
+2150 DIKQHTQFI
-2159 IDEILAIKLPAEV
+2159 VDEILAIKLPAEATKV
-2172 IKASPKVGQ
+2172 SPKEIQ

-2187 TPIKKEDKQEVRKVV
+2187 TPIKKEETHESRKVE

-2210 EEMDLPLKELA
+2210 EGMDLPLKEFA

-2231 RRSKK
+2231 RRTKN

>member
-42 HNVQGGSNQAL
+42 NNVQSDTNQAT
-53 PGNSQNTNADTNR
+53 PVNSQDTNVANNR
-66 DIVNDSQNTPNA
+66 GLANSAQNTPNQS
-78 HATDNTSTNQA
+78 ATTNQSTNQA
-89 LTNHQNVDVA
+89 LVNHNNGSIA
-99 NQVGPAPIQPSAS
+99 NQATPTSVQSSTPS
-112 PAQNNNNSN
+112 AQNNNHTDGNTTATETVSN
-121 ANSTATE
+121 AN
-128 PAANTNNNL
+128 NKDVV
-137 ASNNNTLNVPNNTD
+137 SNNTTLNVPNKTNE
-151 NNDSARHLTLK
+151 NGSGGHLTLK

-180 AEEASNRPKKRSRR
+180 AEQASNRPKKRSRR
-194 AAPTDPNATPADPT
+194 AAPADPNATPADP
-208 ATPADPTAG
+208 AAAAAG
-217 NGSAPVAITA
+217 NGGAPVAITA

-238 NIGQNAP
+238 NAGQNAP
-245 NEVLSFDDNNIRPST
+245 NEVLSFDDNGIRPST
-260 NRSVPTVTVV
+260 NRSVPSVTVV
-270 DNLPGYTLINGGK
+270 DNLPGFTLINGGK

-304 YQAQGNVIALGRIR
+304 YQAQGNVIALGRIK

-332 KTLTVNPNSELIFEF
+332 KS
-347 NTMTTKNYQ
+347 
-356 AQGNVIALGRIRGND
+356 
-371 TNDHGDF
+371 
-378 NGIEKTLTV
+378 LTV

-402 KNYQGMT
+402 KNYQGVT

-422 GEKVVAYGPI
+422 AEKSVAYGPI
-432 WRLLKVPENVSHLKI
+432 WRLFKVPENVSHLKI

-520 TDDFVYKIQLPEGV
+520 TDDFVYKVQLPEGV

-543 DFPSGNSGVDI
+543 DFPSSNSGVDM
-554 NDMNVTYDAAN
+554 NDFNVTYDAAN
-565 RIITIKST
+565 RVITIKST
-573 GGGTGNSPARLMPDK
+573 GGGSGNSPARLMPDK

-612 LTYKTYSQDF
+612 LTYKTYTQDF

-696 DIDSLANQMQHTLI
+696 DIDSLTNQMQHTLI

-717 AVNRKVDDMEDLVNQ
+717 AVNKKVDQMEDLVNQ

-792 KQAIR
+792 KKAIR
-797 DKAAKQREIIN
+797 DKATKQREIIN
-808 HTPDATQDE
+808 ATPDATEDE
-817 IQDALNQLTTDET
+817 IQDALNQLATDET

-845 ETAKN
+845 EIAKN

-857 AVAPQVTH
+857 AVVPQVTH

-906 NHALEQINQATTNDD
+906 NHALEQINQATTNAD
-921 VDTAKGDGLNA
+921 VDNAKGDGLNA

-976 EKVNAAVAV
+976 DKVNAAVTA

-1013 EPATKVKTDAKN
+1013 TPATKVKTDAKN
-1025 AIDQSAETQ
+1025 AIDKSAETQ
-1034 HNAIFNNN
+1034 HNTIFNNN

-1095 VKTDARNAVNEKA
+1095 VKTDARNAVNDKA

-1128 AINRVNTLKNRALND
+1128 AINRVNTLKNRALTD

-1179 VLTDL
+1179 VLNDL
-1184 ATAKKQEINQNTNA
+1184 ATAKKQKINQNTNA

-1210 DQDLA
+1210 DQELA

-1256 QTNQHYS
+1256 QINQHYN
-1263 AKLVEINATPDATDD
+1263 AKLAEINATPDATND

-1292 QAIESIKQANTNAEV
+1292 QAIESIKQANTNGEV

-1365 QLKDQAFNQINQ
+1365 QLKDQAINQINQ

-1384 DATTNQAI
+1384 DTTTNQAV

-1433 KEVALQALA
+1433 KEVASQALA

-1477 ETKIK
+1477 ETKVK

-1487 KINQKANELRAQI
+1487 KINQKANELRAKI

-1506 TAEERQAALDKIN
+1506 TAEERQVALDKIN
-1519 DLVAKAMTNITN
+1519 EFVNQAMTDITN
-1531 DRTNQQVNDSTN
+1531 NRTNQQVDDTTS
-1543 QALDDI
+1543 QALDSI
-1549 ALVTPDHIVRAAA
+1549 ALVAPEHIVRAAA

-1572 KKHEIEQAEH
+1572 KKQEIEQAEH

-1598 EKRALQNINQAIA
+1598 EKLALQNINQAVT
-1611 NNDVKRVESN
+1611 NNDVKRVETN
-1621 GIATLKGVEPHIV
+1621 GIATLKGVQPHIV
-1634 VKPEAQEAIKAS
+1634 IKPEAQQAIKAT
-1646 ADNQVESIKDT
+1646 AENQVESIKDT
-1657 PHATTDELDEANQQ
+1657 PHATVDELDEANQL
-1671 INDTLKQGQQDI
+1671 ISDTLKQAQQEI
-1683 DNTTQDAAVNDVR
+1683 ENTNQDAAVTDVR

-1707 PKVRRKRAALDNID
+1707 PKVRRKRAALDSI
-1721 ESNNNQLD
+1721 EENNKNQLD

-1735 DTTQDERNVAIAA
+1735 DTTQDERDVAIDT
-1748 LNKIVNAIKNDIAQ
+1748 LNKIVNTIKNDIAQ

-1767 EVDQTE
+1767 EVDRTE
-1773 ADGNNNIKVILP
+1773 TDGNDNIKVILP

-1790 PAARQSVSAKA
+1790 PAARQSVGVKA

-1843 AQVNQNSIDAQN
+1843 AQVNQDSIDAQN

-1886 ANNEATDEEQNA
+1886 ANNEATDEEQNI
-1898 AIVQV
+1898 AIAQV

-1908 KAKQQIAGAVTNAD
+1908 KAKQQIASAVTNAD

-1929 GKNEIREIEPVINK
+1929 EKNEIREIEPVINR
-1943 KATAREQLTTLFN
+1943 KASAREQLTTLFN

-1965 VQATVEERNSI
+1965 IQATVEERNSI

-1999 VDKTATLNL
+1999 VDKTASLNL

-2035 THLVQNYR
+2035 TALVQNYR
-2043 KVSDRNKADALKAIT
+2043 KVSNRNKADALKAIT

-2088 GDIEAV
+2088 SDIEAV

-2122 EQLAKVKALIDQYV
+2122 EQLAKVKVLIDQYV
-2136 ADGNRMVDEDATLN
+2136 ADGNRMIDEDATLN
-2150 DIKKDTQLI
+2150 DIKQHTQFI
-2159 IDEILAIKLPAEV
+2159 VDEILAIKLPAEATKV
-2172 IKASPKVGQ
+2172 SPKEIQ

-2187 TPIKKEDKQEVRKVV
+2187 TPIKKEETHESRKVE

-2210 EEMDLPLKELA
+2210 EGMDLPLKEFA

-2231 RRSKK
+2231 RRTKN

>member
-1 MNLLKKNK
+1 MVNHNNG
-9 YSIRKYKV
+9 SI
-17 GIFSTLIGTV
+17 
-27 LLLSNPNGAQALTTD
+27 A
-42 HNVQGGSNQAL
+42 NQA
-53 PGNSQNTNADTNR
+53 
-66 DIVNDSQNTPNA
+66 TP
-78 HATDNTSTNQA
+78 TSVQSST
-89 LTNHQNVDVA
+89 
-99 NQVGPAPIQPSAS
+99 PS
-112 PAQNNNNSN
+112 AQNNNHTDGNTTATETVSN
-121 ANSTATE
+121 AN
-128 PAANTNNNL
+128 NKDVV
-137 ASNNNTLNVPNNTD
+137 SNNTTLNVPNKTNE
-151 NNDSARHLTLK
+151 NGSGGHLTLK

-180 AEEASNRPKKRSRR
+180 AEQASNRPKKRSRR
-194 AAPTDPNATPADPT
+194 AAPADPNATPADP
-208 ATPADPTAG
+208 AAAAAG
-217 NGSAPVAITA
+217 NGGAPVAITA

-238 NIGQNAP
+238 NAGQNAP
-245 NEVLSFDDNNIRPST
+245 NEVLSFDDNGIRPST
-260 NRSVPTVTVV
+260 NRSVPSVTVV
-270 DNLPGYTLINGGK
+270 DNLPGFTLINGGK

-304 YQAQGNVIALGRIR
+304 YQAQGNVIALGRIK

-332 KTLTVNPNSELIFEF
+332 KS
-347 NTMTTKNYQ
+347 
-356 AQGNVIALGRIRGND
+356 
-371 TNDHGDF
+371 
-378 NGIEKTLTV
+378 LTV

-402 KNYQGMT
+402 KNYQGVT

-422 GEKVVAYGPI
+422 AEKSVAYGPI
-432 WRLLKVPENVSHLKI
+432 WRLFKVPENVSHLKI

-520 TDDFVYKIQLPEGV
+520 TDDFVYKVQLPEGV

-543 DFPSGNSGVDI
+543 DFPSSNSGVDM
-554 NDMNVTYDAAN
+554 NDFNVTYDAAN
-565 RIITIKST
+565 RVITIKST
-573 GGGTGNSPARLMPDK
+573 GGGSGNSPARLMPDK

-612 LTYKTYSQDF
+612 LTYKTYTQDF

-696 DIDSLANQMQHTLI
+696 DIDSLTNQMQHTLI

-717 AVNRKVDDMEDLVNQ
+717 AVNKKVDQMEDLVNQ

-792 KQAIR
+792 KKAIR
-797 DKAAKQREIIN
+797 DKATKQREIIN
-808 HTPDATQDE
+808 ATPDATEDE
-817 IQDALNQLTTDET
+817 IQDALNQLATDET

-845 ETAKN
+845 EIAKN

-857 AVAPQVTH
+857 AVVPQVTH

-906 NHALEQINQATTNDD
+906 NHALEQINQATTNAD
-921 VDTAKGDGLNA
+921 VDNAKGDGLNA

-976 EKVNAAVAV
+976 DKVNAAVTA

-1013 EPATKVKTDAKN
+1013 TPATKVKTDAKN
-1025 AIDQSAETQ
+1025 AIDKSAETQ
-1034 HNAIFNNN
+1034 HNTIFNNN

-1095 VKTDARNAVNEKA
+1095 VKTDARNAVNDKA

-1128 AINRVNTLKNRALND
+1128 AINRVNTLKNRALTD

-1179 VLTDL
+1179 VLNDL

-1210 DQDLA
+1210 DQELA

-1256 QTNQHYS
+1256 QINQHYN
-1263 AKLVEINATPDATDD
+1263 AKLAEINATPDATND

-1365 QLKDQAFNQINQ
+1365 QLKDQAINQINQ

-1384 DATTNQAI
+1384 DTTTNQAV

-1400 EVVIKPK
+1400 EVVIKPT

-1433 KEVALQALA
+1433 KEVASQALA

-1477 ETKIK
+1477 ETKVK

-1487 KINQKANELRAQI
+1487 KINQKANELRAKI

-1506 TAEERQAALDKIN
+1506 TAEERQVALDKIN
-1519 DLVAKAMTNITN
+1519 EFVNQAMTDITN
-1531 DRTNQQVNDSTN
+1531 NRTNQQVDDTTS
-1543 QALDDI
+1543 QALDSI
-1549 ALVTPDHIVRAAA
+1549 ALVAPEHIVRAAA

-1572 KKHEIEQAEH
+1572 KKQEIEQAEH

-1598 EKRALQNINQAIA
+1598 EKLALQNINQAVT
-1611 NNDVKRVESN
+1611 NNDVKRVETN
-1621 GIATLKGVEPHIV
+1621 GIATLKGVQPHIV
-1634 VKPEAQEAIKAS
+1634 IKPEAQQAIKAT
-1646 ADNQVESIKDT
+1646 AENQVESIKDT
-1657 PHATTDELDEANQQ
+1657 PHATVDELDEANQL
-1671 INDTLKQGQQDI
+1671 ISDTLKQAQQEI
-1683 DNTTQDAAVNDVR
+1683 ENTNQDAAVTDVR

-1707 PKVRRKRAALDNID
+1707 PKVRRKRAALDSI
-1721 ESNNNQLD
+1721 EENNKNQLD

-1735 DTTQDERNVAIAA
+1735 DTTQDERDVAIDT
-1748 LNKIVNAIKNDIAQ
+1748 LNKIVNTIKNDIAQ

-1767 EVDQTE
+1767 EVDRTE
-1773 ADGNNNIKVILP
+1773 TDGNDNIKVILP

-1790 PAARQSVSAKA
+1790 PAARQSVGVKA

-1843 AQVNQNSIDAQN
+1843 AQVNQDSIDAQN

-1886 ANNEATDEEQNA
+1886 ANNEATDEEQNI
-1898 AIVQV
+1898 AIAQV

-1908 KAKQQIAGAVTNAD
+1908 KAKQQIASAVTNAD

-1929 GKNEIREIEPVINK
+1929 EKNEIREIEPVINR
-1943 KATAREQLTTLFN
+1943 KASAREQLTTLFN

-1965 VQATVEERNSI
+1965 IQATVEERNSI

-1999 VDKTATLNL
+1999 VDKTASLNL

-2035 THLVQNYR
+2035 TALVQNYR
-2043 KVSDRNKADALKAIT
+2043 KVSNRNKADALKAIT

-2088 GDIEAV
+2088 SDIEAV

-2122 EQLAKVKALIDQYV
+2122 EQLAKVKVLIDQYV
-2136 ADGNRMVDEDATLN
+2136 ADGNRMIDEDATLN
-2150 DIKKDTQLI
+2150 DIKQHTQFI
-2159 IDEILAIKLPAEV
+2159 VDEILAIKLPAEATKV
-2172 IKASPKVGQ
+2172 SPKEIQ

-2187 TPIKKEDKQEVRKVV
+2187 TPIKKEETHESRKVE

-2210 EEMDLPLKELA
+2210 EGMDLPLKEFA

-2231 RRSKK
+2231 RRTKN

>member
-42 HNVQGGSNQAL
+42 NNVQSDTNQAT
-53 PGNSQNTNADTNR
+53 PVNSQDKDVANNR
-66 DIVNDSQNTPNA
+66 GLANSAQNTPNQS
-78 HATDNTSTNQA
+78 ATTNQATNQA
-89 LTNHQNVDVA
+89 LVNHNNGSTV
-99 NQVGPAPIQPSAS
+99 NQATPTSVQSSTPS
-112 PAQNNNNSN
+112 AQNNNHTDGNT
-121 ANSTATE
+121 TATE
-128 PAANTNNNL
+128 TVLNANNNDVV
-137 ASNNNTLNVPNNTD
+137 SNNTTLNVPNKTNE
-151 NNDSARHLTLK
+151 NGSGGHLTLK

-180 AEEASNRPKKRSRR
+180 AEPASNRPKKRSRR
-194 AAPTDPNATPADPT
+194 AAPADPNATPADP
-208 ATPADPTAG
+208 AAAAAG
-217 NGSAPVAITA
+217 NGGAPVAITA

-238 NIGQNAP
+238 NAGQNAP
-245 NEVLSFDDNNIRPST
+245 NEVLSFDDNGIRPST
-260 NRSVPTVTVV
+260 NRSVPTVNVV
-270 DNLPGYTLINGGK
+270 NNLPGFTLINGGK

-297 DSGDAKN
+297 DSGDNKN
-304 YQAQGNVIALGRIR
+304 YQAQGNVIALGRIL
-318 GNDTNDHGDFNGIE
+318 GTDTNDHGDFNGIE
-332 KTLTVNPNSELIFEF
+332 KALTVNPNSELIFEF
-347 NTMTTKNYQ
+347 NTMTTKNG
-356 AQGNVIALGRIRGND
+356 QGATNV
-371 TNDHGDF
+371 
-378 NGIEKTLTV
+378 
-387 NPNSEL
+387 
-393 IFEFNTMTT
+393 
-402 KNYQGMT
+402 
-409 NLIIKNADNDTVI
+409 IIKNADTNDTI
-422 GEKVVAYGPI
+422 AEKTVEGGPTL
-432 WRLLKVPENVSHLKI
+432 RLFKVPDNVRNLKI

-461 IYQLR
+461 IYQLK
-466 DGYKYYDFVDSIGLH
+466 DGYKYYSFVDSIGLH

-487 VERRTMEPTATNN
+487 VERRTMDPTATNN

-506 TSLKNNGNFGASFN
+506 TSLKNNGNSGASLDTN
-520 TDDFVYKIQLPEGV
+520 DFVYQVQLPEGV

-543 DFPSGNSGVDI
+543 DFPSNNSGVDV

-565 RIITIKST
+565 RVITIKST
-573 GGGTGNSPARLMPDK
+573 GGGTANSPARLMPDK
-588 ILDLKYKLRVNNV
+588 ILDLRYKLRVNNV
-601 PTPRTVTFNDT
+601 PTPRTVTFNET
-612 LTYKTYSQDF
+612 LTYKTYTQDF

-673 RRAQTILDENRNN
+673 KRAQTILAENRNN

-696 DIDSLANQMQHTLI
+696 DIDTLTNQMQHTLI

-717 AVNRKVDDMEDLVNQ
+717 AVNQKADQMEDLVNQ

-749 EHKNEI
+749 EHKGNI
-755 IGNIGDQTT
+755 IGDIGDQTT

-792 KQAIR
+792 KKAIR
-797 DKAAKQREIIN
+797 DKATKQREIIN
-808 HTPDATQDE
+808 ATPDATEDE
-817 IQDALNQLTTDET
+817 IQDAINQLATDET

-857 AVAPQVTH
+857 AVVPQVTH
-865 KQAARDAINQA
+865 KKAARDAINQA

-906 NHALEQINQATTNDD
+906 NHALEQINQATTN
-921 VDTAKGDGLNA
+921 
-932 INPIAPVTVVKQ
+932 
-944 AARDAV
+944 
-950 SHDAQQHI
+950 
-958 AEINANPDAT
+958 
-968 QEERQAAI
+968 
-976 EKVNAAVAV
+976 
-985 ANTNI
+985 
-990 LNANTNADV
+990 ADV

-1013 EPATKVKTDAKN
+1013 TPATKVKTDAKN
-1025 AIDQSAETQ
+1025 AIDKSAETQ
-1034 HNAIFNNN
+1034 HNTIFNNN

-1095 VKTDARNAVNEKA
+1095 VKTDARNVVNDKA

-1114 INATPGATREEKQE
+1114 INATTGATREEKQE
-1128 AINRVNTLKNRALND
+1128 AINRVNTLKNRALTD

-1179 VLTDL
+1179 VLNDL

-1210 DQDLA
+1210 DQELA

-1256 QTNQHYS
+1256 QINQHYN
-1263 AKLVEINATPDATDD
+1263 AKLAEINATPDATND

-1365 QLKDQAFNQINQ
+1365 QLKDQAINQINQ

-1384 DATTNQAI
+1384 DTTTNQAV

-1433 KEVALQALA
+1433 KEVASQALA

-1477 ETKIK
+1477 ETKVK

-1487 KINQKANELRAQI
+1487 KINQKANELRAKI

-1506 TAEERQAALDKIN
+1506 TAEERQVALDKIN
-1519 DLVAKAMTNITN
+1519 EFVNQAMTDITN
-1531 DRTNQQVNDSTN
+1531 NRTNQQVDDTTS
-1543 QALDDI
+1543 QALDSI

-1562 RDAVKQQYEA
+1562 RDAVKQQYET
-1572 KKHEIEQAEH
+1572 KKREIEQAEH

-1598 EKRALQNINQAIA
+1598 EKRALQNIDQAIA
-1611 NNDVKRVESN
+1611 NNDVKRVETN
-1621 GIATLKGVEPHIV
+1621 GIATLKGVQPHIV
-1634 VKPEAQEAIKAS
+1634 IKPEAQQAIKAS
-1646 ADNQVESIKDT
+1646 AENQVESIKDT
-1657 PHATTDELDEANQQ
+1657 PHATVDELDEANQL
-1671 INDTLKQGQQDI
+1671 ISDTLKQAQQEI
-1683 DNTTQDAAVNDVR
+1683 ENTNQDAAVTDVR

-1707 PKVRRKRAALDNID
+1707 PKVRRKRAALDSI
-1721 ESNNNQLD
+1721 EENNKNQLD

-1735 DTTQDERNVAIAA
+1735 DTTQDERDVAIDT
-1748 LNKIVNAIKNDIAQ
+1748 LNKIVNTIKNDIAQ

-1767 EVDQTE
+1767 EVDRTE
-1773 ADGNNNIKVILP
+1773 TDGNDNIKVILP

-1790 PAARQSVSAKA
+1790 PAARQSVGVKA

-1843 AQVNQNSIDAQN
+1843 AQVNQDSINAQN

-1886 ANNEATDEEQNA
+1886 ANNEATDEEQNI
-1898 AIVQV
+1898 AIAQV

-1908 KAKQQIAGAVTNAD
+1908 KAKQQIASAVTNAD

-1929 GKNEIREIEPVINK
+1929 EKNEIREIEPVINR
-1943 KATAREQLTTLFN
+1943 KASAREQLTTLFN

-1965 VQATVEERNSI
+1965 IQATVEERNSI

-1999 VDKTATLNL
+1999 VDKTASLNL

-2035 THLVQNYR
+2035 TALVQNYR
-2043 KVSDRNKADALKAIT
+2043 KVSNRNKADALKAIT

-2088 GDIEAV
+2088 SDIEAV

-2122 EQLAKVKALIDQYV
+2122 EQLAKVKVLIDQYV
-2136 ADGNRMVDEDATLN
+2136 ADGNRMIDEDATLN
-2150 DIKKDTQLI
+2150 DIKQHTQFI
-2159 IDEILAIKLPAEV
+2159 VDEILAIKLPAEATKV
-2172 IKASPKVGQ
+2172 SPKEIQ

-2187 TPIKKEDKQEVRKVV
+2187 TPIKKEETHESRKVE

-2210 EEMDLPLKELA
+2210 EGMDLPLKEFA

-2231 RRSKK
+2231 RRTKN

>member
-42 HNVQGGSNQAL
+42 NNVQSDTNQAT
-53 PGNSQNTNADTNR
+53 PVNSQDTNVANNR
-66 DIVNDSQNTPNA
+66 GLANSAQNTPNQS
-78 HATDNTSTNQA
+78 ATTNQSTNQA
-89 LTNHQNVDVA
+89 LVNHNNGSIA
-99 NQVGPAPIQPSAS
+99 NQATPTSVQSSTPS
-112 PAQNNNNSN
+112 AQNNNHTDGNTTATETVSN
-121 ANSTATE
+121 AN
-128 PAANTNNNL
+128 NKDVV
-137 ASNNNTLNVPNNTD
+137 SNNTTLNVPNKTNE
-151 NNDSARHLTLK
+151 NGSGGHLTLK

-180 AEEASNRPKKRSRR
+180 AEQASNRPKKRSRR
-194 AAPTDPNATPADPT
+194 AAPADPNATPADP
-208 ATPADPTAG
+208 AAAAAG
-217 NGSAPVAITA
+217 NGGAPVAITA
-227 PYTPTTDPNAN
+227 PYTLTTDPNAN
-238 NIGQNAP
+238 NAGQNAP
-245 NEVLSFDDNNIRPST
+245 NEVLSFDDNGIRPST
-260 NRSVPTVTVV
+260 NRSVPSVTVV
-270 DNLPGYTLINGGK
+270 DNLPGFTLINGGK

-304 YQAQGNVIALGRIR
+304 YQAQGNVIALGRIK

-332 KTLTVNPNSELIFEF
+332 KS
-347 NTMTTKNYQ
+347 
-356 AQGNVIALGRIRGND
+356 
-371 TNDHGDF
+371 
-378 NGIEKTLTV
+378 LTV

-402 KNYQGMT
+402 KNYQGVT

-422 GEKVVAYGPI
+422 AEKSVAYGPI
-432 WRLLKVPENVSHLKI
+432 WRLFKVPENVSHLKI

-520 TDDFVYKIQLPEGV
+520 TDDFVYKVQLPEGV

-543 DFPSGNSGVDI
+543 DFPSSNSGVDM
-554 NDMNVTYDAAN
+554 NDFNVTYDAAN
-565 RIITIKST
+565 RVITIKST
-573 GGGTGNSPARLMPDK
+573 GGGSGNSPARLMPDK

-612 LTYKTYSQDF
+612 LTYKTYTQDF

-696 DIDSLANQMQHTLI
+696 DIDSLTNQMQHTLI

-717 AVNRKVDDMEDLVNQ
+717 AVNKKVDQMEDLVNQ

-792 KQAIR
+792 KKAIR
-797 DKAAKQREIIN
+797 DKATKQREIIN
-808 HTPDATQDE
+808 ATPDATEDE
-817 IQDALNQLTTDET
+817 IQDALNQLATDET

-845 ETAKN
+845 EIAKN

-857 AVAPQVTH
+857 AVVPQVTH

-906 NHALEQINQATTNDD
+906 NHALEQINQATTNAD
-921 VDTAKGDGLNA
+921 VDNAKGDGLNA

-976 EKVNAAVAV
+976 DKVNAAVTA

-1013 EPATKVKTDAKN
+1013 TPATKVKTDAKN
-1025 AIDQSAETQ
+1025 AIDKSAETQ
-1034 HNAIFNNN
+1034 HNTIFNNN

-1095 VKTDARNAVNEKA
+1095 VKTDARNAVNDKA

-1128 AINRVNTLKNRALND
+1128 AINRVNTLKNRALTD

-1179 VLTDL
+1179 VLNDL

-1210 DQDLA
+1210 DQELA

-1256 QTNQHYS
+1256 QINQHYN
-1263 AKLVEINATPDATDD
+1263 AKLAEINATPDATND

-1365 QLKDQAFNQINQ
+1365 QLKDQAINQINQ

-1384 DATTNQAI
+1384 DTTTNQAV

-1400 EVVIKPK
+1400 EVVIKPT

-1433 KEVALQALA
+1433 KEVASQALA

-1477 ETKIK
+1477 ETKVK

-1487 KINQKANELRAQI
+1487 KINQKANELRAKI

-1506 TAEERQAALDKIN
+1506 TAEERQVALDKIN
-1519 DLVAKAMTNITN
+1519 EFVNQAMTDITN
-1531 DRTNQQVNDSTN
+1531 NRTNQQVDDTTS
-1543 QALDDI
+1543 QALDSI
-1549 ALVTPDHIVRAAA
+1549 ALVAPEHIVRAAA

-1572 KKHEIEQAEH
+1572 KKQEIEQAEH

-1598 EKRALQNINQAIA
+1598 EKLALQNINQAVT
-1611 NNDVKRVESN
+1611 NNDVKRVETN
-1621 GIATLKGVEPHIV
+1621 GIATLKGVQPHIV
-1634 VKPEAQEAIKAS
+1634 IKPEAQQAIKAT
-1646 ADNQVESIKDT
+1646 AENQVESIKDT
-1657 PHATTDELDEANQQ
+1657 PHATVDELDEANQL
-1671 INDTLKQGQQDI
+1671 ISDTLKQAQQEI
-1683 DNTTQDAAVNDVR
+1683 ENTNQDAAVTDVR

-1707 PKVRRKRAALDNID
+1707 PKVRRKRAALDSI
-1721 ESNNNQLD
+1721 EENNKNQLD

-1735 DTTQDERNVAIAA
+1735 DTTQDERDVAIDT
-1748 LNKIVNAIKNDIAQ
+1748 LNKIVNTIKNDIAQ

-1767 EVDQTE
+1767 EVDRTE
-1773 ADGNNNIKVILP
+1773 TDGNDNIKVILP

-1790 PAARQSVSAKA
+1790 PAARQSVGVKA

-1843 AQVNQNSIDAQN
+1843 AQVNQDSIDAQN

-1886 ANNEATDEEQNA
+1886 ANNEATDEEQNI
-1898 AIVQV
+1898 AIAQV

-1908 KAKQQIAGAVTNAD
+1908 KAKQQIASAVTNAD

-1929 GKNEIREIEPVINK
+1929 EKNEIREIEPVINR
-1943 KATAREQLTTLFN
+1943 KASAREQLTTLFN

-1965 VQATVEERNSI
+1965 IQATVEERNSI

-1999 VDKTATLNL
+1999 VDKTASLNL

-2035 THLVQNYR
+2035 TALVQNYR
-2043 KVSDRNKADALKAIT
+2043 KVSNRNKADALKAIT

-2088 GDIEAV
+2088 SDIEAV

-2122 EQLAKVKALIDQYV
+2122 EQLAKVKVLIDQYV
-2136 ADGNRMVDEDATLN
+2136 ADGNRMIDEDATLN
-2150 DIKKDTQLI
+2150 DIKQHTQFI
-2159 IDEILAIKLPAEV
+2159 VDEILAIKLPAEATKV
-2172 IKASPKVGQ
+2172 SPKEIQ

-2187 TPIKKEDKQEVRKVV
+2187 TPIKKEETHESRKVE

-2210 EEMDLPLKELA
+2210 EGMDLPLKEFA

-2231 RRSKK
+2231 RRTKN